1 MTQSAACSP
10 TCAAFPPVLEELL
23 RPLFVGGVVGGSS
36 WAPSVKQGA
45 LVAARGRGSAIM
57 EHLLLEVA
65 AAPLRLIAAKNE
77 KSRSE
82 LGRFLTKQVWT
93 PQDRQ
98 CILSTLAQ
106 LLLDKDCTVLVGRQ
120 LRPIL
125 LDLLE
130 RNAEAIKAGGQVN
143 HDLHERLCV
152 SMSKL
157 IGSHPDVLPF
167 ALRYFKDSSPVFQR
181 LFLESSDANP
191 VRYGHRR
198 MKLRDLME
206 AAYKFLQQEQSVF
219 RDLWDW
225 SVCVPLLRSHDTL
238 VRWYTANCLAL
249 VTCMNE
255 EHKLSFLKK
264 IFNSEELIHFRL
276 RLLEEAQLQDLEKA
290 LVLANPETSLWRKEK
305 ELQYL
310 QGHLVS
316 ADLSSRVTVVCGVV
330 LPRQPPAPGEQ
341 AGNRSSAREQ
351 ELAFRSY
358 VLVESVCR
366 NLQTLAMA
374 VASQNAV
381 LLEGP
386 IGCGKT
392 SLVEH
397 LAAMTGRRKP
407 PQLLKVQLGDQT
419 DSKMLLGMY
428 RCTDVP
434 GEFVWQP
441 GTLTQAAT
449 KGHWILLEDIDYAP
463 LDVVSVL
470 IPLLENGEL
479 LIPGQGD
486 CLKVAPGFQFF
497 ATRRLLS
504 CGGNWYRPLNS
515 HATLLDK
522 YWTKIHLDNMDKTE
536 LNEVLQSRYPSL
548 LAATDHLLDIYIQ
561 LTGDKHH
568 SQSDSSVECEQAP
581 QEVSEA
587 RRENKRLSLEGRELS
602 LRDLLNWC
610 NRIAHSFDSLSA
622 SASFSIFQEALDC
635 FSAMLSKQTS
645 KLKIAEVIGSRL
657 NISKKKAEFFCQLY
671 KPEIVI
677 NELDV
682 QVGRVRLLRKQSE
695 AVHIQR
701 EKLTFAATRP
711 SSVLIEQLAVCV
723 SKGEPVLLVGETG
736 TGKTSTVQYLAHIT
750 GHRLRVVNMNQQS
763 DTADLL
769 GGYKPV
775 DHKLIWLPLREAFEE
790 LFAQTFSKKQNFT
803 FLGHIQT
810 CYRQKRWHDLLRLMQ
825 HVHKSAVKKDG
836 KENETGLLLKE
847 KWEAFGLRLN
857 HAQQQMKMTENALLF
872 AFVEGTLAQ
881 AVTKGEWILLDEINL
896 AAPETLEC
904 LSGLLEG
911 SSGSLVLLDRGDS
924 EPLVRHPDFR
934 LFACMNPAT
943 DVGKR
948 NLPPGIRNRFT
959 ELYVE
964 ELESKEDLQILIV
977 DYLKGLSVNKS
988 TVQGIINFY
997 RDVRKMSGVTLV
1009 DGTGHRPHYSLRT
1022 LCRALRFAASNP
1034 CSNIQRSL
1042 YEGFCLGFL
1051 TQLDRASHPI
1061 VQKLIL
1067 KHIISGNI
1075 KSLLKQPIPEPKG
1088 GRLIQVEGYWIS
1100 MGDKEPTI
1108 DETYILT
1115 SSVKL
1120 NLRDIVRVVSAGTY
1134 PVLIQGETSVGKT
1147 SLIRWLAAASGNH
1160 CVRINNHEHTD
1171 IQEYIG
1177 CYTSDSSGKLVF
1189 KEGVLID
1196 AMRKGYWIIL
1206 DELNLAPTDVLEALN
1221 RLLDDNRELLI
1232 TETQEV
1238 VKAHPRFMLFAT
1250 QNPPGLYGGRKVL
1263 SRAFRNRFVELHF
1276 DELPSSELETILHK
1290 RCSLPPSYCS
1300 KLVKVM
1306 LDLQSYRRSSSVFA
1320 GKQGF
1325 ITLRDLFRW
1334 AERYRLAEQSQ
1345 KEYDWLQHLAND
1357 GYMLLAGRVRKQ
1369 EEVDVIQEVL
1379 EKHFKKKLCPQSL
1392 FSKENVLK
1400 LLSKLSTH
1408 ISTLESKFSHVVWTE
1423 SMRRL
1428 ALLVGRALEFGEPVL
1443 LVGDTGCGKT
1453 TVCQV
1458 FAALANQ
1465 KLYSVNCHLHME
1477 TSDFLGGLRPV
1488 RQKPKDKEEVDTS
1501 RLFEWHDGPLV
1512 LAMKEDGFFLL
1523 DEISLAD
1530 DSVLE
1535 RLNSVLE
1542 VEKSLLLAEK
1552 GSLEDKDNEVELLT
1566 AGKKFRILATM
1577 NPGGDFGKKELSPA
1591 LRNRFTE
1598 IWCPQSTSREDLK
1611 QIISSNLRP
1620 GLSLGRIDYK
1630 GADIAEVMLDFIDWL
1645 THQEFGR
1652 RCVVSI
1658 RDILSWVN
1666 FMNTMGKE
1674 AALKRPETISTVT
1687 SFVHAACLVYIDGIG
1702 SGVTSSGFG
1711 TALLAR
1717 KECLK
1722 FLIKRL
1728 SKIVRLT
1735 ECQKNEL
1742 KIYDRLKAKEF
1753 TGIDDLWGIHPFFI
1767 PRGPVLH
1774 RNNIADY
1781 ALSAGTTAMN
1791 AQRLLR
1797 ATKLNKPILLEG
1809 SPGVGKTSLVGA
1821 LAKASGNTL
1830 VRINLSEQTDITDLF
1845 GADLPVEGGK
1855 GGEFAWRDGPLLAA
1869 LKAGHWVVLDELNL
1883 ASQSVLEGL
1892 NACFDHRGE
1901 IYVPE
1906 LGMSF
1911 QVQHEKTKIFGCQN
1925 PFRQGGGRKGLPR
1938 SFLNRFTQV
1947 FVDPLTVIDMEFIAS
1962 TLFPAIDKNIL
1973 KKMVAFNNQMDHE
1986 VTVEKKW
1993 GQKGG
1998 PWEFNLRDLFRWC
2011 QLMLVDQ
2018 SPGCYDPG
2026 QHVFLV
2032 YGERMRTREDK
2043 EKVFAVFKDVFSSN
2057 SNPYTG
2063 TRLLHITPYDVQL
2076 GYSVL
2081 SRGNYVPA
2089 PSRRPLSLLHQS
2101 LQPLESVMKCVQ
2113 MSWMVI
2119 LVGPASVGKTS
2130 LVQLLAQLT
2139 GHTLKIM
2146 AMNSAMDTTELLGG
2160 FEQVDLMRPWRKLLE
2175 KVESTVQALLRDS
2188 LLISADDAAVV
2199 LRAWSH
2205 FLLTYTPKDLGEAG
2219 KGVTAE
2225 IVSKLEA
2232 VLLLLQRLNNKIN
2245 SYSKAEFAK
2254 LVEEFQSFGLK
2265 LMQSSSGRS
2274 HGTFEWVD
2282 SMLVQA
2288 LKSGDWLLMD
2298 NVNFCNP
2305 SVLDRLNAL
2314 LEPGGVLTVSE
2325 RGMIDGSTPTITP
2338 HPNFRLF
2345 LSMDPVHGEISRAM
2359 RNRGLEIYISGEG
2372 DRSIPDE
2379 LDLKVLLHSLGLVGD
2394 SVCDTLLALHR
2405 ETQSTVVGSPAS
2417 SVSTLIQTA
2426 SLIVQYLQRGLGLD
2440 RAFSEACC
2448 EAYVR
2453 SQHSPANQK
2462 LVQALLEKH
2471 ISSLR
2476 AHETWGNAIL
2486 AMGLWPDSLP
2496 SAVFATEDSH
2506 LSVVRSDG
2514 QILAYCLNRM
2524 SMKTSSWARIQ
2535 PLTLPD
2541 LEKIMQSS
2549 SPESLKFSSVE
2560 VDTFWIDEPDVLAMA
2575 VKLLIERAT
2584 NQDWMLRVKWL
2595 YHLAKNIPQGLESIQ
2610 IHLEASA
2617 ESLRKFY
2624 SNSLSAGVSNVIKIL
2639 QPNIT
2644 DEFVIPL
2651 DPRWNMQALDIIR
2664 NSMDFDP
2671 QTDQSE
2677 QLFSLL
2683 ESIANKTIIYLDR
2696 DKRFFTEEKMIFSV
2710 GGKKLR
2716 NSVLRMSFEFHKDPE
2731 SYHSLPHEIVVN
2743 LAAFFELCDALTLLW
2758 VQSSQEVVSDASVN
2772 EILDSLQWRDRFW
2785 TVADTVKLDAPGL
2798 ALLALH
2804 WHWVLK
2810 HLVRQIPRLLMN
2822 HEDKYYKEVQTVSE
2836 HVQNCLGSPTGG
2848 FTGIK
2853 KLQKFLGRPF
2863 PFKDK
2868 LVVECFSQLKILN
2881 KALAIREQ
2889 MPTLQESGWQEDI
2902 RRLQMVASEWT
2913 LKKSLL
2919 QAGGLV
2925 LRANI
2930 LEDVKTDELK
2940 NLVNAQ
2946 CLKLKAKGISL
2957 GFLEQKSNEASSLSQ
2972 PDFTSLIQLTRSV
2985 QLWPAMEY
2993 LAVLWQYKVTADFMT
3008 LACLR
3013 RSSKNWQLQID
3024 EEISHHITFCLK
3036 HTPVAPQEFQ
3046 GLWSLL
3052 HHQKV
3057 STEEMISL
3065 WADFL
3070 NSTFTSF
3077 WSSTVTTDPEY
3088 WLTWSP
3094 LPGAQQRERPKSLLD
3109 STLKGPGCLSR
3120 AMFSKCCFEVLT
3132 SSCKESPW
3140 DVSGLP
3146 ILSSSHVTLGEWVER
3161 AQQLQD
3167 IRSVLWTNMA
3177 VPSVAEFRRTDSQLQ
3192 GLVLCR
3198 HLAGLAELLPETRR
3212 REYIQNCEQLLCG
3225 DSQAFQHVGQTLGD
3239 MAGQVALPKELLCL
3253 LLTSLRHLFGEGE
3266 GKQDLPEPARRGSL
3280 WVSLGLLQIQTWLP
3294 QARFDPAV
3302 KREYKLKYAK
3312 EELHQLQCEWKT
3324 RNLLSQLQTG
3334 RDLEDEVII
3343 SYSHPHIRL
3352 LHQRIDHLEN
3362 LILSLSKKQAF
3373 RPQQPAYES
3382 LAQEIHH
3389 YVTSIAKAPA
3399 VQDLLARLL
3408 QALRADRPR
3417 SAQAAQNLLKEEA
3430 SWQQSHHQFRKRL
3443 AEEYTLY
3450 PDSVAPLQA
3459 SILQLQHGMRL
3470 VASEVHA
3477 SLHSSVVCADRLDA
3491 LATSLLAF
3499 PSVNPTF
3506 PTYYAHADALCSV
3519 KSEEV
3524 VRGLGKLILK
3534 RSGGKELEGK
3544 GVRPCPT
3551 REQLLVNALLYLRS
3565 HVLCKGELDQ
3575 RALQLFRHVC
3585 QEIINEWDEQ
3595 ERIAQEKAKQ
3605 ESSLY
3610 RYRSR
3615 NSKTALSEEEEE
3627 EREFRKQFPLHEKDF
3642 ADILVEPTLE
3652 EKKGASDGHEEAAPT
3667 DPALLSPSSMQA
3679 VMLVHQQLCLSF
3691 ARSLWYQQTLPPH
3704 EAKHY
3709 LSLFL
3714 SCYQT
3719 GASLVTH
3726 FYPLMGVELNDQLL
3740 GSQLLACTL
3749 SHNTLFGEATSDLI
3763 VKPDGPYDFY
3773 QHPNIPEARHCQPVL
3788 QGFSEAISQL
3798 LQDWPEHPALEQL
3811 LVVIGR
3817 IRSFPLSSP
3826 ISKFLNGL
3834 EILLAKAQDWEENAS
3849 RALSLRKH
3857 LDLVSQM
3864 IIRWRKLELNC
3875 WCMSLDNTMKRH
3887 TEKSTKHWFSIYQML
3902 EKHMQEQTEE
3912 QEDDKQMT
3920 LVLLVSTLQAFIEG
3934 SSLGEFHV
3942 RLQMLLVFHC
3952 HVLLMPQVEGKDSLC
3967 SVLWNL
3973 YHYYKQFFDRV
3984 QAKIVE
3990 LRSPLEKELKEFV
4003 KISKWND
4010 VSFWSIKQ
4018 SVEKTHRT
4026 LFKFM
4031 KKFEA
4036 VLSEPCLSSLV
4047 ESDEE
4052 QPDFLLQPTE
4062 AATSEVSPIQSLN
4075 RALRETLLA
4084 RPAAAEATIPE
4095 QCHSAPFPSEGELLY
4110 RLPKLMKRMRR
4121 VCLALM
4127 KESRLPH
4134 LVEGLDQFTG
4144 EVISSVSELQ
4154 SLKVEPSA
4162 EKEKQQSEAK
4172 HILMRKQRALADLFK
4187 YLAKTG
4193 LSYRKG
4199 LAWARSKNHQ
4209 EMLHLRPLDLR
4220 SALSIVSS
4228 TQEADSRLLT
4238 EISTSW
4244 DGCQKYFYRCVARH
4258 ARLTAALAAPAKE
4271 MGVGNIERC
4280 KGFSAHL
4287 MKMLIRQRRS
4297 LTTLTEQ
4304 WILLRNLLSCV
4315 QEIHGRLLE
4324 PLLYPVAFPP
4334 QEGVQQWTE
4343 RLQHLAMQSQIL
4355 LEQLSWFLQCC
4366 PSAGT
4371 APGHSD
4377 AQVQGQ
4383 PSVPY
4388 PKGPELSNGQLSG
4401 AVPDLIPSNL
4411 SYPSPVPGSQLPSGC
4426 RMRKQDP
4433 LWQQSTSR
4441 LTEMLKTI
4449 RTVKADVDRIRQQSC
4464 ETLFHSWKDFEVCSS
4479 GLSCLSQLSAHLQGL
4494 ESLFILPG
4502 MEVEQTD
4509 QQMALVESLEYV
4521 RGEINKATDDFATW
4535 KTHLLTS
4542 GSQRGNQ
4549 MLDEGFV
4556 EDFAEQMETAIRAV
4570 LFAIQNLAERNSKK
4584 TEENADQTRP
4594 QEDDEAAAGFERLQ
4608 SGHLTKLLE
4617 EDFWADV
4624 STLHVQK
4631 IISAVS
4637 ELLERLKSY
4646 GEDSTAAKHMFFSQS
4661 CCLLVRLVPMLSRY
4675 SDLVLF
4681 FLTMSLATH
4690 RSSAKLL
4697 SVLTQLFTELAQ
4709 KGFCLP
4715 KEFMEDSA
4723 GEGATEFHDYEGG
4736 GIGEGEGVKDVS
4748 DQIENE
4754 EQAEDTFQKGQEKDT
4769 EDPDSKPDIKGE
4781 ENAIEMSE
4789 DFDGKMHDGELEEQE
4804 EDDEKSD
4811 SESADLDKQMGDL
4824 NGEEADKLDERLWGD
4839 DEEEDEEEEDSAT
4852 EETGPGM
4859 DEEDCGLVAK
4869 EDNLDSG
4876 KSNKDKNQQDKK
4888 EEKEEAEANDDGQG
4902 QDKINEQID
4911 EREYDENEVDPYHGN
4926 QEMLPE
4932 PEALDLPDDLNLDSE
4947 DKNGDEDTD
4956 HEEGEEENPLDIKEK
4971 PLDTEEADHEAEDI
4985 SEETESDQNES
4996 QGQHEPEEGANE
5008 ADKEEGEEE
5017 MDTGAGDQNE
5027 ETGEHPEDS
5036 SEDEEQPSLEDKDR
5050 DAEASDESADSGVS
5064 VDQGLQPQKEEKEEE
5079 EGENSDT
5086 EEQVPEAT
5094 ERKEH
5099 DSCGQTGLENVQSS
5113 QAVELAG
5120 AAPEKEQGKEEHGS
5134 GAADANQAEGHESNF
5149 IARLAS
5155 QKQTRKNTQSFKRK
5169 PGQADNERSMG
5180 DHNERVHKR
5189 LRTVDTDSPAEQGP
5203 PQPQAQLEDADAF
5216 EHIKQGSEPYDAQ
5229 TYDVASM
5236 EQQQSAKDSS
5246 KEQEQEE
5253 MEDAFMDMEEQ
5264 EELKAVDTEQL
5275 KPEEVKSR
5283 ATASSGF
5290 DEMEIQTVKTEEDQ
5304 DLRRDKSHKETENE
5318 KPERSRDSTIHTA
5331 HQFLVDTIFQPFLKD
5346 VCELRQE
5353 LERQLETWQPHE
5365 SGSPEE
5371 EKAAAEMW
5379 QSYLVLTAPLSQQLC
5394 EQLRLILEPT
5404 QAAKLKG
5411 DYRTGKRLNMRKV
5424 IPYIASQF
5432 RKDKIWL
5439 RRTKP
5444 SKRQYQICLA
5454 IDDSSS
5460 MVDNHT
5466 KQLAYESLAV
5476 IGNAL
5481 TLLEV
5486 GQIAVCS
5493 FGESV
5498 KLLHP
5503 FHEQFSDYS
5512 GSQILRLCKFQQK
5525 KTRIA
5530 QFLES
5535 VANMFAA
5542 AQQFSQH
5549 VSPDTA
5555 QLLLVVSDGRGLF
5568 LEGKDRVLAAVQAAQ
5583 NANIFVIFVV
5593 LDNPSSRD
5601 SILDIKVPIFKGP
5614 GEMPEIR
5621 SYMEEFPFPFYI
5633 ILRDMNALPETL
5645 SDALRQ
5651 WFELVTASDHL

>member
-1 MTQSAACSP
+1 
-10 TCAAFPPVLEELL
+10 
-23 RPLFVGGVVGGSS
+23 
-36 WAPSVKQGA
+36 
-45 LVAARGRGSAIM
+45 M
-57 EHLLLEVA
+57 EHFLMEVA
-65 AAPLRLIAAKNE
+65 AEPLRLIAAKNE
-77 KSRSE
+77 KSRNE
-82 LGRFLTKQVWT
+82 LGRFLAKQVWT
-93 PQDRQ
+93 PQDRR
-98 CILSTLAQ
+98 CVLSTLAQ
-106 LLLDKDCTVLVGRQ
+106 LLLDRDCTVLVGRQ
-120 LRPIL
+120 LRPLL

-157 IGSHPDVLPF
+157 IGNHPDVLPF
-167 ALRYFKDSSPVFQR
+167 ALRYFKDTFPVFQR

-191 VRYGHRR
+191 VRYGRRR

-206 AAYKFLQQEQSVF
+206 AAYRFLQQEQSVF
-219 RDLWDW
+219 RELWDW

-249 VTCMNE
+249 VTCMSE

-264 IFNSEELIHFRL
+264 IFNSDELIHFRL

-290 LVLANPETSLWRKEK
+290 LVLANPEASLWHKEK

-316 ADLSSRVTVVCGVV
+316 SDLSPRVTAVCGVV
-330 LPRQPPAPGEQ
+330 LPGQPPASGEPV
-341 AGNRSSAREQ
+341 GNRSSSREQ
-351 ELAFRSY
+351 ELALRSY
-358 VLVESVCR
+358 VLVESVCK

-392 SLVEH
+392 SLVEY

-441 GTLTQAAT
+441 GTLTQAAVM
-449 KGHWILLEDIDYAP
+449 GHWILLEDIDYAP

-479 LIPGQGD
+479 LIPGRGD
-486 CLKVAPGFQFF
+486 YLKVAPGFQFF

-504 CGGNWYRPLNS
+504 CGGNWYQPLNS

-522 YWTKIHLDNMDKTE
+522 YWTKIHLNNLDKRE

-548 LAATDHLLDIYIQ
+548 LAVADHLLDIYIQ
-561 LTGDKHH
+561 LTGEKHH
-568 SQSDSSVECEQAP
+568 SWSDSSVGCEQAP
-581 QEVSEA
+581 EEVSEA
-587 RRENKRLSLEGRELS
+587 SRKNKRPILEGRELS

-610 NRIAHSFDSLSA
+610 NRIAHSFDSSSSSA
-622 SASFSIFQEALDC
+622 SLNIFQE
-635 FSAMLSKQTS
+635 
-645 KLKIAEVIGSRL
+645 
-657 NISKKKAEFFCQLY
+657 AEFFCQLY

-677 NELDV
+677 NELDL

-701 EKLTFAATRP
+701 EKFTFAATRP

-825 HVHKSAVKKDG
+825 HVYKSAVNKDG
-836 KENETGLLLKE
+836 KESETGLLIKE
-847 KWEAFGLRLN
+847 KWEAFGLRLS
-857 HAQQQMKMTENALLF
+857 HAQQQMKMTENTLLF
-872 AFVEGTLAQ
+872 AFVEGTLVQ
-881 AVTKGEWILLDEINL
+881 AVKKGEWILLDEINL
-896 AAPETLEC
+896 AAPEILEC

-911 SSGSLVLLDRGDS
+911 SSGSLVLLDRGDT
-924 EPLVRHPDFR
+924 EPLVRHPDFH

-964 ELESKEDLQILIV
+964 ELESKEDLQVLIV
-977 DYLKGLSVNKS
+977 DYLKGLSVNKN

-997 RDVRKMSGVTLV
+997 AALRKESGTKLL

-1034 CSNIQRSL
+1034 CGSIQRSL

-1051 TQLDRASHPI
+1051 TQLDRASYPI
-1061 VQKLIL
+1061 VQKLICQ
-1067 KHIISGNI
+1067 HIVSGNA

-1100 MGDKEPTI
+1100 VGDKEPTI

-1115 SSVKL
+1115 PSVKL
-1120 NLRDIVRVVSAGTY
+1120 NLRDVVRVVSAGTY

-1147 SLIRWLAAASGNH
+1147 SLIQWLAAATGNH

-1221 RLLDDNRELLI
+1221 RLLDDNRELLV

-1300 KLVKVM
+1300 KLVKVL

-1334 AERYRLAEQSQ
+1334 AERYRLAEQTE
-1345 KEYDWLQHLAND
+1345 KEYDWLQYLAND

-1400 LLSKLSTH
+1400 LLGTLSTQL
-1408 ISTLESKFSHVVWTE
+1408 STLESNFGHIVWTE
-1423 SMRRL
+1423 GMRRL
-1428 ALLVGRALEFGEPVL
+1428 AMLVGRALEFGEPVL

-1453 TVCQV
+1453 TICQV
-1458 FAALANQ
+1458 FAALTNQ
-1465 KLYSVNCHLHME
+1465 KLYSVSCHLHME

-1488 RQKPKDKEEVDTS
+1488 RQKPDEKEEIDTS
-1501 RLFEWHDGPLV
+1501 RLFEWYDGPLV
-1512 LAMKEDGFFLL
+1512 QAMKEDGFFLL

-1542 VEKSLLLAEK
+1542 VEKSLVLAEK
-1552 GSLEDKDNEVELLT
+1552 GCPEDKDNEVELLT

-1598 IWCPQSTSREDLK
+1598 IWCPQSTSREDLI
-1611 QIISSNLRP
+1611 QIINHNLRP
-1620 GLSLGRIDYK
+1620 GLCLGRTDPK
-1630 GADIAEVMLDFIDWL
+1630 GSDIAEVMLDFIDWL

-1652 RCVVSI
+1652 KCVVSI

-1666 FMNTMGKE
+1666 FMNKMGEE
-1674 AALKRPETISTVT
+1674 AALKRPESISTVT

-1728 SKIVRLT
+1728 AKVVRLT
-1735 ECQKNEL
+1735 EYQKNEL
-1742 KIYDRLKAKEF
+1742 KIYDRMKAKEF
-1753 TGIDDLWGIHPFFI
+1753 TGIDNLWGIHPFFI

-1797 ATKLNKPILLEG
+1797 ATKLKKPILLEG

-1925 PFRQGGGRKGLPR
+1925 PFRQGGGRKGLPK

-1962 TLFPAIDKNIL
+1962 TLFPAIEKNIV
-1973 KKMVAFNNQMDHE
+1973 KKMVAFNNQIDHE

-2032 YGERMRTREDK
+2032 YGERMRTEGDK
-2043 EKVFAVFKDVFSSN
+2043 KKVIAVFKDVFGSN
-2057 SNPYTG
+2057 SNPYMG
-2063 TRLLHITPYDVQL
+2063 TRLFRITPYDVQL

-2081 SRGNYVPA
+2081 SRGSCVPH
-2089 PSRRPLSLLHQS
+2089 PSRHPLLLLHQS
-2101 LQPLESVMKCVQ
+2101 FQSMESVMKCVQ

-2130 LVQLLAQLT
+2130 LVQLLAHLT

-2146 AMNSAMDTTELLGG
+2146 AMNSTMDTTELLGG
-2160 FEQVDLMRPWRKLLE
+2160 FEQVDLIRPWRQLLE
-2175 KVESTVQALLRDS
+2175 KVEGAVRALLRDS
-2188 LLISADDAAVV
+2188 LLISADDAEVV

-2205 FLLTYTPKDLGEAG
+2205 FLLTYKPKCLGEGG
-2219 KGVTAE
+2219 KTITME
-2225 IVSKLEA
+2225 IVNKLEA
-2232 VLLLLQRLNNKIN
+2232 VLLLMQRLNNKIN
-2245 SYSKAEFAK
+2245 SYSKAEFGK
-2254 LVEEFQSFGLK
+2254 LVEEFRSFGVK
-2265 LMQSSSGRS
+2265 LTQSASGRS

-2314 LEPGGVLTVSE
+2314 LEPGGVLTISE

-2338 HPNFRLF
+2338 NPNFRLF
-2345 LSMDPVHGEISRAM
+2345 LSMDPVHGDISRAM

-2372 DRSIPDE
+2372 DASTPDN
-2379 LDLKVLLHSLGLVGD
+2379 LDLKVLLHSLGLVGN
-2394 SVCDTLLALHR
+2394 SVCDILLALHT
-2405 ETQSTVVGSPAS
+2405 ETWSTVIGSPTS

-2426 SLIVQYLQRGLGLD
+2426 ILIVQYLQRGLSLD
-2440 RAFSEACC
+2440 RAFSEACW
-2448 EAYVR
+2448 EVYVC
-2453 SQHSPANQK
+2453 SQHSPANRK
-2462 LVQALLEKH
+2462 LVQGLLEKH
-2471 ISSLR
+2471 VSSLR
-2476 AHETWGNAIL
+2476 ARETWGDSIL
-2486 AMGLWPDSLP
+2486 GMGLWPDSMP
-2496 SAVFATEDSH
+2496 SALFATEDSH
-2506 LSVVRSDG
+2506 LSIVRSDG

-2524 SMKTSSWARIQ
+2524 SMKTSSWARSQ
-2535 PLTLPD
+2535 PLTLQD

-2549 SPESLKFSSVE
+2549 NPENLKFNAVE
-2560 VDTFWIDEPDVLAMA
+2560 VDTYWIDEPDVLAMS

-2617 ESLRKFY
+2617 ASLRNFY
-2624 SNSLSAGVSNVIKIL
+2624 SHSLSAAVSNVFKIL
-2639 QPNIT
+2639 QPNSS

-2651 DPRWNMQALDIIR
+2651 DPRWNMQALDMIR

-2671 QTDQSE
+2671 KIDQPD
-2677 QLFSLL
+2677 QLFALL
-2683 ESIANKTIIYLDR
+2683 ESAANKTIIYLDR
-2696 DKRFFTEEKMIFSV
+2696 EKRVFTEAKLVSV
-2710 GGKKLR
+2710 GSKKLR
-2716 NSVLRMSFEFHKDPE
+2716 DSVLRMSFEFHQDPE
-2731 SYHSLPHEIVVN
+2731 SCHTLPHEIVVN
-2743 LAAFFELCDALTLLW
+2743 LAAFFELCDALILLW
-2758 VQSSQEVVSDASVN
+2758 VQSSQGMVSDASVS
-2772 EILDSLQWRDRFW
+2772 EILGSLQWRDRFW
-2785 TVADTVKLDAPGL
+2785 TVADTVKVDAAGL

-2810 HLVRQIPRLLMN
+2810 HLVHQIPQLLMN

-2836 HVQNCLGSPTGG
+2836 HIQKCLGSQTGG
-2848 FTGIK
+2848 FAGVK

-2868 LVVECFSQLKILN
+2868 LVVECFSQLKVLN
-2881 KALAIREQ
+2881 KVLAIREQ
-2889 MPTLQESGWQEDI
+2889 MPALGESGWQEDI
-2902 RRLQMVASEWT
+2902 NRLQVIASEWT

-2919 QAGGLV
+2919 QAWGLI

-2930 LEDVKTDELK
+2930 LEDVNLDELR
-2940 NLVNAQ
+2940 NFLHAQ
-2946 CLKLKAKGISL
+2946 CLELKAKGLSL
-2957 GFLEQKSNEASSLSQ
+2957 GFLEKKHGEASPLFR
-2972 PDFTSLIQLTRSV
+2972 PDFTSLIRLTRSV

-2993 LAVLWQYKVTADFMT
+2993 LAMLWQYKVTADFMAQ
-3008 LACLR
+3008 ACLR
-3013 RSSKNWQLQID
+3013 RCSKSQQPQIN
-3024 EEISHHITFCLK
+3024 EEIGHLISFCLY
-3036 HTPVAPQEFQ
+3036 HTPVAPQELRD
-3046 GLWSLL
+3046 LWSLL

-3057 STEEMISL
+3057 SPEEIPSL
-3065 WADFL
+3065 WSELFHSMFMA
-3070 NSTFTSF
+3070 F
-3077 WSSTVTTDPEY
+3077 WSSTVTTHPEY
-3088 WLTWSP
+3088 WLMWNP
-3094 LPGAQQRERPKSLLD
+3094 LPPRQEREVPKSLLG
-3109 STLKGPGCLSR
+3109 STLKGPGNLNR
-3120 AMFSKCCFEVLT
+3120 PIFSKCCFEVLT
-3132 SSCKESPW
+3132 SSYRASPW
-3140 DVSGLP
+3140 DVSGLS
-3146 ILSSSHVTLGEWVER
+3146 ILSSSHVTLGEWLER
-3161 AQQLQD
+3161 TQQLQD
-3167 IRSVLWTNMA
+3167 LSSMLWTNMA
-3177 VPSVAEFRRTDSQLQ
+3177 ISSVAEFRRTDSQLQ
-3192 GLVLCR
+3192 GLVLFR
-3198 HLAGLAELLPETRR
+3198 HLAGLAELLPEPRR
-3212 REYIQNCEQLLCG
+3212 QEYMQNCEQLLLG
-3225 DSQAFQHVGQTLGD
+3225 SSQAFQHVGQTLGD
-3239 MAGQVALPKELLCL
+3239 MAGQEVLPKELLCQ
-3253 LLTSLRHLFGEGE
+3253 LLTSLHHFFAEGE
-3266 GKQDLPEPARRGSL
+3266 SKKSLPEPAQRGSL

-3302 KREYKLKYAK
+3302 KREYKLNYAK

-3324 RNLLSQLQTG
+3324 RNLSSQLQTG
-3334 RDLEDEVII
+3334 RDLEDEAIV
-3343 SYSHPHIRL
+3343 SYSHPHVRML
-3352 LHQRIDHLEN
+3352 RQRMDRLEN
-3362 LILSLSKKQAF
+3362 LTCRLLKKQAF
-3373 RPQQPAYES
+3373 RPQVPGYES
-3382 LAQEIHH
+3382 LVQEIHH

-3399 VQDLLARLL
+3399 IQDLLTRLL
-3408 QALRADRPR
+3408 QALHMDGPR
-3417 SAQAAQNLLKEEA
+3417 SAQVAQSLLKEEA

-3443 AEEYTLY
+3443 AEEYALY
-3450 PDSVAPLQA
+3450 PDAVTPLQA

-3470 VASEVHA
+3470 VASELHA
-3477 SLHSSVVCADRLDA
+3477 SLHSSMVGADRLGA
-3491 LATSLLAF
+3491 LATALLAF
-3499 PSVNPTF
+3499 PSVGPTF
-3506 PTYYAHADALCSV
+3506 PTYYAHADTLCSV

-3524 VRGLGKLILK
+3524 LRGLRKLILK
-3534 RSGGKELEGK
+3534 HSGGKELEGR
-3544 GVRPCPT
+3544 GQRACPT
-3551 REQLLVNALLYLRS
+3551 REQLLMNALLYLRS

-3595 ERIAQEKAKQ
+3595 ERIAQEKAEQ

-3627 EREFRKQFPLHEKDF
+3627 EQEFRKQFPLHEQDF
-3642 ADILVEPTLE
+3642 ADILVQPTLE
-3652 EKKGASDGHEEAAPT
+3652 ENKGTSDGQEEEAAT
-3667 DPALLSPSSMQA
+3667 NPALLSQNSMQA
-3679 VMLVHQQLCLSF
+3679 VMTIHQQLCLNF

-3726 FYPLMGVELNDQLL
+3726 FYPLMGVELNDRLL
-3740 GSQLLACTL
+3740 GSQLLASTL
-3749 SHNTLFGEATSDLI
+3749 SHNTLFGEAASDLM

-3773 QHPNIPEARHCQPVL
+3773 QHPNVPEARQCQPVL
-3788 QGFSEAISQL
+3788 QGFSEAVTHL

-3811 LVVIGR
+3811 LVVMDR

-3834 EILLAKAQDWEENAS
+3834 EILLTKAQDWEENAS

-3875 WCMSLDNTMKRH
+3875 WSMSLDNTMKRH

-3920 LVLLVSTLQAFIEG
+3920 LMLLVSTLQAFIEG

-4018 SVEKTHRT
+4018 SIEKTHRT

-4036 VLSEPCLSSLV
+4036 VLSEPCRSSLV
-4047 ESDEE
+4047 ESDKEE
-4052 QPDFLLQPTE
+4052 QPDFLPNPTDI
-4062 AATSEVSPIQSLN
+4062 AASEPSSIQSLN

-4084 RPAAAEATIPE
+4084 RPAAGQATIPE
-4095 QCHSAPFPSEGELLY
+4095 WYQGTAPSPLEGELLR
-4110 RLPKLMKRMRR
+4110 RLPKLRKRMMKM
-4121 VCLALM
+4121 CLTFM
-4127 KESRLPH
+4127 KESPLPH
-4134 LVEGLDQFTG
+4134 LVEGLDQFIG

-4154 SLKVEPSA
+4154 SLKVEPYA
-4162 EKEKQQSEAK
+4162 EKEKQRSEAK
-4172 HILMRKQRALADLFK
+4172 HILMQKQRALSDLFK
-4187 YLAKTG
+4187 HLAKIG

-4199 LAWARSKNHQ
+4199 LAWARSKNPQ
-4209 EMLHLRPLDLR
+4209 ELLHLHPLDLR

-4228 TQEADSRLLT
+4228 TREADSRLLT
-4238 EISTSW
+4238 EISSSW
-4244 DGCQKYFYRCVARH
+4244 DGCQKYFYRSLARH
-4258 ARLTAALAAPAKE
+4258 ARLNTALATPAKE
-4271 MGVGNIERC
+4271 MGMANAERC
-4280 KGFSAHL
+4280 RGFSAHL
-4287 MKMLIRQRRS
+4287 MKMLVRQRQS
-4297 LTTLTEQ
+4297 LTTLSEQ
-4304 WILLRNLLSCV
+4304 WIILRNLLSCV
-4315 QEIHGRLLE
+4315 QEINSRLTG
-4324 PLLYPVAFPP
+4324 PLAYPVAFPP
-4334 QEGVQQWTE
+4334 QDGVQQWTE
-4343 RLQHLAMQSQIL
+4343 RLQHLAMQCQIL
-4355 LEQLSWFLQCC
+4355 LEQLSWLLQCC
-4366 PSAGT
+4366 PSVGP
-4371 APGHSD
+4371 APGHGD
-4377 AQVQGQ
+4377 AQALGQ
-4383 PSVPY
+4383 PPA
-4388 PKGPELSNGQLSG
+4388 PCPEGPELSSGQLCG
-4401 AVPDLIPSNL
+4401 VVQDLIPSNL
-4411 SYPSPVPGSQLPSGC
+4411 SYPSPVPGIQLPFGC
-4426 RMRKQDP
+4426 RMRKQDQ
-4433 LWQQSTSR
+4433 LWQQSTMR
-4441 LTEMLKTI
+4441 LTEMIKTI
-4449 RTVKADVDRIRQQSC
+4449 TTVKADIDKIRQQSC

-4479 GLSCLSQLSAHLQGL
+4479 ALNCLSQMSAHLQGL

-4502 MEVEQTD
+4502 MEVEQRD
-4509 QQMALVESLEYV
+4509 SQMALVESLEYI
-4521 RGEINKATDDFATW
+4521 RGEVSKAVADFTTW

-4542 GSQRGNQ
+4542 GSQGGNQ

-4556 EDFAEQMETAIRAV
+4556 EDFFEQMETAIRAI
-4570 LFAIQNLAERNSKK
+4570 LCAIQNLVERKNEKAEEDTDQANLQ
-4584 TEENADQTRP
+4584 EEC
-4594 QEDDEAAAGFERLQ
+4594 AGFERLQ

-4617 EDFWADV
+4617 DDFWADV

-4631 IISAVS
+4631 IISAIS

-4646 GEDSTAAKHMFFSQS
+4646 GEDGTAAKHLFFSQS
-4661 CCLLVRLVPMLSRY
+4661 CSLLARLMPILSSY

-4690 RSSAKLL
+4690 RGTAKLL
-4697 SVLTQLFTELAQ
+4697 SVLAQVFTELAQ

-4723 GEGATEFHDYEGG
+4723 REGATEFHDYEGG
-4736 GIGEGEGVKDVS
+4736 GIGEGEGMKDVS

-4754 EQAEDTFQKGQEKDT
+4754 EQVEDTFQKGQEKDK
-4769 EDPDSKPDIKGE
+4769 EDPDSQSDIKGE
-4781 ENAIEMSE
+4781 DNAIEMSE
-4789 DFDGKMHDGELEEQE
+4789 DFEGKMHDGELEEQE

-4811 SESADLDKQMGDL
+4811 SEGGDLDKQMGDL
-4824 NGEEADKLDERLWGD
+4824 QGEEADKLDERLWGD
-4839 DEEEDEEEEDSAT
+4839 DDEEEDEEEEDSKT

-4859 DEEDCGLVAK
+4859 DEEDSELVAK
-4869 EDNLDSG
+4869 DDNLDSG
-4876 KSNKDKNQQDKK
+4876 KSNKDKSQQNKK
-4888 EEKEEAEANDDGQG
+4888 EKKEEAETDDGGQG
-4902 QDKINEQID
+4902 EDKINEQID

-4926 QEMLPE
+4926 QEKLPE
-4932 PEALDLPDDLNLDSE
+4932 PESLDLPDDLNLDSE
-4947 DKNGDEDTD
+4947 DKNVGEDTD
-4956 HEEGEEENPLDIKEK
+4956 NEEGEEENPLEIKEN
-4971 PLDTEEADHEAEDI
+4971 PEEAGHEAEE
-4985 SEETESDQNES
+4985 SRETKTDQNES
-4996 QGQHEPEEGANE
+4996 QSPHEPEEGPSE
-5008 ADKEEGEEE
+5008 DDKAEEEE
-5017 MDTGAGDQNE
+5017 MDTGADDQDGDAAQHTEEHSEEQQRSLEEKDKEANE
-5027 ETGEHPEDS
+5027 EGGENGP
-5036 SEDEEQPSLEDKDR
+5036 
-5050 DAEASDESADSGVS
+5050 A
-5064 VDQGLQPQKEEKEEE
+5064 DQGFQPQKQEEE
-5079 EGENSDT
+5079 QEDSDI
-5086 EEQVPEAT
+5086 EEQVPEAL

-5099 DSCGQTGLENVQSS
+5099 ASCGQTGVENMQSTE
-5113 QAVELAG
+5113 AMEAAG

-5134 GAADANQAEGHESNF
+5134 GSADANQAEGRESNF

-5155 QKQTRKNTQSFKRK
+5155 QKHTRKNTQSFKRK

-5189 LRTVDTDSPAEQGP
+5189 LRTVDTDSHAEQGP
-5203 PQPQAQLEDADAF
+5203 AQEAQAQVEDADAF
-5216 EHIKQGSEPYDAQ
+5216 EHIKQGSDAYDTQ
-5229 TYDVASM
+5229 TYDVASK
-5236 EQQQSAKDSS
+5236 EQQQSAKDSG
-5246 KEQEQEE
+5246 KDQEE
-5253 MEDAFMDMEEQ
+5253 EEIEDTLMDTEEQ
-5264 EELKAVDTEQL
+5264 EELRAADVKQL
-5275 KPEEVKSR
+5275 KPEEVKSGT
-5283 ATASSGF
+5283 TAPFSF
-5290 DEMEIQTVKTEEDQ
+5290 DEKEVEIQTVKTEENQ
-5304 DLRRDKSHKETENE
+5304 DLRTDKSPKGTENE
-5318 KPERSRDSTIHTA
+5318 KPERSQESTIHTA
-5331 HQFLVDTIFQPFLKD
+5331 HQFLMDTIFQPFLKD
-5346 VCELRQE
+5346 VSELRQE
-5353 LERQLETWQPHE
+5353 LERQLEMWQPHE
-5365 SGSPEE
+5365 SGNPEE
-5371 EKAAAEMW
+5371 EKVAAEMW
-5379 QSYLVLTAPLSQQLC
+5379 QSYLILTAPLSQRLC
-5394 EQLRLILEPT
+5394 EELRLILEPT

-5466 KQLAYESLAV
+5466 KQLAFESLAV

-5525 KTRIA
+5525 KTKIA

-5535 VANMFAA
+5535 VATMFAA
-5542 AQQFSQH
+5542 AQQLSQNI
-5549 VSPDTA
+5549 SPETA

-5568 LEGKDRVLAAVQAAQ
+5568 LEGKERVLAAVQAAR
-5583 NANIFVIFVV
+5583 NVNIFVIFVV

-5621 SYMEEFPFPFYI
+5621 SYMEEFPFPYYI
-5633 ILRDMNALPETL
+5633 ILRDVNALPETL

-5651 WFELVTASDHL
+5651 WFELVTASDHP

>member
-1 MTQSAACSP
+1 
-10 TCAAFPPVLEELL
+10 
-23 RPLFVGGVVGGSS
+23 
-36 WAPSVKQGA
+36 
-45 LVAARGRGSAIM
+45 M
-57 EHLLLEVA
+57 EHLSLEVTVA
-65 AAPLRLIAAKNE
+65 LRLIAAKNE
-77 KSRSE
+77 KSRGE
-82 LGRFLTKQVWT
+82 LSRFLTKQLWT

-106 LLLDKDCTVLVGRQ
+106 LLLDKDCTLLIGRQ
-120 LRPIL
+120 LRPLL

-143 HDLHERLCV
+143 HDLHERFCV
-152 SMSKL
+152 SMSRL
-157 IGSHPDVLPF
+157 IGNHPDVLPF
-167 ALRYFKDSSPVFQR
+167 ALKYFKDTAPVFQR
-181 LFLESSDANP
+181 LFLQSSDANS
-191 VRYGHRR
+191 VRYGRRR

-219 RDLWDW
+219 RELWDW

-264 IFNSEELIHFRL
+264 IFSSEELIHFRL

-290 LVLANPETSLWRKEK
+290 LVLANPKASLWRKEK

-310 QGHLVS
+310 PGHLVS
-316 ADLSSRVTVVCGVV
+316 ADLSSRVTTVCGIV
-330 LPRQPPAPGEQ
+330 LPDQLQ
-341 AGNRSSAREQ
+341 ALGKQASNRSSSH
-351 ELAFRSY
+351 ELALKSY
-358 VLVESVCR
+358 VLVESVCK
-366 NLQTLAMA
+366 NLQTLAIA
-374 VASQNAV
+374 VASQNPV

-397 LAAMTGRRKP
+397 LAAMTGRWKP
-407 PQLLKVQLGDQT
+407 PHLLKVQLGDQT

-470 IPLLENGEL
+470 VPLLENGEL

-522 YWTKIHLDNMDKTE
+522 YWTKIHLNNMHKTE

-548 LAATDHLLDIYIQ
+548 LTATDHLLDIYIQ
-561 LTGDKHH
+561 LTGEKH
-568 SQSDSSVECEQAP
+568 SSRSDNAECEQTP
-581 QEVSEA
+581 EEVSEA
-587 RRENKRLSLEGRELS
+587 RRENRPSLEGRELS

-610 NRIAHSFDSLSA
+610 NRIDHSFDTSSA
-622 SASFSIFQEALDC
+622 STSLNIFQEALDC
-635 FSAMLSKQTS
+635 FTAMLSKPIS
-645 KLKIAEVIGSRL
+645 KLKMAEVIGSKL
-657 NISKKKAEFFCQLY
+657 NISRKRTEYYCQLY

-701 EKLTFAATRP
+701 EKFTFAATRP
-711 SSVLIEQLAVCV
+711 SSVLMEQLAVCV

-769 GGYKPV
+769 GGFKPV
-775 DHKLIWLPLREAFEE
+775 DHKLIWLPLREGFED

-825 HVHKSAVKKDG
+825 HVHKSAVNKDG
-836 KENETGLLLKE
+836 KESETGILLKE

-881 AVTKGEWILLDEINL
+881 AVKKGEWILLDEINL

-911 SSGSLVLLDRGDS
+911 SSGSLVLLDRGDT

-964 ELESKEDLQILIV
+964 ELESKEDLQILIA
-977 DYLKGLSVNKS
+977 DYLKGLSVSKS

-997 RDVRKMSGVTLV
+997 TVVRKESGTKLV

-1034 CSNIQRSL
+1034 CSSIQRSL

-1061 VQKLIL
+1061 VQKLICQ
-1067 KHIISGNI
+1067 HIVSGSF

-1088 GRLIQVEGYWIS
+1088 GRLIKVEGYWIS
-1100 MGDKEPTI
+1100 VGDKEPTI

-1120 NLRDIVRVVSAGTY
+1120 NLKDIVRVVSAGTY

-1147 SLIRWLAAASGNH
+1147 SLIRWLAAATGNH

-1177 CYTSDSSGKLVF
+1177 CYTSDASGKLVF

-1306 LDLQSYRRSSSVFA
+1306 LDLQSYRRGSSVFA

-1334 AERYRLAEQSQ
+1334 AERYRLAEQTE

-1357 GYMLLAGRVRKQ
+1357 GFMLLAGRVRKQ
-1369 EEVDVIQEVL
+1369 EEVDVIKEVL
-1379 EKHFKKKLCPQSL
+1379 EKHFKKKLCPQTL

-1400 LLSKLSTH
+1400 LLGKLSTH
-1408 ISTLESKFSHVVWTE
+1408 ISTLESKFSHLVWTE
-1423 SMRRL
+1423 GMRRM
-1428 ALLVGRALEFGEPVL
+1428 AMLVGRALEFGEPVL

-1453 TVCQV
+1453 TICQV
-1458 FAALANQ
+1458 FAALTNQ

-1488 RQKPKDKEEVDTS
+1488 RQKSKEKEENDT

-1542 VEKSLLLAEK
+1542 IEKSLVLAEK
-1552 GSLEDKDNEVELLT
+1552 GSLEDADNEVELLT
-1566 AGKKFRILATM
+1566 AGKKFRVFATM

-1598 IWCPQSTSREDLK
+1598 IWCPQSTSREDLI
-1611 QIISSNLRP
+1611 QIINQNLHP
-1620 GLSLGRIDYK
+1620 GLSLGGIDDK
-1630 GADIAEVMLDFIDWL
+1630 GTDIAEVMLDFIDWL

-1658 RDILSWVN
+1658 RDILSWVH
-1666 FMNTMGKE
+1666 FMNIMGEE
-1674 AALKRPETISTVT
+1674 AASKRPEAVSTVT

-1702 SGVTSSGFG
+1702 SGITSSGFG

-1722 FLIKRL
+1722 FLIKKL
-1728 SKIVRLT
+1728 SKIVHLT
-1735 ECQKNEL
+1735 DCQKNEL
-1742 KIYDRLKAKEF
+1742 KIYDGLKANEF
-1753 TGIDDLWGIHPFFI
+1753 TGIDNLWGIHPFFI

-1781 ALSAGTTAMN
+1781 ALNAGTTAMN

-1869 LKAGHWVVLDELNL
+1869 LKAGHWIVLDELNL

-1901 IYVPE
+1901 IFVPE
-1906 LGMSF
+1906 LGISF

-1962 TLFPAIDKNIL
+1962 TLFPAIDKNIV
-1973 KKMVAFNNQMDHE
+1973 KKMVAFNNQIDHE
-1986 VTVEKKW
+1986 VSVEKKW

-2018 SPGCYDPG
+2018 SPGCYNPA

-2043 EKVFAVFKDVFSSN
+2043 EKIIAVFKDVFGPN
-2057 SNPYTG
+2057 SNPYMG
-2063 TRLLHITPYDVQL
+2063 TRLFRITPYDVQL

-2081 SRGNYVPA
+2081 TRGSYAPH

-2101 LQPLESVMKCVQ
+2101 LQSLESIMKCVQ

-2130 LVQLLAQLT
+2130 LVQLLAHLT

-2146 AMNSAMDTTELLGG
+2146 PMNSAVDTTELLGG
-2160 FEQVDLMRPWRKLLE
+2160 FEQVDLVRPWRQLLD
-2175 KVESTVQALLRDS
+2175 KVEGTIRTLLRDS
-2188 LLISADDAAVV
+2188 LLISAEDTEVV

-2205 FLLTYTPKDLGEAG
+2205 FLLTYKPKCLGEG
-2219 KGVTAE
+2219 GGGITMEMVN
-2225 IVSKLEA
+2225 KLEA
-2232 VLLLLQRLNNKIN
+2232 VLLLMQRLNNKIN
-2245 SYSKAEFAK
+2245 SYSKAEFAR
-2254 LVEEFQSFGLK
+2254 LVEEFRSFGVKLK
-2265 LMQSSSGRS
+2265 QSVSGLS
-2274 HGTFEWVD
+2274 HGTFEWID

-2288 LKSGDWLLMD
+2288 LQSGDWLLMD

-2325 RGMIDGSTPTITP
+2325 RGIIDGAVPTITP
-2338 HPNFRLF
+2338 NPNFRLF

-2372 DRSIPDE
+2372 DGNILDD

-2394 SVCDTLLALHR
+2394 SVCDILLALHR
-2405 ETQSTVVGSPAS
+2405 ETQKAVVGPSPS
-2417 SVSTLIQTA
+2417 SLSTLIQTA
-2426 SLIVQYLQRGLGLD
+2426 IAIVQYLQRGLNLD
-2440 RAFSEACC
+2440 RAFSEACW
-2448 EAYVR
+2448 EVYVC
-2453 SQHSPANQK
+2453 SQHSPGNRK
-2462 LVQALLEKH
+2462 IVQELLEKH
-2471 ISSLR
+2471 VSFLQ
-2476 AHETWGNAIL
+2476 AHETWGNSIL

-2496 SAVFATEDSH
+2496 SALFATEDSH

-2524 SMKTSSWARIQ
+2524 SMKTSSWPRTQ
-2535 PLTLPD
+2535 PLTLQD
-2541 LEKIMQSS
+2541 LNKIMQSS
-2549 SPESLKFSSVE
+2549 NPENLKFNAVE
-2560 VDTFWIDEPDVLAMA
+2560 MDTHWIDEPDVLAMA
-2575 VKLLIERAT
+2575 VKLLIDRAT
-2584 NQDWMLRVKWL
+2584 NQDWMIRVKWL

-2617 ESLRKFY
+2617 ASLKNFY

-2639 QPNIT
+2639 QPNLT
-2644 DEFVIPL
+2644 DEFVVPL
-2651 DPRWNMQALDIIR
+2651 DPRWNMQVLEILR

-2671 QTDQSE
+2671 QTDQPE
-2677 QLFSLL
+2677 QLFALL
-2683 ESIANKTIIYLDR
+2683 ESVVNKTVIYLDR
-2696 DKRFFTEEKMIFSV
+2696 EKRIFTEANMVSI
-2710 GGKKLR
+2710 GGKKL
-2716 NSVLRMSFEFHKDPE
+2716 NSVLRMSFEFHKGPE

-2743 LAAFFELCDALTLLW
+2743 LATFFELCDALILLW
-2758 VQSSQEVVSDASVN
+2758 VQSSQGTVSDDIVF
-2772 EILDSLQWRDRFW
+2772 EILGSVRWRDRFW
-2785 TVADTVKLDAPGL
+2785 MVADKVKVDAPGL

-2810 HLVRQIPRLLMN
+2810 HLVHQIPRLLMN

-2836 HVQNCLGSPTGG
+2836 HIQNCLGSPTGG
-2848 FTGIK
+2848 FVGIK

-2863 PFKDK
+2863 PFKNK
-2868 LVVECFSQLKILN
+2868 LVVDCFSQLKVLS
-2881 KALAIREQ
+2881 KALAIRERI
-2889 MPTLQESGWQEDI
+2889 PAFGDSGWLEDI
-2902 RRLQMVASEWT
+2902 SRLQVFVSDWT

-2919 QAGGLV
+2919 QAWGLV
-2925 LRANI
+2925 VRANI
-2930 LEDVKTDELK
+2930 LEDVNPDELK

-2946 CLKLKAKGISL
+2946 CLELKAKGVSL
-2957 GFLEQKSNEASSLSQ
+2957 GFLEKKHSEVASLSQ
-2972 PDFTSLIQLTRSV
+2972 PVFTSVIQLIRSV
-2985 QLWPAMEY
+2985 QLWPAVEY
-2993 LAVLWQYKVTADFMT
+2993 LAMLWQYKVTADFMMQ
-3008 LACLR
+3008 ACLR
-3013 RSSKNWQLQID
+3013 RPSKTQQPHIH
-3024 EEISHHITFCLK
+3024 EEIQHHITFCLK
-3036 HTPVAPQEFQ
+3036 HTPMAPQELRD
-3046 GLWSLL
+3046 LWCIL
-3052 HHQKV
+3052 HHQQV
-3057 STEEMISL
+3057 SAEEMICL
-3065 WADFL
+3065 WPELF
-3070 NSTFTSF
+3070 NSIFVSF

-3094 LPGAQQRERPKSLLD
+3094 LPYAQQREMPTPLLD
-3109 STLKGPGCLSR
+3109 STLKGPGSLSR
-3120 AMFSKCCFEVLT
+3120 AVFSKCCFEVLT
-3132 SSCKESPW
+3132 SSCRASPW
-3140 DVSGLP
+3140 DVNGLP

-3167 IRSVLWTNMA
+3167 VNLLLWTNMA
-3177 VPSVAEFRRTDSQLQ
+3177 VPSAAEFRHMDSQLQ
-3192 GLVLCR
+3192 GVVLCR
-3198 HLAGLAELLPETRR
+3198 HLAGLVALLPEAQQQ
-3212 REYIQNCEQLLCG
+3212 EYMENCGQLLLQE
-3225 DSQAFQHVGQTLGD
+3225 SQAFQHIGQTLAD
-3239 MAGQVALPKELLCL
+3239 MASEETLPNDLLCL
-3253 LLTSLRHLFGEGE
+3253 LLTCLRHFFEEGE
-3266 GKQDLPEPARRGSL
+3266 SKRNLPEPAHRGSL
-3280 WVSLGLLQIQTWLP
+3280 WVGLGLLQIQTWLP

-3324 RNLLSQLQTG
+3324 LKLSSQLQTG
-3334 RDLEDEVII
+3334 QDLEDEAII
-3343 SYSHPHIRL
+3343 SYCHPHVRL
-3352 LHQRIDHLEN
+3352 LRQRIDHLEK
-3362 LILSLSKKQAF
+3362 LICRLSKKQAF
-3373 RPQQPAYES
+3373 RPQIPTYES
-3382 LAQEIHH
+3382 LLQEIHH
-3389 YVTSIAKAPA
+3389 YVTSIAKTST
-3399 VQDLLARLL
+3399 VQDLLSRLL
-3408 QALRADRPR
+3408 QAIYMDGPR
-3417 SAQAAQNLLKEEA
+3417 SAQVAQNLLKEEA

-3443 AEEYTLY
+3443 VEEYALF
-3450 PDSVAPLQA
+3450 PDTVAPLQA
-3459 SILQLQHGMRL
+3459 SILQMQHGMRL
-3470 VASEVHA
+3470 VAAELHT
-3477 SLHSSVVCADRLDA
+3477 SLHSSVVCADQLGV

-3499 PSVNPTF
+3499 PSVGPTF
-3506 PTYYAHADALCSV
+3506 PTYYAHADSLCSM
-3519 KSEEV
+3519 KSERLL
-3524 VRGLGKLILK
+3524 RGLGKLTLK
-3534 RSGGKELEGK
+3534 WSSGKDPESK
-3544 GVRPCPT
+3544 SQKPCPS
-3551 REQLLVNALLYLRS
+3551 REQLMMNALLYLRS

-3595 ERIAQEKAKQ
+3595 ERIAQEKAEQ
-3605 ESSLY
+3605 ENSLY

-3615 NSKTALSEEEEE
+3615 NLRTALSEEEEE
-3627 EREFRKQFPLHEKDF
+3627 EQEFRRHFPLHEEDF
-3642 ADILVEPTLE
+3642 ADILAVPTLE
-3652 EKKGASDGHEEAAPT
+3652 EKGTSDGQEEESAIDT
-3667 DPALLSPSSMQA
+3667 SLLSQNSMQA
-3679 VMLVHQQLCLSF
+3679 MILIHQQLCLNF
-3691 ARSLWYQQTLPPH
+3691 ARALWYQKAVPPR
-3704 EAKHY
+3704 EARHY

-3714 SCYQT
+3714 ACYQT

-3726 FYPLMGVELNDQLL
+3726 FYPLLGVEMNDQLL

-3749 SHNTLFGEATSDLI
+3749 FHNTLFEEAFSDLV
-3763 VKPDGPYDFY
+3763 VKPEGPYDFY
-3773 QHPNIPEARHCQPVL
+3773 QHPNIPEARQCQPVL
-3788 QGFSEAISQL
+3788 QGFSEAVSQL

-3811 LVVIGR
+3811 LVVMDR

-3834 EILLAKAQDWEENAS
+3834 EILLAKAQDWEQNAS
-3849 RALSLRKH
+3849 RTLSLRKH
-3857 LDLVSQM
+3857 LDLVTQM

-3875 WCMSLDNTMKRH
+3875 WSMSLDNTMKRH
-3887 TEKSTKHWFSIYQML
+3887 TEKSNKHWFSIYQML

-3920 LVLLVSTLQAFIEG
+3920 LMLLVSTLQAFIEG
-3934 SSLGEFHV
+3934 SSLGEFNV

-3984 QAKIVE
+3984 QTRILE

-4026 LFKFM
+4026 LFKYM

-4036 VLSEPCLSSLV
+4036 VLSEPCRSSLM
-4047 ESDEE
+4047 ESDKEE
-4052 QPDFLLQPTE
+4052 QSDFLPGPTD
-4062 AATSEVSPIQSLN
+4062 AASSDPSPIQSLN

-4084 RPAAAEATIPE
+4084 QPADGQTMIPE
-4095 QCHSAPFPSEGELLY
+4095 QYQGVAPFPVERGLLSHF
-4110 RLPKLMKRMRR
+4110 PKLLKRMRKIS
-4121 VCLALM
+4121 LTFM
-4127 KESRLPH
+4127 KDSPLPH

-4144 EVISSVSELQ
+4144 ELISSVRELQ
-4154 SLKVEPSA
+4154 SLKVDPSA
-4162 EKEKQQSEAK
+4162 EKEKQHSEAK
-4172 HILMRKQRALADLFK
+4172 HILMQKQRALADLFK
-4187 YLAKTG
+4187 HLTNTG

-4199 LAWARSKNHQ
+4199 LTWARSKNPQ
-4209 EMLHLRPLDLR
+4209 EVLHLHPLDLH
-4220 SALSIVSS
+4220 SALSIVSN
-4228 TQEADSRLLT
+4228 TQEADSRLLK
-4238 EISTSW
+4238 EISSSW
-4244 DGCQKYFYRCVARH
+4244 DGCQKYFYRALARH
-4258 ARLTAALAAPAKE
+4258 TRLTAALANPVKE
-4271 MGVGNIERC
+4271 LGLGNVERC

-4304 WILLRNLLSCV
+4304 WIILRNLLSCV
-4315 QEIHGRLLE
+4315 QEIHDRLTG
-4324 PLLYPVAFPP
+4324 PLAYPVAFPP
-4334 QEGVQQWTE
+4334 QDSVQQWTE
-4343 RLQHLAMQSQIL
+4343 RLQHLAMQSHIL
-4355 LEQLSWFLQCC
+4355 LEQLSWLLQCC
-4366 PSAGT
+4366 PSVTSLPDHDT
-4371 APGHSD
+4371 AQ
-4377 AQVQGQ
+4377 AQGQ
-4383 PSVPY
+4383 HSASQL
-4388 PKGPELSNGQLSG
+4388 GGQELIKGQLSG
-4401 AVPDLIPSNL
+4401 AALDFIPSPL
-4411 SYPSPVPGSQLPSGC
+4411 TYPSPMPGNQLPSGC
-4426 RMRKQDP
+4426 RMRKKDQ
-4433 LWQQSTSR
+4433 LWQQSTAR
-4441 LTEMLKTI
+4441 LTEMLKTVE
-4449 RTVKADVDRIRQQSC
+4449 TVKADIDKIRQQSC

-4479 GLSCLSQLSAHLQGL
+4479 GLSCLSQVSAHLQDL
-4494 ESLFILPG
+4494 ESLFVLPG
-4502 MEVEQTD
+4502 REVEQKD
-4509 QQMALVESLEYV
+4509 PQMALVESLKYI
-4521 RGEINKATDDFATW
+4521 RGEINKATAEFATW
-4535 KTHLLTS
+4535 KTHLLTPS
-4542 GSQRGNQ
+4542 DHRGNQ
-4549 MLDEGFV
+4549 VLDEGFV
-4556 EDFAEQMETAIRAV
+4556 EDFSEQIETAIRAI
-4570 LFAIQNLAERNSKK
+4570 LCAIQNLAERNSKK
-4584 TEENADQTRP
+4584 AAENPEQTRS
-4594 QEDDEAAAGFERLQ
+4594 QDDDAFKRLH
-4608 SGHLTKLLE
+4608 SGHLSKLLE
-4617 EDFWADV
+4617 DDLWATV
-4624 STLHVQK
+4624 GTLHVQK
-4631 IISAVS
+4631 IISTVS

-4646 GEDSTAAKHMFFSQS
+4646 GEDGATAKHMVFSQS

-4675 SDLVLF
+4675 SDLILF
-4681 FLTMSLATH
+4681 FLAVSLATH
-4690 RSSAKLL
+4690 RSTAKLL
-4697 SVLTQLFTELAQ
+4697 SVLAQVFTELAQ

-4736 GIGEGEGVKDVS
+4736 GIGEGDGMKDVS

-4754 EQAEDTFQKGQEKDT
+4754 EQAEETFQKDQEKDKG
-4769 EDPDSKPDIKGE
+4769 DPDSKSDIKGE
-4781 ENAIEMSE
+4781 DNAIEMSE
-4789 DFDGKMHDGELEEQE
+4789 DFDGKMHDGELEEQVPSFSL

-4811 SESADLDKQMGDL
+4811 NESRDLDKQMGNL

-4839 DEEEDEEEEDSAT
+4839 EEEEDEEEEEDSKM
-4852 EETGPGM
+4852 EETGPGV
-4859 DEEDCGLVAK
+4859 DEEDPELVAK
-4869 EDNLDSG
+4869 DDNLDAGS
-4876 KSNKDKNQQDKK
+4876 SNKEKNHKDK
-4888 EEKEEAEANDDGQG
+4888 EEKEEAEADDGGQG
-4902 QDKINEQID
+4902 QDKIHEQTD
-4911 EREYDENEVDPYHGN
+4911 EREYDENEVDHYHGS
-4926 QEMLPE
+4926 QENLPE
-4932 PEALDLPDDLNLDSE
+4932 PEALDLPDDLNLDSK

-4956 HEEGEEENPLDIKEK
+4956 SEDAEEENPLEIKDK
-4971 PLDTEEADHEAEDI
+4971 PVDTEGAGNETEDTEENPE
-4985 SEETESDQNES
+4985 SEQNES
-4996 QGQHEPEEGANE
+4996 QGQDEAEEGPCE
-5008 ADKEEGEEE
+5008 DDKVEGEET
-5017 MDTGAGDQNE
+5017 MDTGADDQDKDAAEHPDDTSEEEPQSTEEKDREANE
-5027 ETGEHPEDS
+5027 EG
-5036 SEDEEQPSLEDKDR
+5036 LEN
-5050 DAEASDESADSGVS
+5050 GVTA
-5064 VDQGLQPQKEEKEEE
+5064 DQGRQPQEKEEDRPE
-5079 EGENSDT
+5079 A

-5099 DSCGQTGLENVQSS
+5099 ESCGQTGEENMQNE

-5134 GAADANQAEGHESNF
+5134 GAADANQAEGHESSF
-5149 IARLAS
+5149 VARLAS
-5155 QKQTRKNTQSFKRK
+5155 QKHTRKNTQSFKRK

-5180 DHNERVHKR
+5180 DHNEHVQKR
-5189 LRTVDTDSPAEQGP
+5189 LKTVDSDSHAEQEP
-5203 PQPQAQLEDADAF
+5203 AQPQAQVEEADAF
-5216 EHIKQGSEPYDAQ
+5216 EHIQQGHDSYDTQ
-5229 TYDVASM
+5229 TYDVASL
-5236 EQQQSAKDSS
+5236 EQQQSAKAPS
-5246 KEQEQEE
+5246 KDQED
-5253 MEDAFMDMEEQ
+5253 EDIEDTLMDTEEQ
-5264 EELKAVDTEQL
+5264 EDLKAVDIEQL
-5275 KPEEVKSR
+5275 KPEEVKSGT
-5283 ATASSGF
+5283 TAGHGF
-5290 DEMEIQTVKTEEDQ
+5290 DEMEVETQTVKTEENQ
-5304 DLRRDKSHKETENE
+5304 DPRTDRSLTETEKD
-5318 KPERSRDSTIHTA
+5318 KPERNRDSTIHTA
-5331 HQFLVDTIFQPFLKD
+5331 HQFLMDTVLQPIVKD
-5346 VCELRQE
+5346 ASELRRE

-5365 SGSPEE
+5365 SGNAEE

-5379 QSYLVLTAPLSQQLC
+5379 QSYLALTTPLSQQLC

-5454 IDDSSS
+5454 IDDSAS

-5466 KQLAYESLAV
+5466 KQLAFESLAV

-5503 FHEQFSDYS
+5503 FHEQFSDHS

-5525 KTRIA
+5525 KTKIA

-5535 VANMFAA
+5535 SASMFAA
-5542 AQQFSQH
+5542 AQQLSQT
-5549 VSPDTA
+5549 SSLETS

-5568 LEGKDRVLAAVQAAQ
+5568 LEGKERVLAAVQAAQ

-5633 ILRDMNALPETL
+5633 ILRDVNALPETL

-5651 WFELVTASDHL
+5651 WFELVTASDYL

>member
-1 MTQSAACSP
+1 
-10 TCAAFPPVLEELL
+10 
-23 RPLFVGGVVGGSS
+23 
-36 WAPSVKQGA
+36 
-45 LVAARGRGSAIM
+45 M

-82 LGRFLTKQVWT
+82 LGRFLVKQVWT

-120 LRPIL
+120 LRPLL

-152 SMSKL
+152 SMSRL
-157 IGSHPDVLPF
+157 IGNHPDVLPF
-167 ALRYFKDSSPVFQR
+167 ALKYFKDTSPVFQR

-191 VRYGHRR
+191 VRYGRRR

-219 RDLWDW
+219 RELWDW
-225 SVCVPLLRSHDTL
+225 SVCIPLLRSHDTL
-238 VRWYTANCLAL
+238 VRWYTANCLSL

-290 LVLANPETSLWRKEK
+290 LVLANPEASLWRKEK

-316 ADLSSRVTVVCGVV
+316 ADLSSRVTAVCGVL
-330 LPRQPPAPGEQ
+330 LPGQPPAPGEQ
-341 AGNRSSAREQ
+341 ASGRSSSREQ

-449 KGHWILLEDIDYAP
+449 NGHWILLEDIDYAP

-522 YWTKIHLDNMDKTE
+522 YWTKIYLDNMDKAE
-536 LNEVLQSRYPSL
+536 LNEVLQNRYPSL
-548 LAATDHLLDIYIQ
+548 SVAIDHLLDIYIQ
-561 LTGDKHH
+561 LTEEKHH
-568 SQSDSSVECEQAP
+568 PLSDSSVGGEQAP
-581 QEVSEA
+581 EEVSET
-587 RRENKRLSLEGRELS
+587 RWEHRRLSLEGRELS

-610 NRIAHSFDSLSA
+610 NRIAHSFDSLSS
-622 SASFSIFQEALDC
+622 SASLNIFQEALDC
-635 FSAMLSKQTS
+635 FTAMLSKQTS
-645 KLKIAEVIGSRL
+645 KLKMAEVIGSKL

-775 DHKLIWLPLREAFEE
+775 DHKLIWLPLREGFEE
-790 LFAQTFSKKQNFT
+790 LFTQTFSKKQNFT

-810 CYRQKRWHDLLRLMQ
+810 CYRQKRWHNLLKLMQ
-825 HVHKSAVKKDG
+825 HVHKSAVNKDG
-836 KENETGLLLKE
+836 KESETGSLLKE

-857 HAQQQMKMTENALLF
+857 HAQRQMKMTENALLF

-881 AVTKGEWILLDEINL
+881 AVKKGEWILLDEINL

-911 SSGSLVLLDRGDS
+911 SSGSLVLLDRGDT

-977 DYLKGLSVNKS
+977 DYLKGLSVNRS
-988 TVQGIINFY
+988 TVQGIITFY
-997 RDVRKMSGVTLV
+997 TAVRKESGTKLV

-1034 CSNIQRSL
+1034 CGSIQRSL

-1061 VQKLIL
+1061 VQKLICQ
-1067 KHIISGNI
+1067 HIVSGNV

-1100 MGDKEPTI
+1100 VGDKEPTI

-1147 SLIRWLAAASGNH
+1147 SLIRWLAAATGNH

-1177 CYTSDSSGKLVF
+1177 CYTSGSSGKLMF

-1250 QNPPGLYGGRKVL
+1250 QNPPGLYGGRKML

-1306 LDLQSYRRSSSVFA
+1306 LDLQSYRRGSSVFA
-1320 GKQGF
+1320 GKQGY

-1334 AERYRLAEQSQ
+1334 AERYRLAEQTE

-1357 GYMLLAGRVRKQ
+1357 GFMLLAGRVRKQ

-1400 LLSKLSTH
+1400 LLSKLSTQ
-1408 ISTLESKFSHVVWTE
+1408 ISALESKFSHVVWTKG
-1423 SMRRL
+1423 MRRL
-1428 ALLVGRALEFGEPVL
+1428 AMLVGRALEFGEPVL

-1453 TVCQV
+1453 TICQV
-1458 FAALANQ
+1458 FAALAKQ

-1488 RQKPKDKEEVDTS
+1488 RQKPNDKEEIDTS

-1552 GSLEDKDNEVELLT
+1552 GNLEDKDNGVELLT

-1598 IWCPQSTSREDLK
+1598 IWCPQSTSREDLT
-1611 QIISSNLRP
+1611 QIISHNLRP
-1620 GLSLGRIDYK
+1620 GLSLGRTDHK

-1666 FMNTMGKE
+1666 FMNTMGEE

-1722 FLIKRL
+1722 FLIKKL
-1728 SKIVRLT
+1728 SKVVRLT
-1735 ECQKNEL
+1735 ESQKNEL

-1753 TGIDDLWGIHPFFI
+1753 TGIDNLWGIHPFFI

-1901 IYVPE
+1901 IYIPE

-1911 QVQHEKTKIFGCQN
+1911 QVLHEKTKIFGCQN

-1962 TLFPAIDKNIL
+1962 TLFPAIDKSIV
-1973 KKMVAFNNQMDHE
+1973 KKMVAFNNQIDHE

-1993 GQKGG
+1993 GQIGG

-2032 YGERMRTREDK
+2032 YGERMRTKEDK
-2043 EKVFAVFKDVFSSN
+2043 EKVIAVFKDVFNSN
-2057 SNPYTG
+2057 SNPYLG
-2063 TRLLHITPYDVQL
+2063 TRLFHITPCDVQL

-2081 SRGNYVPA
+2081 SRGSYVP
-2089 PSRRPLSLLHQS
+2089 PPTCRPLLLLHQS
-2101 LQPLESVMKCVQ
+2101 LQSLESVMKCVQ

-2130 LVQLLAQLT
+2130 LVQLLAHLT

-2146 AMNSAMDTTELLGG
+2146 AMNSAMDTSELLGG
-2160 FEQVDLMRPWRKLLE
+2160 FEQVDLIRPWRQLLE
-2175 KVESTVQALLRDS
+2175 KVEGTVRTLVRDS
-2188 LLISADDAAVV
+2188 LLVSADDAEVV

-2205 FLLTYTPKDLGEAG
+2205 FLLTYKPKRLGEGG
-2219 KGVTAE
+2219 KGVTME

-2232 VLLLLQRLNNKIN
+2232 VLLLMQRLNNKIN

-2254 LVEEFQSFGLK
+2254 LVEEFRSFGVK
-2265 LMQSSSGRS
+2265 LMQSASGRS
-2274 HGTFEWVD
+2274 CGTFEWVD
-2282 SMLVQA
+2282 SMLVRA
-2288 LKSGDWLLMD
+2288 LKTGDWLLMD

-2325 RGMIDGSTPTITP
+2325 RGIIDGSTPTITP
-2338 HPNFRLF
+2338 NPNFRLF

-2372 DRSIPDE
+2372 DGSIPDD
-2379 LDLKVLLHSLGLVGD
+2379 LDLKVLLHSLGLVGG
-2394 SVCDTLLALHR
+2394 SVCDILLALHS
-2405 ETQSTVVGSPAS
+2405 ETRSAVVGSPAS
-2417 SVSTLIQTA
+2417 SLSTLIQTA
-2426 SLIVQYLQRGLGLD
+2426 LLIVQYLRRGLSLA
-2440 RAFSEACC
+2440 RAFSEACWDT
-2448 EAYVR
+2448 YVR
-2453 SQHSPANQK
+2453 SQASPANQK

-2471 ISSLR
+2471 VCSLQ
-2476 AHETWGNAIL
+2476 AHETWGNSIL

-2496 SAVFATEDSH
+2496 SALSATEDSH
-2506 LSVVRSDG
+2506 LSKVRGDG
-2514 QILAYCLNRM
+2514 QILAYCLNRL
-2524 SMKTSSWARIQ
+2524 SMKTSNWARIQ
-2535 PLTLPD
+2535 PLSLPD
-2541 LEKIMQSS
+2541 LEKIMQSPH
-2549 SPESLKFSSVE
+2549 PESLKFNSVE
-2560 VDTFWIDEPDVLAMA
+2560 MDTYWIDEPDALAVA

-2584 NQDWMLRVKWL
+2584 NQDWMLRAKWL
-2595 YHLAKNIPQGLESIQ
+2595 YHLAKNVPQGLESVQ

-2617 ESLRKFY
+2617 ASLRKFY
-2624 SNSLSAGVSNVIKIL
+2624 SNSLSSGVSNVIKIL
-2639 QPNIT
+2639 QPNVT
-2644 DEFVIPL
+2644 DEYVIPL

-2671 QTDQSE
+2671 QLDQPE
-2677 QLFSLL
+2677 QLFALL

-2696 DKRFFTEEKMIFSV
+2696 EKRIFTEANLVSV

-2743 LAAFFELCDALTLLW
+2743 LAAFFELCDALILLW
-2758 VQSSQEVVSDASVN
+2758 VQSSQGLVSDASVN
-2772 EILDSLQWRDRFW
+2772 EVLGSVRWRDRFW
-2785 TVADTVKLDAPGL
+2785 TVADTVKVDAPGL

-2810 HLVRQIPRLLMN
+2810 HLVRQIPQLLMN

-2836 HVQNCLGSPTGG
+2836 HIQSCLESPTGG

-2868 LVVECFSQLKILN
+2868 LVVECFSQLKVFN
-2881 KALAIREQ
+2881 KALAIRER
-2889 MPTLQESGWQEDI
+2889 MPALGESGWWEDI
-2902 RRLQMVASEWT
+2902 SRLQLAASEWT

-2919 QAGGLV
+2919 RAWGLV
-2925 LRANI
+2925 LRANT
-2930 LEDVKTDELK
+2930 LEDVNPDELK
-2940 NLVNAQ
+2940 SLVNAQ
-2946 CLKLKAKGISL
+2946 CSELKAKGISL
-2957 GFLEQKSNEASSLSQ
+2957 GFLEKKHSEASSLSQ
-2972 PDFTSLIQLTRSV
+2972 PGFTSLIQLTRSV

-2993 LAVLWQYKVTADFMT
+2993 LAMLWQYRVTADFMT
-3008 LACLR
+3008 QACLR
-3013 RSSKNWQLQID
+3013 RSSKNQQPHIE

-3036 HTPVAPQEFQ
+3036 HTPVAPQELRD
-3046 GLWSLL
+3046 LWSLVY
-3052 HHQKV
+3052 HQKM
-3057 STEEMISL
+3057 STEERISL
-3065 WADFL
+3065 WSELF

-3077 WSSTVTTDPEY
+3077 WNSTVTTNPEY

-3094 LPGAQQRERPKSLLD
+3094 LPGVQQRETPKSLLD
-3109 STLKGPGCLSR
+3109 PTLKGPGSLSR
-3120 AMFSKCCFEVLT
+3120 AVFSKCCFEVLT
-3132 SSCKESPW
+3132 SSYRASPW

-3161 AQQLQD
+3161 SQQLQD
-3167 IRSVLWTNMA
+3167 MSSVLWTNMA

-3192 GLVLCR
+3192 RLVLCR
-3198 HLAGLAELLPETRR
+3198 HLAGLAELLPEPRR
-3212 REYIQNCEQLLCG
+3212 QEYVQNCEQLLPG
-3225 DSQAFQHVGQTLGD
+3225 DSQACQRVGQTLGD
-3239 MAGQVALPKELLCL
+3239 MAGHEMLPKELLCL

-3266 GKQDLPEPARRGSL
+3266 GKQDLPEPALRGSL

-3312 EELHQLQCEWKT
+3312 EELQQLQCEWKT
-3324 RNLLSQLQTG
+3324 RSLSSQLQTG
-3334 RDLEDEVII
+3334 RGLEDEVVLGH
-3343 SYSHPHIRL
+3343 SHPHVRL
-3352 LHQRIDHLEN
+3352 LRQRIDQLEN
-3362 LILSLSKKQAF
+3362 LICSLSKKQAF
-3373 RPQQPAYES
+3373 RPPLPAYES
-3382 LAQEIHH
+3382 LVQEVHH
-3389 YVTSIAKAPA
+3389 YVTSTAKTSA
-3399 VQDLLARLL
+3399 VQDLLTRLL
-3408 QALRADRPR
+3408 QALHTDGPRA
-3417 SAQAAQNLLKEEA
+3417 AQMAQNLLKEEA
-3430 SWQQSHHQFRKRL
+3430 SWQQSHHQFRRRL
-3443 AEEYTLY
+3443 AEEFALY
-3450 PDSVAPLQA
+3450 PDAAAPLQA
-3459 SILQLQHGMRL
+3459 SVLQLQHGMRL
-3470 VASEVHA
+3470 VACEVHA
-3477 SLHSSVVCADRLDA
+3477 SLHGGVLCAHRLGA

-3499 PSVNPTF
+3499 PSVGPTF

-3524 VRGLGKLILK
+3524 LRGLGKLLLK
-3534 RSGGKELEGK
+3534 RLGGKELEGK
-3544 GVRPCPT
+3544 SQRPCPT
-3551 REQLLVNALLYLRS
+3551 QEQLLLNALLYLRS

-3575 RALQLFRHVC
+3575 QALQLFRHVC

-3595 ERIAQEKAKQ
+3595 ERRAQEKAEQ

-3615 NSKTALSEEEEE
+3615 NSRTALSEEEEE
-3627 EREFRKQFPLHEKDF
+3627 EWEFRKHFPLHGEDF

-3652 EKKGASDGHEEAAPT
+3652 AKKGPSDGQEEEAAPE
-3667 DPALLSPSSMQA
+3667 PALLSQSSMQA
-3679 VMLVHQQLCLSF
+3679 VMLIHQQLCLGF
-3691 ARSLWYQQTLPPH
+3691 ARSLWYQQTPPPH
-3704 EAKHY
+3704 GADHY

-3719 GASLVTH
+3719 GASLVTN

-3740 GSQLLACTL
+3740 GSQLLAYTL
-3749 SHNTLFGEATSDLI
+3749 SRNALFGDGTLDLM

-3773 QHPNIPEARHCQPVL
+3773 HHPNVPEARHCQPVL
-3788 QGFSEAISQL
+3788 QGFSEAVHQL

-3811 LVVIGR
+3811 LVVMDR

-3857 LDLVSQM
+3857 LDVVTQM
-3864 IIRWRKLELNC
+3864 VIRWRKLELNC
-3875 WCMSLDNTMKRH
+3875 WSMSLDNTMKRH

-3912 QEDDKQMT
+3912 QEDDRQMT
-3920 LVLLVSTLQAFIEG
+3920 LMLLVSTLQAFIEG

-4036 VLSEPCLSSLV
+4036 VLSEPCRSSLV
-4047 ESDEE
+4047 ESDKED
-4052 QPDFLLQPTE
+4052 QPDFLPRPTD
-4062 AATSEVSPIQSLN
+4062 AAASEESPIQSLN

-4084 RPAAAEATIPE
+4084 RPAAVQAVVPE
-4095 QCHSAPFPSEGELLY
+4095 QRHGAPPASEGALLR
-4110 RLPKLMKRMRR
+4110 RLPKLVKRMRKM
-4121 VCLALM
+4121 CLVLM
-4127 KESRLPH
+4127 KGSPLPS

-4144 EVISSVSELQ
+4144 EVISSVNELQ
-4154 SLKVEPSA
+4154 RLKVDPSA
-4162 EKEKQQSEAK
+4162 EKEKQRSEAK
-4172 HILMRKQRALADLFK
+4172 HILMQKQRALADLFK
-4187 YLAKTG
+4187 HLAKTG

-4199 LAWARSKNHQ
+4199 LSWARSKSLQ
-4209 EMLHLRPLDLR
+4209 EMLHLHPLDLQ

-4238 EISTSW
+4238 EISSSW
-4244 DGCQKYFYRCVARH
+4244 EGCQKYFYRCLARH
-4258 ARLTAALAAPAKE
+4258 ARLSAVLAAPVKE
-4271 MGVGNIERC
+4271 MGVGHIERC

-4287 MKMLIRQRRS
+4287 MKVLIRQRRS

-4315 QEIHGRLLE
+4315 QEIDSRLTG
-4324 PLLYPVAFPP
+4324 PPVYPVAFPP
-4334 QEGVQQWTE
+4334 QDGVQQWTE

-4355 LEQLSWFLQCC
+4355 LEQLSWLLQCC
-4366 PSAGT
+4366 PSAGP
-4371 APGHSD
+4371 AAGQRD
-4377 AQVQGQ
+4377 AQAQGQ
-4383 PSVPY
+4383 PSAASLE
-4388 PKGPELSNGQLSG
+4388 GPELTKGQLSG
-4401 AVPDLIPSNL
+4401 AVLGLMPSDR
-4411 SYPSPVPGSQLPSGC
+4411 SYPSPVPGRQLPSGC
-4426 RMRKQDP
+4426 RMRKQDQ
-4433 LWQQSTSR
+4433 LWQQSTVR
-4441 LTEMLKTI
+4441 LTEMLNAIK
-4449 RTVKADVDRIRQQSC
+4449 TVKADVDKIRQQSC

-4479 GLSCLSQLSAHLQGL
+4479 GLSCLSQVSAHLQGL
-4494 ESLFILPG
+4494 ESWFILPG
-4502 MEVEQTD
+4502 VEGEHID
-4509 QQMALVESLEYV
+4509 PQMALVKSLEYV
-4521 RGEINKATDDFATW
+4521 RREINKATDDFATW
-4535 KTHLLTS
+4535 KTPLLTP
-4542 GSQRGNQ
+4542 GSRGGNQ

-4556 EDFAEQMETAIRAV
+4556 EDFSEQMETAIRA
-4570 LFAIQNLAERNSKK
+4570 LLCAIQNLAERNSKK
-4584 TEENADQTRP
+4584 TEENTHQTGP
-4594 QEDDEAAAGFERLQ
+4594 QEDAGCERLQ
-4608 SGHLTKLLE
+4608 SGHLTQLLE
-4617 EDFWADV
+4617 DDFWADV

-4637 ELLERLKSY
+4637 ELLERLKSS
-4646 GEDSTAAKHMFFSQS
+4646 GEDGTAAKHTFFTQS
-4661 CCLLVRLVPMLSRY
+4661 CRLLVRLVPMLSRY
-4675 SDLVLF
+4675 SDLILF

-4690 RSSAKLL
+4690 RSTAKLL
-4697 SVLTQLFTELAQ
+4697 SVLAQIFTELAQ

-4754 EQAEDTFQKGQEKDT
+4754 EQAEDTFQKGQEKDK
-4769 EDPDSKPDIKGE
+4769 EDPDSKSDIKGE
-4781 ENAIEMSE
+4781 DNAIEMSE

-4811 SESADLDKQMGDL
+4811 SEGGDLDKQMGDL

-4839 DEEEDEEEEDSAT
+4839 DDGEEDEEEEDSKT

-4859 DEEDCGLVAK
+4859 DEEDPELVAK
-4869 EDNLDSG
+4869 DDNLDAG
-4876 KSNKDKNQQDKK
+4876 KSSRDKTQQDKK
-4888 EEKEEAEANDDGQG
+4888 EEKEEAEADDGQG

-4911 EREYDENEVDPYHGN
+4911 EREYDENEVDPYHGH
-4926 QEMLPE
+4926 QEKLPE
-4932 PEALDLPDDLNLDSE
+4932 PEALDLPDDLDLDSE
-4947 DKNGDEDTD
+4947 DKDGDGDTD
-4956 HEEGEEENPLDIKEK
+4956 SEDGEEENPLEIKEK
-4971 PLDTEEADHEAEDI
+4971 PMDTVEAGHEAEDI
-4985 SEETESDQNES
+4985 NEETEADQNEG
-4996 QGQHEPEEGANE
+4996 QGQHEPEGGSSE
-5008 ADKEEGEEE
+5008 DDQEEGEEE
-5017 MDTGAGDQNE
+5017 MDTGAANQDNDVAQ
-5027 ETGEHPEDS
+5027 HPE
-5036 SEDEEQPSLEDKDR
+5036 ENAEEEQQSLEDKD
-5050 DAEASDESADSGVS
+5050 ASEESAEKDVP
-5064 VDQGLQPQKEEKEEE
+5064 VDQGLQPQMQEKEE

-5086 EEQVPEAT
+5086 EQQVPEAT

-5099 DSCGQTGLENVQSS
+5099 DSCGQTGLESEQSEH
-5113 QAVELAG
+5113 AVELAG

-5155 QKQTRKNTQSFKRK
+5155 QENTRKNTQSFKRK

-5189 LRTVDTDSPAEQGP
+5189 LRTVDTDKHTEQGP
-5203 PQPQAQLEDADAF
+5203 AQSQALAEDAEAF
-5216 EHIKQGSEPYDAQ
+5216 EHIKQGSEPYDVQ
-5229 TYDVASM
+5229 TYDVAST
-5236 EQQQSAKDSS
+5236 EQQQSAKDPS
-5246 KEQEQEE
+5246 EAWEE
-5253 MEDAFMDMEEQ
+5253 EETEDASVGTGEQ
-5264 EELKAVDTEQL
+5264 EELCAVDMEQL
-5275 KPEEVKSR
+5275 ESEEARSGR
-5283 ATASSGF
+5283 TAGPGF
-5290 DEMEIQTVKTEEDQ
+5290 EEMEMETQTVNTEEDQ
-5304 DLRRDKSHKETENE
+5304 DPRTDTPHRETENE

-5346 VCELRQE
+5346 ANELRQE
-5353 LERQLETWQPHE
+5353 LERQLKTWQPHE
-5365 SGSPEE
+5365 SGNPEE
-5371 EKAAAEMW
+5371 EKAAVEMW

-5454 IDDSSS
+5454 VDDSSS

-5466 KQLAYESLAV
+5466 KQLAFESLAV

-5481 TLLEV
+5481 TFLEV

-5525 KTRIA
+5525 KTKIA

-5542 AQQFSQH
+5542 AKQLSQNI
-5549 VSPDTA
+5549 SPETA

-5568 LEGKDRVLAAVQAAQ
+5568 FEGKDRVLAAVQAAR

-5633 ILRDMNALPETL
+5633 ILRDVNALPETL

-5651 WFELVTASDHL
+5651 WFELVTACDHP

>member
-1 MTQSAACSP
+1 
-10 TCAAFPPVLEELL
+10 
-23 RPLFVGGVVGGSS
+23 
-36 WAPSVKQGA
+36 
-45 LVAARGRGSAIM
+45 M
-57 EHLLLEVA
+57 EHLLVELA
-65 AAPLRLIAAKNE
+65 AGPLRLIASRNE
-77 KSRSE
+77 RSRSE
-82 LGRFLTKQVWT
+82 LGRFLTQQVWT

-98 CILSTLAQ
+98 CILNALAQ
-106 LLLDKDCTVLVGRQ
+106 LLLDKDCTVLLGRQ

-130 RNAEAIKAGGQVN
+130 RNAEVIKTGGQVN
-143 HDLHERLCV
+143 HDLHERLSV

-157 IGSHPDVLPF
+157 LGHHPDILPF
-167 ALRYFKDSSPVFQR
+167 ALRYFKDTYPVFQR

-191 VRYGHRR
+191 VRYGRRR

-219 RDLWDW
+219 QELWDW

-255 EHKLSFLKK
+255 EHKFSFLKK
-264 IFNSEELIHFRL
+264 IFNGDELIHFRL

-290 LVLANPETSLWRKEK
+290 LVLANTGATLWHKEK
-305 ELQYL
+305 EMHYKH
-310 QGHLVS
+310 GHLVS
-316 ADLSSRVTVVCGVV
+316 VDLSSSVTAVCGVV
-330 LPRQPPAPGEQ
+330 LPRHSPVLGEQ
-341 AGNRSSAREQ
+341 ESNRSSLHEQ
-351 ELAFRSY
+351 DLALRTY
-358 VLVESVCR
+358 VLVESVCKS
-366 NLQTLAMA
+366 LQTVAIA

-397 LAAMTGRRKP
+397 LALVTGRRKP
-407 PQLLKVQLGDQT
+407 PHLLKVQLGDQT

-441 GTLTQAAT
+441 GTLTQAVT

-479 LIPGQGD
+479 LIPGRGD

-497 ATRRLLS
+497 ATRRLFS
-504 CGGNWYRPLNS
+504 CGGHWYRPLNS

-522 YWTKIHLDNMDKTE
+522 YWTKVHLNNLDKTE
-536 LNEVLQSRYPSL
+536 LNEVLQCRYPSL
-548 LAATDHLLDIYIQ
+548 MTAVDHLLDIYIQ
-561 LTGDKHH
+561 LTGDKHLY
-568 SQSDSSVECEQAP
+568 QNNSSVGYEQSQ

-587 RRENKRLSLEGRELS
+587 RKENRKTIFEGRELS

-610 NRIAHSFDSLSA
+610 NRIAPSFNNSSSSA
-622 SASFSIFQEALDC
+622 SLNIFQEALDC
-635 FSAMLSKQTS
+635 FTAMLSEHKS
-645 KLKIAEVIGSRL
+645 KLKMAEVIGSKL
-657 NISKKKAEFFCQLY
+657 NISKKKVEFFCKLY

-682 QVGRVRLLRKQSE
+682 QVGRVQLLRKQSE
-695 AVHIQR
+695 AVHIKK
-701 EKLTFAATRP
+701 EKFTFAGTRP
-711 SSVLIEQLAVCV
+711 SCVLIEQLAVCV
-723 SKGEPVLLVGETG
+723 SRGEPVLLVGETG

-750 GHRLRVVNMNQQS
+750 GHRLSVVNMNQQS

-810 CYRQKRWHDLLRLMQ
+810 CYRHKRWHDLLRLMQ
-825 HVHKSAVKKDG
+825 HVHKSAVAKEG
-836 KENETGLLLKE
+836 KESQTGLLLKE
-847 KWEAFGLRLN
+847 KWEAFGLRLS

-881 AVTKGEWILLDEINL
+881 AIKKGEWILLDEINL

-911 SSGSLVLLDRGDS
+911 SSGSLVLLDRGDT

-959 ELYVE
+959 ELYIE
-964 ELESKEDLQILIV
+964 ELESKEDLHILIV
-977 DYLKGLSVNKS
+977 DYLKGLSINKN

-997 RDVRKMSGVTLV
+997 TALRKESGTRLV

-1034 CSNIQRSL
+1034 CGNIQRSL

-1051 TQLDRASHPI
+1051 TQLDRASHPV
-1061 VQKLIL
+1061 VQKLICQ
-1067 KHIISGNI
+1067 HIISGNV

-1100 MGDKEPTI
+1100 VGDKEPTI
-1108 DETYILT
+1108 DETYVLT
-1115 SSVKL
+1115 PSVKL
-1120 NLRDIVRVVSAGTY
+1120 NLRDIVRVVSAGTH

-1147 SLIRWLAAASGNH
+1147 SLIHWLAAATGNH

-1177 CYTSDSSGKLVF
+1177 CYTSGSSGKLVF

-1196 AMRKGYWIIL
+1196 AMRKGYWIVL

-1221 RLLDDNRELLI
+1221 RLLDDNRELLV

-1276 DELPSSELETILHK
+1276 DELPSTELEIILHK

-1334 AERYRLAEQSQ
+1334 AERYRLAEQTE
-1345 KEYDWLQHLAND
+1345 KEYDGLQHLAND
-1357 GYMLLAGRVRKQ
+1357 GFMLLAGRVRKQ

-1379 EKHFKKKLCPQSL
+1379 EKHFKKKLSPQSL
-1392 FSKENVLK
+1392 FSKENVLN
-1400 LLSKLSTH
+1400 LLGKSTQ
-1408 ISTLESKFSHVVWTE
+1408 SSVLESKFSHIVWTE

-1428 ALLVGRALEFGEPVL
+1428 AMLVGRALEFGEPVL

-1453 TVCQV
+1453 TICQI
-1458 FAALANQ
+1458 FAALAKK
-1465 KLYSVNCHLHME
+1465 KLYSVNCHLNME

-1488 RQKPKDKEEVDTS
+1488 REKLNDKEEIDI

-1512 LAMKEDGFFLL
+1512 LAMKEDSFFLL

-1542 VEKSLLLAEK
+1542 VEKSLVLAEK
-1552 GSLEDKDNEVELLT
+1552 GSPDGKNNEVELLT
-1566 AGKKFRILATM
+1566 AGKRFRILATM

-1598 IWCPQSTSREDLK
+1598 IWCPQSTKHEDLI
-1611 QIISSNLRP
+1611 QIIQQNLHP
-1620 GLSLGRIDYK
+1620 ALSLGREGHK
-1630 GADIAEVMLDFIDWL
+1630 GADIAEVMMDFIDWL
-1645 THQEFGR
+1645 IHQEFGR
-1652 RCVVSI
+1652 KCVVSI

-1666 FMNTMGKE
+1666 FMNAMMEE
-1674 AALKRPETISTVT
+1674 APVKSLETISTVT

-1702 SGVTSSGFG
+1702 SGVTSGFG

-1717 KECLK
+1717 EECLK
-1722 FLIKRL
+1722 FLIKKL
-1728 SKIVRLT
+1728 SKVVRLT

-1742 KIYDRLKAKEF
+1742 KIYDRLKVKEF
-1753 TGIDDLWGIHPFFI
+1753 TCIDNHWGIHPFFI
-1767 PRGPVLH
+1767 PRGPALYKH
-1774 RNNIADY
+1774 NIADY

-1821 LAKASGNTL
+1821 LAKASGNIL

-1855 GGEFAWRDGPLLAA
+1855 GGEFAWCDGPLLAA

-1901 IYVPE
+1901 IFVPE

-1947 FVDPLTVIDMEFIAS
+1947 FVDPLTVLDMEFIAS
-1962 TLFPAIDKNIL
+1962 TLFPAIDKNIV
-1973 KKMVAFNNQMDHE
+1973 KKMVAFNNHIDHE

-2018 SPGCYDPG
+2018 APGCYDPG
-2026 QHVFLV
+2026 QHVLLV
-2032 YGERMRTREDK
+2032 YGERMRTKDDK
-2043 EKVFAVFKDVFSSN
+2043 EKVIAIFKEVFDSTFK
-2057 SNPYTG
+2057 PYMG
-2063 TRLLHITPYDVQL
+2063 TSLFHITPYNVQL

-2081 SRGNYVPA
+2081 SRGSYVPH
-2089 PSRRPLSLLHQS
+2089 PSRRPLSLLRQSFQS
-2101 LQPLESVMKCVQ
+2101 LESIMKCVQ
-2113 MSWMVI
+2113 MNWMVI

-2130 LVQLLAQLT
+2130 LVQLLAHLT
-2139 GHTLKIM
+2139 GHTLKIL

-2160 FEQVDLMRPWRKLLE
+2160 FEQVDLIRPWRQLLE
-2175 KVESTVQALLRDS
+2175 KVEGTVRTLLRDS
-2188 LLISADDAAVV
+2188 LLSSADDAEVV

-2205 FLLTYTPKDLGEAG
+2205 FLLTYKPKCLGEEG
-2219 KGVTAE
+2219 KGITVE
-2225 IVSKLEA
+2225 IVNKLEA
-2232 VLLLLQRLNNKIN
+2232 ILLLLQRLNNKIN
-2245 SYSKAEFAK
+2245 LYSKAEFAK
-2254 LVEEFQSFGLK
+2254 LMEEFRSFGVK
-2265 LMQSSSGRS
+2265 LMQSASGRS

-2314 LEPGGVLTVSE
+2314 LEPGGVLSINE
-2325 RGMIDGSTPTITP
+2325 RGMVDGSTPTIA
-2338 HPNFRLF
+2338 PNPSFRLF

-2359 RNRGLEIYISGEG
+2359 RNRGLEIYISGDREG
-2372 DRSIPDE
+2372 SISDN
-2379 LDLKVLLHSLGLVGD
+2379 LDMKVLLHSVGLLGN
-2394 SVCDTLLALHR
+2394 SVCDILLALHT
-2405 ETQSTVVGSPAS
+2405 EIQNVIIGSPAS
-2417 SVSTLIQTA
+2417 SVSNLIQTA
-2426 SLIVQYLQRGLGLD
+2426 ILIVQYLQRGLSLD
-2440 RAFSEACC
+2440 RAFSEACR
-2448 EAYVR
+2448 EVYVC
-2453 SQHSPANQK
+2453 SQHSAANRK
-2462 LVQALLEKH
+2462 LVQALLESH
-2471 ISSLR
+2471 TSSLQV
-2476 AHETWGNAIL
+2476 HENWGNSIL
-2486 AMGLWPDSLP
+2486 AAGLWPDP
-2496 SAVFATEDSH
+2496 VASAFFATEDSH
-2506 LSVVRSDG
+2506 LSVVQSDG
-2514 QILAYCLNRM
+2514 QILTYCLNRM
-2524 SMKTSSWARIQ
+2524 SLRTSSWERNQ
-2535 PLTLPD
+2535 PLILKD
-2541 LEKIMQSS
+2541 LEKIMQSPN
-2549 SPESLKFSSVE
+2549 PENLKFSSVE
-2560 VDTFWIDEPDVLAMA
+2560 LDTSWIDEPDVLAVA
-2575 VKLLIERAT
+2575 AKLLIERAN

-2595 YHLAKNIPQGLESIQ
+2595 CHLAKNIPQELEKMQ

-2617 ESLRKFY
+2617 TCLRNFY
-2624 SNSLSAGVSNVIKIL
+2624 STSLSAGVSNIFKIFHT
-2639 QPNIT
+2639 NIT
-2644 DEFVIPL
+2644 DDFVIPL
-2651 DPRWNMQALDIIR
+2651 DPRWNMQALDMTR
-2664 NSMDFDP
+2664 NSVDFDP
-2671 QTDQSE
+2671 QMDQFE
-2677 QLFSLL
+2677 RLFTLL
-2683 ESIANKTIIYLDR
+2683 ESVANKTVIYLDR
-2696 DKRFFTEEKMIFSV
+2696 EKRIFTEANLVSV
-2710 GGKKLR
+2710 GSRKLR

-2731 SYHSLPHEIVVN
+2731 SYPSLPHEIVVN
-2743 LAAFFELCDALTLLW
+2743 LAAFFELCDTLILLW
-2758 VQSSQEVVSDASVN
+2758 VQSSQEMVSDASVH
-2772 EILDSLQWRDRFW
+2772 EILGSVRWRDRFW
-2785 TVADTVKLDAPGL
+2785 TVADTVRVDPQGL

-2810 HLVRQIPRLLMN
+2810 HLISRIPQLMAN
-2822 HEDKYYKEVQTVSE
+2822 PEDKYFKEVQTVSKHIE
-2836 HVQNCLGSPTGG
+2836 NCIGSLAGG
-2848 FTGIK
+2848 FTCIK

-2868 LVVECFSQLKILN
+2868 VVVECFSHLKVIN
-2881 KALAIREQ
+2881 RALAIREWK
-2889 MPTLQESGWQEDI
+2889 PLLEDCGWQEDI
-2902 RRLQMVASEWT
+2902 NRIHVVASELT

-2919 QAGGLV
+2919 QAWELI

-2930 LEDVKTDELK
+2930 REDTNLDELK
-2940 NLVNAQ
+2940 NLVNTQ
-2946 CLKLKAKGISL
+2946 CLELKGKGLSL
-2957 GFLEQKSNEASSLSQ
+2957 GFMEKTYGEASSPPKHNFRSLSQ
-2972 PDFTSLIQLTRSV
+2972 VTRSI

-2993 LAVLWQYKVTADFMT
+2993 LAILWQYKVTADFMAQT
-3008 LACLR
+3008 CLR
-3013 RSSKNWQLQID
+3013 RSSRIQQLLLD
-3024 EEISHHITFCLK
+3024 EEINHHITFCLK
-3036 HTPVAPQEFQ
+3036 HTPVEPQKLWE
-3046 GLWSLL
+3046 LWSLV
-3052 HHQKV
+3052 HQKL
-3057 STEEMISL
+3057 STAEITCFWSGL
-3065 WADFL
+3065 F

-3077 WSSTVTTDPEY
+3077 WNSTITTNPEY
-3088 WLTWSP
+3088 WLMWSP
-3094 LPGAQQRERPKSLLD
+3094 LPSTQKIEMSRSLLD
-3109 STLKGPGCLSR
+3109 STLKGPGSLSR
-3120 AMFSKCCFEVLT
+3120 AIFSKCCFGLLT
-3132 SSCKESPW
+3132 SSCRTSPW

-3146 ILSSSHVTLGEWVER
+3146 LLSSSHVSLGEWVER
-3161 AQQLQD
+3161 AQQLEV
-3167 IRSVLWTNMA
+3167 ISSLLWTNMA
-3177 VPSVAEFRRTDSQLQ
+3177 MSSVADFRRIDSHLQ
-3192 GLVLCR
+3192 ELVLCR
-3198 HLAGLAELLPETRR
+3198 HLVGLAQLLPESQQQ
-3212 REYIQNCEQLLCG
+3212 EYMQNCEQLLTG

-3239 MAGQVALPKELLCL
+3239 MGSQEALPNELLCL
-3253 LLTSLRHLFGEGE
+3253 LLTSLHYIFGERE
-3266 GKQDLPEPARRGSL
+3266 SKQNLPEPAQRGSL

-3294 QARFDPAV
+3294 QARFDPAL
-3302 KREYKLKYAK
+3302 KREYKLKYIQ
-3312 EELHQLQCEWKT
+3312 EELCQLQYEWEI

-3334 RDLEDEVII
+3334 RDLADEVTVDH
-3343 SYSHPHIRL
+3343 SHPHIRFL
-3352 LHQRIDHLEN
+3352 RQRINHLQN
-3362 LILSLSKKQAF
+3362 LICSLSRKQAF
-3373 RPQQPAYES
+3373 RPQLPTYES
-3382 LAQEIHH
+3382 LVQEIHH
-3389 YVTSIAKAPA
+3389 YITSIAETSA
-3399 VQDLLARLL
+3399 VQDLLTRLL
-3408 QALRADRPR
+3408 QALHTDGPQ
-3417 SAQAAQNLLKEEA
+3417 SVQVVQNLLKEED
-3430 SWQQSHHQFRKRL
+3430 SWQQSHHQFRKHL
-3443 AEEYTLY
+3443 AGEYALY
-3450 PDSVAPLQA
+3450 PDTVIPLQA

-3477 SLHSSVVCADRLDA
+3477 SVHSSVVSADKLGVLVMA
-3491 LATSLLAF
+3491 ILAF
-3499 PSVNPTF
+3499 PSVSPTF
-3506 PTYYAHADALCSV
+3506 PTYYAHADVLCSV
-3519 KSEEV
+3519 NSVEV
-3524 VRGLGKLILK
+3524 LQGLGKMIAK
-3534 RSGGKELEGK
+3534 CSAGKEVK
-3544 GVRPCPT
+3544 GNIQQLCPT
-3551 REQLLVNALLYLRS
+3551 RGQLLMNALLYLRS

-3575 RALQLFRHVC
+3575 RALLLFRHVC
-3585 QEIINEWDEQ
+3585 QEIISEWDEQ
-3595 ERIAQEKAKQ
+3595 ERVAQEKAER

-3615 NSKTALSEEEEE
+3615 SCKTALSEEEEE
-3627 EREFRKQFPLHEKDF
+3627 EREFRKVFPLHEKDF
-3642 ADILVEPTLE
+3642 ADILVISTLE
-3652 EKKGASDGHEEAAPT
+3652 ENKETSDGQEEETVT
-3667 DPALLSPSSMQA
+3667 DPTILSQSSMQM
-3679 VMLVHQQLCLSF
+3679 VMLIHQQLCLNF
-3691 ARSLWYQQTLPPH
+3691 ARSLWYQQTVLSH
-3704 EAKHY
+3704 EIQHY
-3709 LSLFL
+3709 LSLFV

-3726 FYPLMGVELNDQLL
+3726 FNTLMGVELNDQLL

-3749 SHNTLFGEATSDLI
+3749 SYNTLFGVATSDLMMR
-3763 VKPDGPYDFY
+3763 PDGPYDFY
-3773 QHPNIPEARHCQPVL
+3773 QHPNVAEAQQCQPVL
-3788 QGFSEAISQL
+3788 QDFSEAVIHL
-3798 LQDWPEHPALEQL
+3798 LQDWPDHPALQQL
-3811 LVVIGR
+3811 LVVMDR
-3817 IRSFPLSSP
+3817 IRDFPLSSP

-3834 EILLAKAQDWEENAS
+3834 EILLTKAQDWEEHAS
-3849 RALSLRKH
+3849 KTLSLRKH

-3864 IIRWRKLELNC
+3864 VIRWRKLELKC
-3875 WCMSLDNTMKRH
+3875 WSMSLDNIMKRH
-3887 TEKSTKHWFSIYQML
+3887 TEKSTRHWFSIYQML
-3902 EKHMQEQTEE
+3902 EKHMQERTEE

-3920 LVLLVSTLQAFIEG
+3920 LMLLVSTLQAFIEG

-3984 QAKIVE
+3984 QDKIVE
-3990 LRSPLEKELKEFV
+3990 LRSPIEKELKEFV

-4036 VLSEPCLSSLV
+4036 VLNEPCWSCLV
-4047 ESDEE
+4047 EGAKEE
-4052 QPDFLLQPTE
+4052 QPDFLPRPSVE
-4062 AATSEVSPIQSLN
+4062 AASEVSPIQSLN
-4075 RALRETLLA
+4075 RVLRETLLA
-4084 RPAAAEATIPE
+4084 HPTVWQASVPE
-4095 QCHSAPFPSEGELLY
+4095 QCQSAGSFMLEGELLH
-4110 RLPKLMKRMRR
+4110 RLPKLLKKMRKI
-4121 VCLALM
+4121 CLAFM
-4127 KESRLPH
+4127 KESLLPY
-4134 LVEGLDQFTG
+4134 LVEDLDWFTG
-4144 EVISSVSELQ
+4144 EVISSVNELQ
-4154 SLKVEPSA
+4154 SLQVDSSV
-4162 EKEKQQSEAK
+4162 EKEKQQSQAK
-4172 HILMRKQRALADLFK
+4172 HILMQKQRALSDLFK
-4187 YLAKTG
+4187 HLAKIG

-4199 LAWARSKNHQ
+4199 LTWIRSKNPQ
-4209 EMLHLRPLDLR
+4209 EMLRLHPLDLQ
-4220 SALSIVSS
+4220 SALSIVIS
-4228 TQEADSRLLT
+4228 TQETDSRLLA
-4238 EISTSW
+4238 EISSLW
-4244 DGCQKYFYRCVARH
+4244 DGCQKYFYRSLARH
-4258 ARLTAALAAPAKE
+4258 TRLNIALTTPAKE
-4271 MGVGNIERC
+4271 MGTGNLERC

-4287 MKMLIRQRRS
+4287 MKMLICQRRS

-4304 WILLRNLLSCV
+4304 WIILRNLLSCL
-4315 QEIHGRLLE
+4315 QEIHNRLTV
-4324 PLLYPVAFPP
+4324 PLVYPMAFPP
-4334 QEGVQQWTE
+4334 QDGVQQWTE
-4343 RLQHLAMQSQIL
+4343 RLQHLTMQTQII

-4366 PSAGT
+4366 PSAMP
-4371 APGHSD
+4371 AACHSD
-4377 AQVQGQ
+4377 APVQEQASASNPEG
-4383 PSVPY
+4383 
-4388 PKGPELSNGQLSG
+4388 PKTTQGERSSKLPDPILS
-4401 AVPDLIPSNL
+4401 DL

-4426 RMRKQDP
+4426 RMRRQDQ
-4433 LWQQSTSR
+4433 LWQQSFIG
-4441 LTEMLKTI
+4441 LKEMLKAIKTM
-4449 RTVKADVDRIRQQSC
+4449 KADVDKIRQQSC

-4479 GLSCLSQLSAHLQGL
+4479 GLSCLSQVSAHFQGL
-4494 ESLFILPG
+4494 ESLFILPRT
-4502 MEVEQTD
+4502 EVVQTNP
-4509 QQMALVESLEYV
+4509 QMALIESLVYV
-4521 RGEINKATDDFATW
+4521 RREINKANDEFTTW
-4535 KTHLLTS
+4535 KIHLIS
-4542 GSQRGNQ
+4542 HNQEGNKI
-4549 MLDEGFV
+4549 LEENFV
-4556 EDFAEQMETAIRAV
+4556 QDFSELMETAIQAI
-4570 LFAIQNLAERNSKK
+4570 LCAIQNLVERNSKHTK
-4584 TEENADQTRP
+4584 ESTNQKRP
-4594 QEDDEAAAGFERLQ
+4594 QGEGEEAGFERLQ
-4608 SGHLTKLLE
+4608 PGHLTKLLE
-4617 EDFWADV
+4617 DDFWADV
-4624 STLHVQK
+4624 RTLHVQN
-4631 IISAVS
+4631 IISSIS

-4646 GEDSTAAKHMFFSQS
+4646 GEDGSTSKHMVFRQA
-4661 CCLLVRLVPMLSRY
+4661 CCLLVRLVPMLCSF

-4690 RSSAKLL
+4690 RSTAKLL
-4697 SVLTQLFTELAQ
+4697 CVLAQVFTELLQ

-4715 KEFMEDSA
+4715 KEFVEDSA

-4736 GIGEGEGVKDVS
+4736 GIGEGEGMKDVS

-4754 EQAEDTFQKGQEKDT
+4754 EQVEDTFQSGQEKDK
-4769 EDPDSKPDIKGE
+4769 EDLHSKSVIKGE
-4781 ENAIEMSE
+4781 DNAIEMSD
-4789 DFDGKMHDGELEEQE
+4789 DFDGKMYDGELEEQD
-4804 EDDEKSD
+4804 EDDEKSN
-4811 SESADLDKQMGDL
+4811 SESGDLDKQMGDL
-4824 NGEEADKLDERLWGD
+4824 NGEEADKLDDRLWGD
-4839 DEEEDEEEEDSAT
+4839 EEEEDEEEDSKT
-4852 EETGPGM
+4852 EETGPGV
-4859 DEEDCGLVAK
+4859 DEEDSELVAK
-4869 EDNLDSG
+4869 DDSLDARNLKKH
-4876 KSNKDKNQQDKK
+4876 KSQQN
-4888 EEKEEAEANDDGQG
+4888 EKEELGSDDGGEG
-4902 QDKINEQID
+4902 QEKINEQID
-4911 EREYDENEVDPYHGN
+4911 KRDFDENEVDPYYGN
-4926 QEMLPE
+4926 QEKLSE
-4932 PEALDLPDDLNLDSE
+4932 PEVLDLPDDLNLDSE
-4947 DKNGDEDTD
+4947 DKSGVEDTD
-4956 HEEGEEENPLDIKEK
+4956 NEEGEEENPLEIKENPVDMEEAGQK
-4971 PLDTEEADHEAEDI
+4971 TEEMNEDAEVDP
-4985 SEETESDQNES
+4985 NE
-4996 QGQHEPEEGANE
+4996 GEGLRECEVPSE
-5008 ADKEEGEEE
+5008 ADKGQGEEE
-5017 MDTGAGDQNE
+5017 MDTETDGQDKDTVSNLE
-5027 ETGEHPEDS
+5027 ENS
-5036 SEDEEQPSLEDKDR
+5036 VEEQQPQEEEDR
-5050 DAEASDESADSGVS
+5050 EAPEEAGENSCSPLA
-5064 VDQGLQPQKEEKEEE
+5064 QGLQPQKQEAEEE
-5079 EGENSDT
+5079 ESDT
-5086 EEQVPEAT
+5086 EEQLSEAM

-5099 DSCGQTGLENVQSS
+5099 ASNTQIGVENVQST

-5155 QKQTRKNTQSFKRK
+5155 QQHTRKNTQSFKRK

-5180 DHNERVHKR
+5180 DHSEHVHKR
-5189 LRTVDTDSPAEQGP
+5189 LRTVDTDSQAETRP
-5203 PQPQAQLEDADAF
+5203 VQAQAEDTDTF
-5216 EHIKQGSEPYDAQ
+5216 EHIKQGNDIYDAQ
-5229 TYDVASM
+5229 TYDVASS
-5236 EQQQSAKDSS
+5236 EQQQTPKDSG
-5246 KEQEQEE
+5246 QDQEE
-5253 MEDAFMDMEEQ
+5253 GETEDMNVDIE
-5264 EELKAVDTEQL
+5264 EELLRIADTEQL
-5275 KPEEVKSR
+5275 RPEEVNSR
-5283 ATASSGF
+5283 TTAASGL
-5290 DEMEIQTVKTEEDQ
+5290 DDMETQTIETEDQ
-5304 DLRRDKSHKETENE
+5304 DPRTDRSNKKAENE
-5318 KPERSRDSTIHTA
+5318 KPERSRDSTIHTL
-5331 HQFLVDTIFQPFLKD
+5331 HQFLVDKIFQPFLKD
-5346 VCELRQE
+5346 ANELRQE
-5353 LERQLETWQPHE
+5353 MERQLETWQSYE
-5365 SGSPEE
+5365 SANAEE
-5371 EKAAAEMW
+5371 EQAAAEMW
-5379 QSYLVLTAPLSQQLC
+5379 QSYIVLTEPLSQQLC
-5394 EQLRLILEPT
+5394 EQLRLILEPA

-5466 KQLAYESLAV
+5466 KQLAFESLAV

-5512 GSQILRLCKFQQK
+5512 GSQILQLCKFQQK
-5525 KTRIA
+5525 KTKIA

-5535 VANMFAA
+5535 ITKMFAA
-5542 AQQFSQH
+5542 AQLLSQSS
-5549 VSPDTA
+5549 SPETA
-5555 QLLLVVSDGRGLF
+5555 QLLLIVSDGRGLF
-5568 LEGKDRVLAAVQAAQ
+5568 LEGKERVLAAVQAIQ

-5593 LDNPSSRD
+5593 LDNPNSRD

-5633 ILRDMNALPETL
+5633 ILRDVNALPETL

-5651 WFELVTASDHL
+5651 WFELVTASDHP

>member
-1 MTQSAACSP
+1 
-10 TCAAFPPVLEELL
+10 
-23 RPLFVGGVVGGSS
+23 
-36 WAPSVKQGA
+36 
-45 LVAARGRGSAIM
+45 M
-57 EHLLLEVA
+57 EHFLLEVA
-65 AAPLRLIAAKNE
+65 ATPLRLIAAKNE

-82 LGRFLTKQVWT
+82 LGRFLAKQVWT

-98 CILSTLAQ
+98 GILNTLAQ

-120 LRPIL
+120 LRPLL

-157 IGSHPDVLPF
+157 VCSHPDVLPF
-167 ALRYFKDSSPVFQR
+167 ALRYFKDTSPVFQR

-191 VRYGHRR
+191 VRYGRRR

-206 AAYKFLQQEQSVF
+206 AAYSFLQQEPSVF
-219 RDLWDW
+219 RELWDW
-225 SVCVPLLRSHDTL
+225 SVCIPLLRSHDTL
-238 VRWYTANCLAL
+238 VRWYTAHCLAV

-264 IFNSEELIHFRL
+264 IFNNEELIHFRL

-316 ADLSSRVTVVCGVV
+316 ADLSSRVTAVCGVV
-330 LPRQPPAPGEQ
+330 LPGQPLAPGEQ
-341 AGNRSSAREQ
+341 ASNGNSSREQ
-351 ELAFRSY
+351 EQAFRSY
-358 VLVESVCR
+358 VLVESVCK

-397 LAAMTGRRKP
+397 LAAMTGRWKP

-470 IPLLENGEL
+470 IPLLENEEL

-486 CLKVAPGFQFF
+486 CLKVAPGFQLF

-536 LNEVLQSRYPSL
+536 LNEVLRNRYPSL
-548 LAATDHLLDIYIQ
+548 LAAADHLLDIYLQ
-561 LTGDKHH
+561 LTGEKHH
-568 SQSDSSVECEQAP
+568 SLGDEGSVGGEQAP
-581 QEVSEA
+581 QEGSEA
-587 RRENKRLSLEGRELS
+587 GRENKRLSLEGRELS

-610 NRIAHSFDSLSA
+610 NRIAHSFDSLSS
-622 SASFSIFQEALDC
+622 SASLNIFQEALDC
-635 FSAMLSKQTS
+635 FTAMLSKNTS
-645 KLKIAEVIGSRL
+645 KLKMAEVIGSKL

-671 KPEIVI
+671 KPEVVI

-695 AVHIQR
+695 AVYLQR
-701 EKLTFAATRP
+701 ERLTFAATRP
-711 SSVLIEQLAVCV
+711 SSVLIEQLAVCI

-825 HVHKSAVKKDG
+825 HVHKSAVSKDG
-836 KENETGLLLKE
+836 KENETGLFLKE
-847 KWEAFGLRLN
+847 KWEAFGLRLT
-857 HAQQQMKMTENALLF
+857 HAQQQMKMTENTLLF

-881 AVTKGEWILLDEINL
+881 AVKKGEWMLLDEINL

-911 SSGSLVLLDRGDS
+911 SSGSLVLLDRGDT

-934 LFACMNPAT
+934 LFASMNPAT

-964 ELESKEDLQILIV
+964 ELESKEDLQILV
-977 DYLKGLSVNKS
+977 ADYLKGLSVSKT

-997 RDVRKMSGVTLV
+997 RDVRKESRTTLV

-1051 TQLDRASHPI
+1051 TQLDRTSHPI
-1061 VQKLIL
+1061 VQKLICQ
-1067 KHIISGNI
+1067 HIVSGSV
-1075 KSLLKQPIPEPKG
+1075 KSLLKQHIPEPKG

-1100 MGDKEPTI
+1100 VGDKEPAI
-1108 DETYILT
+1108 DETYTLT
-1115 SSVKL
+1115 PSVKL
-1120 NLRDIVRVVSAGTY
+1120 NLRDIVRVVSAGIY

-1147 SLIRWLAAASGNH
+1147 SLIRWLAAATGNH

-1250 QNPPGLYGGRKVL
+1250 QNPPGLYGGRKML

-1300 KLVKVM
+1300 KLVRVM
-1306 LDLQSYRRSSSVFA
+1306 LDLQSCRRSSSVFA

-1334 AERYRLAEQSQ
+1334 AERYRLAEPTE
-1345 KEYDWLQHLAND
+1345 KDYDWLQHLAND

-1400 LLSKLSTH
+1400 LLSKLSTQ
-1408 ISTLESKFSHVVWTE
+1408 ISTLESKVSHVVWTE

-1428 ALLVGRALEFGEPVL
+1428 AVLVGRALEFSEPVL

-1453 TVCQV
+1453 TICQV

-1488 RQKPKDKEEVDTS
+1488 RQKRQDKEETDTA

-1542 VEKSLLLAEK
+1542 VEKSLILAEK

-1598 IWCPQSTSREDLK
+1598 IWCPQSTNREDLK

-1620 GLSLGRIDYK
+1620 GLSLGRIDHK

-1645 THQEFGR
+1645 THQEFGQ

-1666 FMNTMGKE
+1666 FMNTMEEE

-1687 SFVHAACLVYIDGIG
+1687 AFVHAACLVYIDGIG

-1722 FLIKRL
+1722 FLIKKL
-1728 SKIVRLT
+1728 SKTVRLT

-1753 TGIDDLWGIHPFFI
+1753 TGIDNRWGIHPFFI

-1774 RNNIADY
+1774 RSNIADY

-1830 VRINLSEQTDITDLF
+1830 IRINLSEQTDIADLF

-1901 IYVPE
+1901 IYIPE

-1911 QVQHEKTKIFGCQN
+1911 QVQHKKTKIFGCQN

-1962 TLFPAIDKNIL
+1962 TLFPAIDKSIV
-1973 KKMVAFNNQMDHE
+1973 KKMVAFNNQIDHE

-2032 YGERMRTREDK
+2032 YGERMRTRGDK
-2043 EKVFAVFKDVFSSN
+2043 EKVISVFKDVFSSD
-2057 SNPYTG
+2057 SDPYMA
-2063 TRLLHITPYDVQL
+2063 TRLFHITPYNVQL

-2081 SRGNYVPA
+2081 SRGCYVTP

-2101 LQPLESVMKCVQ
+2101 LPSLESVMKCVQ

-2160 FEQVDLMRPWRKLLE
+2160 FEQVDLIRPWRQLLE
-2175 KVESTVQALLRDS
+2175 KVERAVRALLRDS
-2188 LLISADDAAVV
+2188 LLISAEDAEVV
-2199 LRAWSH
+2199 LRSWSH
-2205 FLLTYTPKDLGEAG
+2205 FLLTYKPKCLGEDG
-2219 KGVTAE
+2219 KGVTME
-2225 IVSKLEA
+2225 VVNKLEA
-2232 VLLLLQRLNNKIN
+2232 VLLLVQRLNNKIN
-2245 SYSKAEFAK
+2245 SFSKAEFAK
-2254 LVEEFQSFGLK
+2254 LVEEFRSFGVRLV
-2265 LMQSSSGRS
+2265 QSSSGSS
-2274 HGTFEWVD
+2274 HGTFEWAD

-2325 RGMIDGSTPTITP
+2325 RGMIDGSTPTIAP

-2359 RNRGLEIYISGEG
+2359 RNRGLEIYISGERDG
-2372 DRSIPDE
+2372 SIPDD

-2394 SVCDTLLALHR
+2394 SVCDILLALHR
-2405 ETQSTVVGSPAS
+2405 ETQSTVVGCPTS
-2417 SVSTLIQTA
+2417 SVSTLIRTA
-2426 SLIVQYLQRGLGLD
+2426 LLIVQYLQRGLSLD
-2440 RAFSEACC
+2440 RAFSDACWG
-2448 EAYVR
+2448 AYVR

-2471 ISSLR
+2471 VASLR
-2476 AHETWGNAIL
+2476 AHETWGSSIL

-2496 SAVFATEDSH
+2496 SALFAVEDSH
-2506 LSVVRSDG
+2506 LSTVRSDG
-2514 QILAYCLNRM
+2514 QILAYCLNRL

-2541 LEKIMQSS
+2541 LEKILQSS
-2549 SPESLKFSSVE
+2549 NPESLKFSSVE
-2560 VDTFWIDEPDVLAMA
+2560 VDTLWIDEPDVLAMA
-2575 VKLLIERAT
+2575 VKLLLERAS

-2617 ESLRKFY
+2617 ASLRKFY
-2624 SNSLSAGVSNVIKIL
+2624 SNPLSAGISNVIKIL

-2651 DPRWNMQALDIIR
+2651 DPRWNMQVLDIFR
-2664 NSMDFDP
+2664 SSMDFDP

-2677 QLFSLL
+2677 QLFALL

-2696 DKRFFTEEKMIFSV
+2696 EKRIFTEANLVSF

-2743 LAAFFELCDALTLLW
+2743 LAAFFELCDALILLW
-2758 VQSSQEVVSDASVN
+2758 VQSSQEMVSDASVI
-2772 EILDSLQWRDRFW
+2772 EILDSVRWRDRFW
-2785 TVADTVKLDAPGL
+2785 TVADTVKVDAPGL

-2810 HLVRQIPRLLMN
+2810 HLIRHIPRLLMN
-2822 HEDKYYKEVQTVSE
+2822 HEDKYYREVQTVSE
-2836 HVQNCLGSPTGG
+2836 HIQNCLGSPTGA

-2853 KLQKFLGRPF
+2853 KLQKVLGRPF
-2863 PFKDK
+2863 PFKDM
-2868 LVVECFSQLKILN
+2868 LVVQCFSQLKILN
-2881 KALAIREQ
+2881 KALAIRERIAAAE
-2889 MPTLQESGWQEDI
+2889 ESGWLEDI
-2902 RRLQMVASEWT
+2902 SRLQVVASEWT

-2919 QAGGLV
+2919 QAWGLV
-2925 LRANI
+2925 LRASI
-2930 LEDVKTDELK
+2930 LEDVNPDELK
-2940 NLVNAQ
+2940 DLVNAQ
-2946 CLKLKAKGISL
+2946 CLELKARGISF
-2957 GFLEQKSNEASSLSQ
+2957 GFLEQKPKEAPSPSQ
-2972 PDFTSLIQLTRSV
+2972 PDLTSLIRLTRSV

-2993 LAVLWQYKVTADFMT
+2993 LAVLWQYKVTADYLT
-3008 LACLR
+3008 QACLR
-3013 RSSKNWQLQID
+3013 SRSSKNQQPQIY

-3036 HTPVAPQEFQ
+3036 HTPVAPKELQ

-3052 HHQKV
+3052 HHQKA
-3057 STEEMISL
+3057 STEEITSL
-3065 WADFL
+3065 WPDLL
-3070 NSTFTSF
+3070 NATFMSF
-3077 WSSTVTTDPEY
+3077 WSSTVTTNPEH

-3094 LPGAQQRERPKSLLD
+3094 LAAAQQRAGPALLLD
-3109 STLKGPGCLSR
+3109 STLKGPGSLSR
-3120 AMFSKCCFEVLT
+3120 AIFSKCCFELMT
-3132 SSCKESPW
+3132 SSCRASPW

-3146 ILSSSHVTLGEWVER
+3146 ILSSSHITLGEWVER
-3161 AQQLQD
+3161 GQQLQD
-3167 IRSVLWTNMA
+3167 ISSVLWTNMA

-3198 HLAGLAELLPETRR
+3198 HLAGLVELLPETRR
-3212 REYIQNCEQLLCG
+3212 QEYMQNCEQLLHG
-3225 DSQAFQHVGQTLGD
+3225 DNQAFQHVGQTLGD
-3239 MAGQVALPKELLCL
+3239 MAGQEVLPKELLCL
-3253 LLTSLRHLFGEGE
+3253 LLTSLRHLFGEGGE
-3266 GKQDLPEPARRGSL
+3266 GKRDLPEPAQRGSL

-3302 KREYKLKYAK
+3302 KRVYKLKYAK
-3312 EELHQLQCEWKT
+3312 EELHRLQCEWKT
-3324 RNLLSQLQTG
+3324 QNLSSQLQTG
-3334 RDLEDEVII
+3334 RDLGDEGII
-3343 SYSHPHIRL
+3343 NYSHPHIRL
-3352 LHQRIDHLEN
+3352 LHQRIDQLEN
-3362 LILSLSKKQAF
+3362 LIGSLLKKQAC
-3373 RPQQPAYES
+3373 RPQLPAYES
-3382 LAQEIHH
+3382 LMQEIQL
-3389 YVTSIAKAPA
+3389 YVTSIAKAPS

-3408 QALRADRPR
+3408 QAFHVDGPR
-3417 SAQAAQNLLKEEA
+3417 SAQVAQNLLKEEA
-3430 SWQQSHHQFRKRL
+3430 SWQQSHHKFRKRL
-3443 AEEYTLY
+3443 AEEYGLY
-3450 PDSVAPLQA
+3450 PDLVAPLQA

-3470 VASEVHA
+3470 VASEVHS
-3477 SLHSSVVCADRLDA
+3477 SLHSGVVCADRLDV
-3491 LATSLLAF
+3491 LAASLLAF
-3499 PSVNPTF
+3499 PSVSPTF
-3506 PTYYAHADALCSV
+3506 PTYYAHADTLCSV

-3524 VRGLGKLILK
+3524 LHGLGKLILK
-3534 RSGGKELEGK
+3534 HSGGKHLEGK
-3544 GVRPCPT
+3544 GQRPGPS
-3551 REQLLVNALLYLRS
+3551 REQLLMNALLYLRS

-3595 ERIAQEKAKQ
+3595 EHMAQEKAEQ

-3610 RYRSR
+3610 RRRSR
-3615 NSKTALSEEEEE
+3615 NSRTALSEEEEE
-3627 EREFRKQFPLHEKDF
+3627 EREFRKQFPQHKKDF
-3642 ADILVEPTLE
+3642 ADILVEPALE
-3652 EKKGASDGHEEAAPT
+3652 KGISDGQESQAAA
-3667 DPALLSPSSMQA
+3667 DPALLAPSSMQA
-3679 VMLVHQQLCLSF
+3679 VVQIHQQLCLYF
-3691 ARSLWYQQTLPPH
+3691 ARSLWYQQTPPPH
-3704 EAKHY
+3704 EAKHF

-3749 SHNTLFGEATSDLI
+3749 SHNTLFGEATSDLV

-3773 QHPNIPEARHCQPVL
+3773 HHPNVPEAQHCQPVL
-3788 QGFSEAISQL
+3788 QDFTEAVNQL
-3798 LQDWPEHPALEQL
+3798 LQDWPEHPALVQL
-3811 LVVIGR
+3811 LVVMDR
-3817 IRSFPLSSP
+3817 IRTFPLSSP

-3834 EILLAKAQDWEENAS
+3834 EILLAKAQDWEENAC

-3857 LDLVSQM
+3857 LDLVSEM

-3875 WCMSLDNTMKRH
+3875 WSVSLDNTMKRH

-3920 LVLLVSTLQAFIEG
+3920 LMLLVGTLQAFIEG

-3973 YHYYKQFFDRV
+3973 YQYYKQFFDHV

-4036 VLSEPCLSSLV
+4036 VLSEPCRSSLV
-4047 ESDEE
+4047 ESDKEE
-4052 QPDFLLQPTE
+4052 QPDFLPQPTE
-4062 AATSEVSPIQSLN
+4062 AATSEVSPIQNLN
-4075 RALRETLLA
+4075 KALRETLLA
-4084 RPAAAEATIPE
+4084 WPAAAQAAVPE
-4095 QCHSAPFPSEGELLY
+4095 PCQGAPLPLEGELLS
-4110 RLPKLMKRMRR
+4110 RLPKLMKRMRKL
-4121 VCLALM
+4121 CLRLM
-4127 KESRLPH
+4127 RESRLPH
-4134 LVEGLDQFTG
+4134 LVDSLDQFTG
-4144 EVISSVSELQ
+4144 DVVSCVSELQ

-4162 EKEKQQSEAK
+4162 EKEKQRSEAK
-4172 HILMRKQRALADLFK
+4172 HILMQKQRALADLFK
-4187 YLAKTG
+4187 HLARTG

-4199 LAWARSKNHQ
+4199 LAWARSKNPQ

-4228 TQEADSRLLT
+4228 SQEADSRLLA
-4238 EISTSW
+4238 EIASSW
-4244 DGCQKYFYRCVARH
+4244 DGCQKYFYRSLARH
-4258 ARLTAALAAPAKE
+4258 SRLGAALTAPAKE
-4271 MGVGNIERC
+4271 MGVGTIERC

-4287 MKMLIRQRRS
+4287 MKILIRQRRS

-4315 QEIHGRLLE
+4315 QEIHSKLMG

-4334 QEGVQQWTE
+4334 QDGVQQWTE
-4343 RLQHLAMQSQIL
+4343 RLQHLALQTQVL
-4355 LEQLSWFLQCC
+4355 LEQLSWLLQCC
-4366 PSAGT
+4366 PRAGSLSSQ
-4371 APGHSD
+4371 GD
-4377 AQVQGQ
+4377 AQAQGQ
-4383 PSVPY
+4383 PSALY
-4388 PKGPELSNGQLSG
+4388 PETPGLNTGQPSRAVLDHILS
-4401 AVPDLIPSNL
+4401 DL
-4411 SYPSPVPGSQLPSGC
+4411 SYPSPVPGNQLPSGC
-4426 RMRKQDP
+4426 LMRKQDQ

-4449 RTVKADVDRIRQQSC
+4449 KTVKADVDRIRQQSC

-4479 GLSCLSQLSAHLQGL
+4479 GLSCLSQVSAHLQGL
-4494 ESLFILPG
+4494 ESLFIIP
-4502 MEVEQTD
+4502 EVEVEHTN
-4509 QQMALVESLEYV
+4509 QQMALVKSLEYI
-4521 RGEINKATDDFATW
+4521 RGEISKATDDFTTW
-4535 KTHLLTS
+4535 KTRLLTS
-4542 GSQRGNQ
+4542 GSQGGNQ

-4556 EDFAEQMETAIRAV
+4556 EDFADQMETAIRSI
-4570 LFAIQNLAERNSKK
+4570 LYAIQSLAERSSKK
-4584 TEENADQTRP
+4584 TDGNTDQTRP
-4594 QEDDEAAAGFERLQ
+4594 HEEEETAGFERLQ

-4624 STLHVQK
+4624 SSLHVQK

-4646 GEDSTAAKHMFFSQS
+4646 GEDGTAAKHTFFSQS

-4690 RSSAKLL
+4690 RGTAKLL
-4697 SVLTQLFTELAQ
+4697 SVLTQVFTELAQ

-4715 KEFMEDSA
+4715 KEFMEDAA

-4736 GIGEGEGVKDVS
+4736 GIGEGEGTKDVS
-4748 DQIENE
+4748 DKIENE
-4754 EQAEDTFQKGQEKDT
+4754 EQAEDTFQEGQEKNK
-4769 EDPDSKPDIKGE
+4769 EDPDSKSDIKGE
-4781 ENAIEMSE
+4781 DNAIEMSE

-4811 SESADLDKQMGDL
+4811 SEGGDLDKQMGNL
-4824 NGEEADKLDERLWGD
+4824 NDEEADKLDERLWGD
-4839 DEEEDEEEEDSAT
+4839 DDDEEDEEEEDSKT

-4859 DEEDCGLVAK
+4859 DQEDCGLVAK
-4869 EDNLDSG
+4869 DDNLDSG
-4876 KSNKDKNQQDKK
+4876 KSHRDKNQHDKK
-4888 EEKEEAEANDDGQG
+4888 EEKEEAEVDDDDGQG
-4902 QDKINEQID
+4902 QDKVNEQID

-4926 QEMLPE
+4926 QETLPE
-4932 PEALDLPDDLNLDSE
+4932 PEALELPDDLNLDSE
-4947 DKNGDEDTD
+4947 DRNGEDSD
-4956 HEEGEEENPLDIKEK
+4956 HEEGEENPLEIEEK
-4971 PLDTEEADHEAEDI
+4971 PVDSEEAGHEAEKLN
-4985 SEETESDQNES
+4985 EETEADRSDDR
-4996 QGQHEPEEGANE
+4996 GQQEPEEDP
-5008 ADKEEGEEE
+5008 ADKGEGEEE
-5017 MDTGAGDQNE
+5017 MDTEATAQNE
-5027 ETGEHPEDS
+5027 DVDRG
-5036 SEDEEQPSLEDKDR
+5036 SEEGSEEEEQQSLEDKD
-5050 DAEASDESADSGVS
+5050 DHAEAAEESAEDGVS
-5064 VDQGLQPQKEEKEEE
+5064 VDQGLQPQKEEKEE
-5079 EGENSDT
+5079 GENSDL
-5086 EEQVPEAT
+5086 EEQVPEAA
-5094 ERKEH
+5094 ERREQK
-5099 DSCGQTGLENVQSS
+5099 SCGQTGVENVQSA

-5120 AAPEKEQGKEEHGS
+5120 AAPETEPGKEEHGS

-5180 DHNERVHKR
+5180 DHNEHVHKR
-5189 LRTVDTDSPAEQGP
+5189 LRTVDTDSHTEQGP
-5203 PQPQAQLEDADAF
+5203 TQPQAQAEDAAAF
-5216 EHIKQGSEPYDAQ
+5216 EHIKQGNDPYDAQ
-5229 TYDVASM
+5229 TYDVASK
-5236 EQQQSAKDSS
+5236 EQQQIAKDSS
-5246 KEQEQEE
+5246 MKEEE
-5253 MEDAFMDMEEQ
+5253 EETEDTCMDTEEQ

-5275 KPEEVKSR
+5275 KPKEVKLG
-5283 ATASSGF
+5283 TMTSSGSE
-5290 DEMEIQTVKTEEDQ
+5290 EMETETKTVRTDKDQ
-5304 DLRRDKSHKETENE
+5304 DPRTDKSHKETESE

-5331 HQFLVDTIFQPFLKD
+5331 HQLLVDTIFQPFLKD
-5346 VCELRQE
+5346 VDELRQE
-5353 LERQLETWQPHE
+5353 LERQLERWQPHE
-5365 SGSPEE
+5365 SGTPEE

-5439 RRTKP
+5439 RRSKP

-5466 KQLAYESLAV
+5466 KQLAFESLAV

-5486 GQIAVCS
+5486 GQVAVCS
-5493 FGESV
+5493 FGESL

-5525 KTRIA
+5525 KTKIA

-5535 VANMFAA
+5535 VASMFAA
-5542 AQQFSQH
+5542 AQQPSH
-5549 VSPDTA
+5549 SLSPDIA

-5568 LEGKDRVLAAVQAAQ
+5568 LEGKDRVRAAVQAARD
-5583 NANIFVIFVV
+5583 ANIFVIFVV

-5621 SYMEEFPFPFYI
+5621 SYMEEFPFPFYV
-5633 ILRDMNALPETL
+5633 ILRDVNALPETL

-5651 WFELVTASDHL
+5651 WFELVIASDHL

>member
-1 MTQSAACSP
+1 
-10 TCAAFPPVLEELL
+10 
-23 RPLFVGGVVGGSS
+23 
-36 WAPSVKQGA
+36 
-45 LVAARGRGSAIM
+45 M

-82 LGRFLTKQVWT
+82 LGRFLAKQVWT

-106 LLLDKDCTVLVGRQ
+106 LLLDKDCTMLVGRQ
-120 LRPIL
+120 LRPLL

-143 HDLHERLCV
+143 RDLHERLCV

-157 IGSHPDVLPF
+157 IGHHPDVLPF
-167 ALRYFKDSSPVFQR
+167 ALRYFKDTSPVFQR

-191 VRYGHRR
+191 VRYGRRR

-219 RDLWDW
+219 RELWDW

-290 LVLANPETSLWRKEK
+290 LVLANPEASLWRKEK

-316 ADLSSRVTVVCGVV
+316 ADLSSRVTAVCGVV
-330 LPRQPPAPGEQ
+330 LPGQPPACGEQ
-341 AGNRSSAREQ
+341 ASNRNSSREQ
-351 ELAFRSY
+351 DLAFRSY
-358 VLVESVCR
+358 VLVKSVCK

-479 LIPGQGD
+479 LIPGRGD
-486 CLKVAPGFQFF
+486 CLKVASGFQFF

-536 LNEVLQSRYPSL
+536 LNEVLQNRYPSL
-548 LAATDHLLDIYIQ
+548 LSATDHLLDIYLQ
-561 LTGDKHH
+561 LTAEKHRP
-568 SQSDSSVECEQAP
+568 QSDSSVGCEQAP
-581 QEVSEA
+581 EEVSEA

-610 NRIAHSFDSLSA
+610 NRIAHSFDSLSS
-622 SASFSIFQEALDC
+622 SASLNIFQEALDC
-635 FSAMLSKQTS
+635 FTAMLSKHTS
-645 KLKIAEVIGSRL
+645 KLKMAEVIGSKL

-723 SKGEPVLLVGETG
+723 SRGEPVLLVGETG
-736 TGKTSTVQYLAHIT
+736 TGKTSAVQYLAHIT

-825 HVHKSAVKKDG
+825 HVHKSAVNKDG
-836 KENETGLLLKE
+836 KESETGLLLKE
-847 KWEAFGLRLN
+847 KWEAFGLRLD
-857 HAQQQMKMTENALLF
+857 HAQQQMKMTESALLF

-881 AVTKGEWILLDEINL
+881 AVKKGEWILLDEINL

-911 SSGSLVLLDRGDS
+911 SSGSLVLLDRGDT

-997 RDVRKMSGVTLV
+997 IAVRKDSGTKLV
-1009 DGTGHRPHYSLRT
+1009 DGTGHKPHYSLRT

-1061 VQKLIL
+1061 VQKLICQ
-1067 KHIISGNI
+1067 HIVSGNV

-1100 MGDKEPTI
+1100 VGDKEPTI

-1147 SLIRWLAAASGNH
+1147 SLIRWLAAATGNH

-1221 RLLDDNRELLI
+1221 RLLDDNRELFI

-1250 QNPPGLYGGRKVL
+1250 QNPPGLYGGRKML

-1306 LDLQSYRRSSSVFA
+1306 LDLQSCRRSSSVFA

-1334 AERYRLAEQSQ
+1334 AERYRLAEQTE
-1345 KEYDWLQHLAND
+1345 KEYDWLQHLANN
-1357 GYMLLAGRVRKQ
+1357 GFMLLAGRVRKQ

-1400 LLSKLSTH
+1400 LLSKLSTQ
-1408 ISTLESKFSHVVWTE
+1408 ISTLESKFSHIVWTE
-1423 SMRRL
+1423 GMRRL
-1428 ALLVGRALEFGEPVL
+1428 AMLVGRALEFGEPVL

-1453 TVCQV
+1453 TICQV

-1488 RQKPKDKEEVDTS
+1488 RQKPKDKEEIDTS
-1501 RLFEWHDGPLV
+1501 KLFEWHDGPLV

-1542 VEKSLLLAEK
+1542 VEKSLVLAEK

-1598 IWCPQSTSREDLK
+1598 IWCPQSTSREDLI
-1611 QIISSNLRP
+1611 QIISRNLRP
-1620 GLSLGRIDYK
+1620 GLSLGRIDHK
-1630 GADIAEVMLDFIDWL
+1630 GVDIAEVMLDFTDWL

-1666 FMNTMGKE
+1666 FMNTMGEE

-1722 FLIKRL
+1722 FLIKKL

-1753 TGIDDLWGIHPFFI
+1753 TGIDNLWGIHPFFI

-1911 QVQHEKTKIFGCQN
+1911 QVQHDKTKIFGCQN

-1962 TLFPAIDKNIL
+1962 TLFPAIDKNIV
-1973 KKMVAFNNQMDHE
+1973 KKMVAFNNQIDHE

-2043 EKVFAVFKDVFSSN
+2043 EKVIAVFKDVFSSN
-2057 SNPYTG
+2057 SNPYMG
-2063 TRLLHITPYDVQL
+2063 TRLFHITPYNVQL

-2081 SRGNYVPA
+2081 SRGSYVPP
-2089 PSRRPLSLLHQS
+2089 PSHRPLLLLHQS
-2101 LQPLESVMKCVQ
+2101 LQSLESIMKCVQ

-2130 LVQLLAQLT
+2130 LVQLLAHLT

-2160 FEQVDLMRPWRKLLE
+2160 FEQVDLIRPWRQLLE
-2175 KVESTVQALLRDS
+2175 KVEGTIRALLRDS
-2188 LLISADDAAVV
+2188 LLVSADDAEVV

-2205 FLLTYTPKDLGEAG
+2205 FLLTYKPKCLGESG
-2219 KGVTAE
+2219 KGVTME
-2225 IVSKLEA
+2225 IVNKLEA
-2232 VLLLLQRLNNKIN
+2232 VLLLMQRLNSKIN

-2254 LVEEFQSFGLK
+2254 LVDEFRSFGVK
-2265 LMQSSSGRS
+2265 LMQSASGRS

-2288 LKSGDWLLMD
+2288 LTSGDWLLMD

-2338 HPNFRLF
+2338 NPNFRLF

-2372 DRSIPDE
+2372 DGGIPDD

-2394 SVCDTLLALHR
+2394 SVCDTLLAIHM
-2405 ETQSTVVGSPAS
+2405 ETRSTVVGSPAS

-2426 SLIVQYLQRGLGLD
+2426 VFIVQYLQRGLSLD
-2440 RAFSEACC
+2440 RAFSEACW
-2448 EAYVR
+2448 EAYVH
-2453 SQHSPANQK
+2453 SQHSPANRK

-2476 AHETWGNAIL
+2476 AHETWGESIL

-2496 SAVFATEDSH
+2496 SAVFAVEDSH
-2506 LSVVRSDG
+2506 LSIVRSDG
-2514 QILAYCLNRM
+2514 QILAYCLNRV

-2541 LEKIMQSS
+2541 LEKIVQSS
-2549 SPESLKFSSVE
+2549 NPESLKFSSVE
-2560 VDTFWIDEPDVLAMA
+2560 VDTYWIDEPDVLAMA

-2595 YHLAKNIPQGLESIQ
+2595 YHLAKNIPEGLESIQ

-2617 ESLRKFY
+2617 ASLRNFY
-2624 SNSLSAGVSNVIKIL
+2624 SNSLSAGISNVIKIL

-2651 DPRWNMQALDIIR
+2651 DPRWNMQALDVIR

-2671 QTDQSE
+2671 QTHQPE
-2677 QLFSLL
+2677 QLFALL
-2683 ESIANKTIIYLDR
+2683 ESVANKTIIYLDR
-2696 DKRFFTEEKMIFSV
+2696 EKRIYTEANLVSV

-2743 LAAFFELCDALTLLW
+2743 LAAFFELSDALILLW
-2758 VQSSQEVVSDASVN
+2758 VQSSQGMVSDACVN
-2772 EILDSLQWRDRFW
+2772 EILDSVRWRDRFW
-2785 TVADTVKLDAPGL
+2785 TVADTVKVDAPGL

-2810 HLVRQIPRLLMN
+2810 HLVRQIPQLLMN

-2836 HVQNCLGSPTGG
+2836 HIQNCLGSPTGG

-2868 LVVECFSQLKILN
+2868 LVVECFSQLQVLN
-2881 KALAIREQ
+2881 KALAIRER
-2889 MPTLQESGWQEDI
+2889 MPALGESGWWEDI
-2902 RRLQMVASEWT
+2902 SRFQMVASEWT
-2913 LKKSLL
+2913 LKRSLL
-2919 QAGGLV
+2919 QAWGLV

-2930 LEDVKTDELK
+2930 LEDVNPDELK

-2946 CLKLKAKGISL
+2946 CLELKAKGISL
-2957 GFLEQKSNEASSLSQ
+2957 GFLEKKPIEPSSLSQ

-2993 LAVLWQYKVTADFMT
+2993 LAMLWQYKVTADFMT
-3008 LACLR
+3008 RACLR
-3013 RSSKNWQLQID
+3013 GSSKNQHLPID

-3036 HTPVAPQEFQ
+3036 RTPVAPQELRD
-3046 GLWSLL
+3046 LWSIL
-3052 HHQKV
+3052 HHRKV
-3057 STEEMISL
+3057 STEEIFSL
-3065 WADFL
+3065 WSELF
-3070 NSTFTSF
+3070 NSTFMSF
-3077 WSSTVTTDPEY
+3077 WSSTVTTNPEY

-3094 LPGAQQRERPKSLLD
+3094 LPDVQQREMPKSLLD
-3109 STLKGPGCLSR
+3109 STLKGPGSLSR
-3120 AMFSKCCFEVLT
+3120 AVFSKCCFEVLT
-3132 SSCKESPW
+3132 SSCRASPW

-3167 IRSVLWTNMA
+3167 ISSVLWTNMA

-3198 HLAGLAELLPETRR
+3198 HLAGLAELLPEPRR
-3212 REYIQNCEQLLCG
+3212 QEYVQNCEQLLLG
-3225 DSQAFQHVGQTLGD
+3225 DSQAFQHVGQTVGD
-3239 MAGQVALPKELLCL
+3239 MAGQEALPKELLCL

-3266 GKQDLPEPARRGSL
+3266 SKRDLPEPARRGSL

-3294 QARFDPAV
+3294 QERFDPAV

-3324 RNLLSQLQTG
+3324 RNLSSQLQTG

-3343 SYSHPHIRL
+3343 NYSHPHVRL
-3352 LHQRIDHLEN
+3352 LRQRIDQLEN
-3362 LILSLSKKQAF
+3362 LICSLSKKQAF
-3373 RPQQPAYES
+3373 RPQLPAYES
-3382 LAQEIHH
+3382 LVQEIHH

-3399 VQDLLARLL
+3399 VQDLLTRLL
-3408 QALRADRPR
+3408 QALHKDGPR
-3417 SAQAAQNLLKEEA
+3417 SAQVAQNLLKEEA

-3443 AEEYTLY
+3443 AEEYALY

-3477 SLHSSVVCADRLDA
+3477 SLHRNVACEDRLSA

-3499 PSVNPTF
+3499 PSVGPTF

-3524 VRGLGKLILK
+3524 LRGLGKLILK

-3544 GVRPCPT
+3544 GQRPCPT
-3551 REQLLVNALLYLRS
+3551 REQLLMNALLYLRS

-3595 ERIAQEKAKQ
+3595 ERRAQEKAEQ

-3615 NSKTALSEEEEE
+3615 NSRTALSEEEEE

-3652 EKKGASDGHEEAAPT
+3652 EKKETSDGQEEEAAPN
-3667 DPALLSPSSMQA
+3667 PALLSQSSMQA
-3679 VMLVHQQLCLSF
+3679 VMLIHQQLCLNF

-3749 SHNTLFGEATSDLI
+3749 AHNTLFGEATSDLI

-3773 QHPNIPEARHCQPVL
+3773 QHPNIPEARLCQPVL
-3788 QGFSEAISQL
+3788 RGFSEAVSQL

-3811 LVVIGR
+3811 LVVMGR

-3875 WCMSLDNTMKRH
+3875 WSMSLDNTMKRH

-3920 LVLLVSTLQAFIEG
+3920 LMLLVSTLQAFIEG

-4036 VLSEPCLSSLV
+4036 VLSEPCRSSLV
-4047 ESDEE
+4047 ESDKEE
-4052 QPDFLLQPTE
+4052 QPDFLPQPTDAASSE
-4062 AATSEVSPIQSLN
+4062 ASPIQSLN

-4084 RPAAAEATIPE
+4084 RPAAVQPRVPE
-4095 QCHSAPFPSEGELLY
+4095 RCQGAPFPLEAELLR
-4110 RLPKLMKRMRR
+4110 RLPKLVRRMRKI
-4121 VCLALM
+4121 CLTLM
-4127 KESRLPH
+4127 EDSHLPH

-4144 EVISSVSELQ
+4144 EVVSSVSELQ

-4162 EKEKQQSEAK
+4162 EKEKQRSEAK
-4172 HILMRKQRALADLFK
+4172 HILLQKQRALADLFK
-4187 YLAKTG
+4187 HLAKTG

-4199 LAWARSKNHQ
+4199 LAWARSKNPQ
-4209 EMLHLRPLDLR
+4209 EMLHLHPLDLR

-4228 TQEADSRLLT
+4228 SQEADSRLLT
-4238 EISTSW
+4238 EISSSW
-4244 DGCQKYFYRCVARH
+4244 DGCQKYFYRSLARH
-4258 ARLTAALAAPAKE
+4258 ARLSAALAAPAKE
-4271 MGVGNIERC
+4271 MGVGNVERC

-4297 LTTLTEQ
+4297 LSTLTEQ

-4315 QEIHGRLLE
+4315 QEIHDRLTG
-4324 PLLYPVAFPP
+4324 PLVYPVAFPP
-4334 QEGVQQWTE
+4334 QDGVQQWTE

-4355 LEQLSWFLQCC
+4355 LEQLSWLLQCC
-4366 PSAGT
+4366 PSAGP
-4371 APGHSD
+4371 APGQGD
-4377 AQVQGQ
+4377 TQAQSQ
-4383 PSVPY
+4383 PFAPE
-4388 PKGPELSNGQLSG
+4388 GPELTTGQLSG
-4401 AVPDLIPSNL
+4401 AVPALIPSDL
-4411 SYPSPVPGSQLPSGC
+4411 RYPSPVPGNQLPSGC
-4426 RMRKQDP
+4426 RMRKQDQ
-4433 LWQQSTSR
+4433 LWQQSTAR
-4441 LTEMLKTI
+4441 LTGMLKTI
-4449 RTVKADVDRIRQQSC
+4449 KTVKANVDKIRQQSC

-4479 GLSCLSQLSAHLQGL
+4479 GLTCLSQVSAHLQGL

-4521 RGEINKATDDFATW
+4521 RGEINKATDDFTTW
-4535 KTHLLTS
+4535 KTHLLAS
-4542 GSQRGNQ
+4542 DSQGGNQ

-4556 EDFAEQMETAIRAV
+4556 EDFSEQMETAIRAI
-4570 LFAIQNLAERNSKK
+4570 LYAIQNLAERSSKT
-4584 TEENADQTRP
+4584 TEENTDQRRP
-4594 QEDDEAAAGFERLQ
+4594 QEEDEAAGFERLQ

-4617 EDFWADV
+4617 DDFWADV

-4646 GEDSTAAKHMFFSQS
+4646 GEDGTASKHTFFSQS
-4661 CCLLVRLVPMLSRY
+4661 CCLLVRLLPLLSGY

-4681 FLTMSLATH
+4681 FLTNALATH
-4690 RSSAKLL
+4690 RSTAKLL
-4697 SVLTQLFTELAQ
+4697 SVLAQVFTELAQ

-4715 KEFMEDSA
+4715 KELMEDSA

-4736 GIGEGEGVKDVS
+4736 GIGEGEGMKDVS

-4754 EQAEDTFQKGQEKDT
+4754 EQAEDTFQKGQEKDK
-4769 EDPDSKPDIKGE
+4769 EDPDSKSDIKGE
-4781 ENAIEMSE
+4781 DNAIEMSE
-4789 DFDGKMHDGELEEQE
+4789 DFDGKMHDGELEEKE

-4811 SESADLDKQMGDL
+4811 SEGRDLDKQMGDL

-4839 DEEEDEEEEDSAT
+4839 DDEEEDEEEEDNKT

-4859 DEEDCGLVAK
+4859 DEEDCELVAK
-4869 EDNLDSG
+4869 GDNLDAG
-4876 KSNKDKNQQDKK
+4876 KSNRDKNWQDK
-4888 EEKEEAEANDDGQG
+4888 EEKKEAETDDDGQG
-4902 QDKINEQID
+4902 QEKINEQID

-4926 QEMLPE
+4926 QEKLPE

-4947 DKNGDEDTD
+4947 DKNSGEDTD
-4956 HEEGEEENPLDIKEK
+4956 HEEGEEENPLEIKEK
-4971 PLDTEEADHEAEDI
+4971 PVDTEEAGPEAEEI
-4985 SEETESDQNES
+4985 NEETEADQSEG
-4996 QGQHEPEEGANE
+4996 QGHCEPEEGPSE
-5008 ADKEEGEEE
+5008 DDDDKGEGEEE
-5017 MDTGAGDQNE
+5017 MDTGADDQDKD
-5027 ETGEHPEDS
+5027 TEHPEENS
-5036 SEDEEQPSLEDKDR
+5036 GEEQQSLEDKDK
-5050 DAEASDESADSGVS
+5050 EASEESTEDGGP
-5064 VDQGLQPQKEEKEEE
+5064 VDQGLQPQMQEKEEE
-5079 EGENSDT
+5079 GDNSDT
-5086 EEQVPEAT
+5086 EEEVPEAT

-5099 DSCGQTGLENVQSS
+5099 DSCGQTGLESMQST

-5120 AAPEKEQGKEEHGS
+5120 VAPEKEQGKEEHGS

-5180 DHNERVHKR
+5180 DHSEHVHKR
-5189 LRTVDTDSPAEQGP
+5189 LRTVDIDSHTEQGP
-5203 PQPQAQLEDADAF
+5203 AQPQAQAEDAEAF
-5216 EHIKQGSEPYDAQ
+5216 EHIKQGSDPYDAQ
-5229 TYDVASM
+5229 TYDVASK
-5236 EQQQSAKDSS
+5236 EQQQFAKDSS
-5246 KEQEQEE
+5246 KDQEE
-5253 MEDAFMDMEEQ
+5253 EETEDVFMDLEEQ
-5264 EELKAVDTEQL
+5264 EELTAGDPEQL
-5275 KPEEVKSR
+5275 KPEEVKSGTR
-5283 ATASSGF
+5283 ASPGF
-5290 DEMEIQTVKTEEDQ
+5290 DEMEMEIETQTVKTEEDQ
-5304 DLRRDKSHKETENE
+5304 DPRTDKSRKETENE

-5331 HQFLVDTIFQPFLKD
+5331 HQFLVDTIFPPLLKD
-5346 VCELRQE
+5346 VSELRQE
-5353 LERQLETWQPHE
+5353 LERQLEMWQPHE
-5365 SGSPEE
+5365 SGNPEE
-5371 EKAAAEMW
+5371 EKAAADMW
-5379 QSYLVLTAPLSQQLC
+5379 QNYLVLTAPLSQQLC

-5466 KQLAYESLAV
+5466 KQLAFESLAV

-5525 KTRIA
+5525 KTKIA

-5542 AQQFSQH
+5542 ARQLSQN
-5549 VSPDTA
+5549 VSPETA

-5568 LEGKDRVLAAVQAAQ
+5568 LEGKDRVLAAVQAAR

-5593 LDNPSSRD
+5593 LDNPNSRD

-5633 ILRDMNALPETL
+5633 ILRDVNALPETL

-5651 WFELVTASDHL
+5651 WFELVTASDHP

>member
-1 MTQSAACSP
+1 
-10 TCAAFPPVLEELL
+10 
-23 RPLFVGGVVGGSS
+23 
-36 WAPSVKQGA
+36 
-45 LVAARGRGSAIM
+45 M
-57 EHLLLEVA
+57 EHLSLEVA
-65 AAPLRLIAAKNE
+65 SAPLRLIAARNE
-77 KSRSE
+77 KSRGE
-82 LGRFLTKQVWT
+82 LGRFLAKQVWT

-98 CILSTLAQ
+98 YILSILAQ
-106 LLLDKDCTVLVGRQ
+106 LLLDKDYTVLLGRQ
-120 LRPIL
+120 LRPLL

-130 RNAEAIKAGGQVN
+130 RNAETIKTGGQVN

-157 IGSHPDVLPF
+157 IGSHPDVLLF
-167 ALRYFKDSSPVFQR
+167 ALRYFRDTYPVFQR

-191 VRYGHRR
+191 VRYGRRR

-206 AAYKFLQQEQSVF
+206 AAYKFLQQEQSAF
-219 RDLWDW
+219 RELWDW

-249 VTCMNE
+249 VTCMSE

-264 IFNSEELIHFRL
+264 IFSSDELIHFRL

-290 LVLANPETSLWRKEK
+290 LVLANPEVSLWRKEK

-316 ADLSSRVTVVCGVV
+316 ADLSSRVTAVCGVV
-330 LPRQPPAPGEQ
+330 LPRQLPAPGEQ
-341 AGNRSSAREQ
+341 ASDSSSREQ
-351 ELAFRSY
+351 ELALRSF
-358 VLVESVCR
+358 VLVESVCK

-441 GTLTQAAT
+441 GTLTQAAS

-479 LIPGQGD
+479 LIPGRSD
-486 CLKVAPGFQFF
+486 CLKVAPGFQLF

-504 CGGNWYRPLNS
+504 CGGNWYWPLSS

-522 YWTKIHLDNMDKTE
+522 YWTKIHLNNLDKRE
-536 LNEVLQSRYPSL
+536 LSEVLQKRYPAL
-548 LAATDHLLDIYIQ
+548 LAAANHLLDIYVQ
-561 LTGDKHH
+561 LTGVKQNC
-568 SQSDSSVECEQAP
+568 QSESSVGWEQAP
-581 QEVSEA
+581 QQVLEA
-587 RRENKRLSLEGRELS
+587 RKENKKLVLEGRELS

-610 NRIAHSFDSLSA
+610 NRIAHSFDSSSSSGSLH
-622 SASFSIFQEALDC
+622 IFQEALDC
-635 FSAMLSKQTS
+635 FTAMLSEHTS
-645 KLKIAEVIGSRL
+645 KLKIAEIIGSKL

-682 QVGRVRLLRKQSE
+682 QVGRARLLRKQSE
-695 AVHIQR
+695 AVHVQK

-775 DHKLIWLPLREAFEE
+775 DHKLIWLPLRETFEE
-790 LFAQTFSKKQNFT
+790 LFVQTFSKKQNFT

-825 HVHKSAVKKDG
+825 HVHKSAVNKGG
-836 KENETGLLLKE
+836 KEGEAGAFLKE
-847 KWEAFGLRLN
+847 KWQAFGLRLN
-857 HAQQQMKMTENALLF
+857 HAQQQMKMTENSLLF

-881 AVTKGEWILLDEINL
+881 AVKKGEWILLDEINL

-911 SSGSLVLLDRGDS
+911 SSGSLVLLDRGDT

-959 ELYVE
+959 ELYIE

-977 DYLKGLSVNKS
+977 DYLKGLSINKT

-997 RDVRKMSGVTLV
+997 TALRKESGTKLV

-1051 TQLDRASHPI
+1051 TQLDRASRPV
-1061 VQKLIL
+1061 VQKLICQ
-1067 KHIISGNI
+1067 HIISGNV

-1100 MGDKEPTI
+1100 VGDKEPTI
-1108 DETYILT
+1108 DETYVLT
-1115 SSVKL
+1115 SSVKM

-1147 SLIRWLAAASGNH
+1147 SLIRWLAAATGNY

-1177 CYTSDSSGKLVF
+1177 CYTSSSSGKLVF

-1221 RLLDDNRELLI
+1221 RLLDDNRELLV

-1276 DELPSSELETILHK
+1276 DELPSPELETILHK
-1290 RCSLPPSYCS
+1290 RCSLPPSYCT

-1334 AERYRLAEQSQ
+1334 AERYRLAEQTE

-1357 GYMLLAGRVRKQ
+1357 GFMLLAGRVRKE

-1379 EKHFKKKLCPQSL
+1379 EKHFKKKLCPQYL
-1392 FSKENVLK
+1392 FSKESVLK
-1400 LLSKLSTH
+1400 FLGKLSTQ
-1408 ISTLESKFSHVVWTE
+1408 ISALEPNKFSHIVWTE
-1423 SMRRL
+1423 GLRRL
-1428 ALLVGRALEFGEPVL
+1428 AVLVGRALEFGEPVL

-1453 TVCQV
+1453 TVCQM

-1465 KLYSVNCHLHME
+1465 KLYSVNCHLNME

-1488 RQKPKDKEEVDTS
+1488 RQRPNDKEERDTS

-1512 LAMKEDGFFLL
+1512 LALKEDSFFLL

-1542 VEKSLLLAEK
+1542 VEKSLVLAEK
-1552 GSLEDKDNEVELLT
+1552 GSPEDKDNEVELLT

-1598 IWCPQSTSREDLK
+1598 IWCPQSTRREDLI
-1611 QIISSNLRP
+1611 QIINRNLRP
-1620 GLSLGRIDYK
+1620 GLSLGKTDHK

-1652 RCVVSI
+1652 KCVVSI

-1666 FMNTMGKE
+1666 FMNIMSEE
-1674 AALKRPETISTVT
+1674 AAVKRPETISSVT

-1702 SGVTSSGFG
+1702 SGVSSSGFG

-1717 KECLK
+1717 DECLK
-1722 FLIKRL
+1722 FLIMKI

-1735 ECQKNEL
+1735 ESQKDEL

-1753 TGIDDLWGIHPFFI
+1753 TGIDNLWGIHPFFI

-1774 RNNIADY
+1774 RSNIADY

-1947 FVDPLTVIDMEFIAS
+1947 FVDPLTVVDMEFISS
-1962 TLFPAIDKNIL
+1962 TLFPAIDKNTV
-1973 KKMVAFNNQMDHE
+1973 KKMVAFNNQIDHE

-2032 YGERMRTREDK
+2032 YGKRMRTRGDE
-2043 EKVFAVFKDVFSSN
+2043 EKVIAVFKDVFGSN
-2057 SNPYTG
+2057 SSPYMG
-2063 TRLLHITPYDVQL
+2063 TRLFHITPYDVQL

-2081 SRGNYVPA
+2081 SRGSYVPH
-2089 PSRRPLSLLHQS
+2089 PSRRPLLLLHQS
-2101 LQPLESVMKCVQ
+2101 FQSLESIMKCVQ

-2119 LVGPASVGKTS
+2119 LVGPASVGKTT
-2130 LVQLLAQLT
+2130 LVQLLAHLT

-2160 FEQVDLMRPWRKLLE
+2160 FEQVDLVRTWRQLLE
-2175 KVESTVQALLRDS
+2175 KVEDTIRGLLRVS
-2188 LLISADDAAVV
+2188 LLVSADDTEVV

-2205 FLLTYTPKDLGEAG
+2205 FLLMYKPKCLGEDG
-2219 KGVTAE
+2219 KGITME
-2225 IVSKLEA
+2225 IVNKLEA
-2232 VLLLLQRLNNKIN
+2232 VLLLMQRLNNKIN

-2254 LVEEFQSFGLK
+2254 LLEDFRSFRVK
-2265 LMQSSSGRS
+2265 LMQSASGCS

-2314 LEPGGVLTVSE
+2314 LEPGGVLTINE
-2325 RGMIDGSTPTITP
+2325 RGMIDGATPTITP

-2372 DRSIPDE
+2372 DENISDN

-2394 SVCDTLLALHR
+2394 SVCDILLALHS
-2405 ETQSTVVGSPAS
+2405 ETRSSVIGSPTS
-2417 SVSTLIQTA
+2417 SVSALIQTA
-2426 SLIVQYLQRGLGLD
+2426 ILIVQYLQRGLGLH
-2440 RAFSEACC
+2440 RAFSEACW
-2448 EAYVR
+2448 EVYVC
-2453 SQHSPANQK
+2453 SQHSAANQK
-2462 LVQALLEKH
+2462 LVQTLLEKH
-2471 ISSLR
+2471 VSILQAR
-2476 AHETWGNAIL
+2476 ENWGNSIL
-2486 AMGLWPDSLP
+2486 AAGMWPDSVP
-2496 SAVFATEDSH
+2496 SALFATEDSH

-2514 QILAYCLNRM
+2514 QILAYCLNRI
-2524 SMKTSSWARIQ
+2524 SVKTSSWTRSQ
-2535 PLTLPD
+2535 PLTLQD

-2549 SPESLKFSSVE
+2549 NPENLKFGAVQM
-2560 VDTFWIDEPDVLAMA
+2560 DACWIDEPEVLAMA

-2595 YHLAKNIPQGLESIQ
+2595 YHLARNIPQGLESVQ

-2617 ESLRKFY
+2617 ASLRNFY
-2624 SNSLSAGVSNVIKIL
+2624 SNSLSAGVTNVFKIL
-2639 QPNIT
+2639 QTNIT
-2644 DEFVIPL
+2644 DDFVIPL
-2651 DPRWNMQALDIIR
+2651 DPRWNIQALDIIR
-2664 NSMDFDP
+2664 NSMSFDP
-2671 QTDQSE
+2671 QTDHPE
-2677 QLFSLL
+2677 QLFALL
-2683 ESIANKTIIYLDR
+2683 ESVANKTIIYLDR
-2696 DKRFFTEEKMIFSV
+2696 EKRIFTEENLVSI
-2710 GGKKLR
+2710 GGKTL

-2743 LAAFFELCDALTLLW
+2743 LAAFFELCDALILLW
-2758 VQSSQEVVSDASVN
+2758 VQSAQVMVSDANILGSV
-2772 EILDSLQWRDRFW
+2772 QWRDRFW
-2785 TVADTVKLDAPGL
+2785 TVADAVKVDAPGL

-2810 HLVRQIPRLLMN
+2810 HLVLQIPQLLMN
-2822 HEDKYYKEVQTVSE
+2822 YEDKYYKEVQTVSK
-2836 HVQNCLGSPTGG
+2836 HIQNCLGNPTGG

-2868 LVVECFSQLKILN
+2868 LVVECFSQLKVIN
-2881 KALAIREQ
+2881 KALAIREYV
-2889 MPTLQESGWQEDI
+2889 LVLGESEWQEDI
-2902 RRLQMVASEWT
+2902 HRLQVIASEWI

-2919 QAGGLV
+2919 QAWGSI

-2930 LEDVKTDELK
+2930 LEDVNLDELK
-2940 NLVNAQ
+2940 NLVSVQ
-2946 CLKLKAKGISL
+2946 CSELKAKGLPL
-2957 GFLEQKSNEASSLSQ
+2957 GFLEKKLGETSSLPQ
-2972 PDFTSLIQLTRSV
+2972 PGFISLIQLARRI
-2985 QLWPAMEY
+2985 QLWPAAEY
-2993 LAVLWQYKVTADFMT
+2993 LAILWRYKVMADFMMQV
-3008 LACLR
+3008 CLR
-3013 RSSKNWQLQID
+3013 RSSKNEQPQID
-3024 EEISHHITFCLK
+3024 EEISHHVTFCFK
-3036 HTPVAPQEFQ
+3036 HTPVAPQELRD
-3046 GLWSLL
+3046 LWSLL
-3052 HHQKV
+3052 YYKKV
-3057 STEEMISL
+3057 STEDIICL
-3065 WADFL
+3065 WSELF

-3077 WSSTVTTDPEY
+3077 WSSTVTTNPEY
-3088 WLTWSP
+3088 WLTWNP
-3094 LPGAQQRERPKSLLD
+3094 LLNMQQKEAPKSFLD
-3109 STLKGPGCLSR
+3109 STLKGPDSFCK
-3120 AMFSKCCFEVLT
+3120 AVFSKCCFEVLT
-3132 SSCKESPW
+3132 SGCRAGPW

-3146 ILSSSHVTLGEWVER
+3146 VLSSSHVTLGEWVER
-3161 AQQLQD
+3161 VQQLQD
-3167 IRSVLWTNMA
+3167 INSLLWTNMA

-3198 HLAGLAELLPETRR
+3198 HLMGLVELFPEHRQQ
-3212 REYIQNCEQLLCG
+3212 EYMQHCEQLLLG
-3225 DSQAFQHVGQTLGD
+3225 DSHAFQHVCQILGD
-3239 MAGQVALPKELLCL
+3239 LAGQEALPKELLCL
-3253 LLTSLRHLFGEGE
+3253 LLTSLHYFFGEGE
-3266 GKQDLPEPARRGSL
+3266 SKRNLPEPAQRGSL
-3280 WVSLGLLQIQTWLP
+3280 WVSLGLLQMQIWLP
-3294 QARFDPAV
+3294 QAHFDPAV

-3312 EELHQLQCEWKT
+3312 EELHQLQCEQKI
-3324 RNLLSQLQTG
+3324 RDLASQLQTG
-3334 RDLEDEVII
+3334 RNLDNEVIV
-3343 SYSHPHIRL
+3343 SYSHPHVRL
-3352 LHQRIDHLEN
+3352 LQQRIDQLEN
-3362 LILSLSKKQAF
+3362 SVHRLLKKQAF
-3373 RPQQPAYES
+3373 RPQLPAYES
-3382 LAQEIHH
+3382 LVQEIHH
-3389 YVTSIAKAPA
+3389 YVTSIAKADS
-3399 VQDLLARLL
+3399 VQDLLTRLL
-3408 QALRADRPR
+3408 QVLLTDGMR
-3417 SAQAAQNLLKEEA
+3417 SAQVAQSLLKEEA
-3430 SWQQSHHQFRKRL
+3430 SWQQSQHQFRKRL
-3443 AEEYTLY
+3443 EEEYALY
-3450 PDSVAPLQA
+3450 PDIVTPLQA

-3470 VASEVHA
+3470 VASEVQT
-3477 SLHSSVVCADRLDA
+3477 SLHSSVICTERLEA
-3491 LATSLLAF
+3491 LATALLAF
-3499 PSVNPTF
+3499 PSVGPTF
-3506 PTYYAHADALCSV
+3506 PTYYAHADALCLV

-3524 VRGLGKLILK
+3524 LRGLGKLILK
-3534 RSGGKELEGK
+3534 RFGGKEPEGK
-3544 GVRPCPT
+3544 GQQACPT
-3551 REQLLVNALLYLRS
+3551 REQLLMNALLYLHS
-3565 HVLCKGELDQ
+3565 HVLCKGEMDQ
-3575 RALQLFRHVC
+3575 RALLLFRHVC

-3595 ERIAQEKAKQ
+3595 ERVAQEKVEQ

-3610 RYRSR
+3610 RYKSRSSR
-3615 NSKTALSEEEEE
+3615 TALSEEEEE
-3627 EREFRKQFPLHEKDF
+3627 EQEFRKQFPLHEKDF
-3642 ADILVEPTLE
+3642 ADILVEPILE
-3652 EKKGASDGHEEAAPT
+3652 DKKEPSDGQDVEAAT
-3667 DPALLSPSSMQA
+3667 DPAVFSQSSMQA
-3679 VMLVHQQLCLSF
+3679 VMLIHQQLCLSF
-3691 ARSLWYQQTLPPH
+3691 ARSLWYQQQTMPSH
-3704 EAKHY
+3704 ETKHY

-3719 GASLVTH
+3719 GASLVAR

-3749 SHNTLFGEATSDLI
+3749 SHNTLSGEATSDLM
-3763 VKPDGPYDFY
+3763 VNPSGPYDFY
-3773 QHPNIPEARHCQPVL
+3773 QHPNVPEAQQCQPML
-3788 QGFSEAISQL
+3788 QGFSEAVSHL

-3811 LVVIGR
+3811 LVVMER

-3857 LDLVSQM
+3857 LNLVSQM

-3875 WCMSLDNTMKRH
+3875 WSMSLDNTMKRH

-3902 EKHMQEQTEE
+3902 EKHMQEQTEGH
-3912 QEDDKQMT
+3912 EDDKQMT
-3920 LVLLVSTLQAFIEG
+3920 LMLLVSTLQAFIEG

-4036 VLSEPCLSSLV
+4036 VLSEPCRSSLM
-4047 ESDEE
+4047 ESDKEE
-4052 QPDFLLQPTE
+4052 QPDFLPRPTDE
-4062 AATSEVSPIQSLN
+4062 AMSETSPIQRLN
-4075 RALRETLLA
+4075 RALREALLVWP
-4084 RPAAAEATIPE
+4084 PAGQ
-4095 QCHSAPFPSEGELLY
+4095 QCSSAAPFSMEGELLR
-4110 RLPKLMKRMRR
+4110 RLPKFMKRMRKM
-4121 VCLALM
+4121 CLSFM
-4127 KESRLPH
+4127 RESPLLH

-4144 EVISSVSELQ
+4144 EVISSLSELQ

-4162 EKEKQQSEAK
+4162 EKEKQRSEAK
-4172 HILMRKQRALADLFK
+4172 HILMQKQRALSDLFK
-4187 YLAKTG
+4187 HLAKTG

-4199 LAWARSKNHQ
+4199 LTWARSKDPQ
-4209 EMLHLRPLDLR
+4209 ELLHLHPLDLR
-4220 SALSIVSS
+4220 RALSIVSS
-4228 TQEADSRLLT
+4228 TQEADSRLLA
-4238 EISTSW
+4238 EIASLW
-4244 DGCQKYFYRCVARH
+4244 DGCQKYFYRSLARH
-4258 ARLTAALAAPAKE
+4258 TRLNAALATPAKE

-4287 MKMLIRQRRS
+4287 MKILIRQRRS
-4297 LTTLTEQ
+4297 LTTLTER
-4304 WILLRNLLSCV
+4304 WIILRNLLSCV
-4315 QEIHGRLLE
+4315 QEIHSRLTG
-4324 PLLYPVAFPP
+4324 PLVYPVAFPP
-4334 QEGVQQWTE
+4334 QDGVQQWTE

-4355 LEQLSWFLQCC
+4355 LEQLSWLFQCC
-4366 PSAGT
+4366 PSAGL
-4371 APGHSD
+4371 AAGHD
-4377 AQVQGQ
+4377 QAAVQGH
-4383 PSVPY
+4383 PCALHLERL
-4388 PKGPELSNGQLSG
+4388 ELTKEQLSG
-4401 AVPDLIPSNL
+4401 AVPDIIPSDVG
-4411 SYPSPVPGSQLPSGC
+4411 YPSPVPGTQLPSGC
-4426 RMRKQDP
+4426 RMRKQDQ
-4433 LWQQSTSR
+4433 LWQESTAR
-4441 LTEMLKTI
+4441 ITEMLKTI
-4449 RTVKADVDRIRQQSC
+4449 RTVKTDVDKIRQQAC

-4479 GLSCLSQLSAHLQGL
+4479 GLTCLSQVSAHLQGL
-4494 ESLFILPG
+4494 ESLFIVPG
-4502 MEVEQTD
+4502 AEVEQTD
-4509 QQMALVESLEYV
+4509 PQMALVESIEYV
-4521 RGEINKATDDFATW
+4521 KREIDKAVGDFATW

-4542 GSQRGNQ
+4542 SSQEATQ
-4549 MLDEGFV
+4549 MLDESFV
-4556 EDFAEQMETAIRAV
+4556 EDFSEQMETAIRAI
-4570 LFAIQNLAERNSKK
+4570 LCAIQNLAERSSKK
-4584 TEENADQTRP
+4584 AEESTAQKGP
-4594 QEDDEAAAGFERLQ
+4594 QEEDGADVERLQ
-4608 SGHLTKLLE
+4608 PGHLTKLLE
-4617 EDFWADV
+4617 DDFWADV

-4646 GEDSTAAKHMFFSQS
+4646 GEDGTASKHVLFSQF
-4661 CCLLVRLVPMLSRY
+4661 CCLLVRLMPMLCSF

-4681 FLTMSLATH
+4681 FLTISLATH
-4690 RSSAKLL
+4690 RSTAKLL
-4697 SVLTQLFTELAQ
+4697 SVLAQVFTELAQ

-4715 KEFMEDSA
+4715 KEFMEDSS

-4736 GIGEGEGVKDVS
+4736 GLGEGEGTKDVS
-4748 DQIENE
+4748 DRIESE
-4754 EQAEDTFQKGQEKDT
+4754 EQVEDSFQKGQEKDN
-4769 EDPDSKPDIKGE
+4769 EEPDSKSNIKGE
-4781 ENAIEMSE
+4781 DNAIEMSE
-4789 DFDGKMHDGELEEQE
+4789 DFEGKMHDGELEEQE
-4804 EDDEKSD
+4804 EDDDKSD
-4811 SESADLDKQMGDL
+4811 SEDGELDKQMGDL

-4839 DEEEDEEEEDSAT
+4839 DDEEDEEDNKT

-4859 DEEDCGLVAK
+4859 DEEDSELVAK
-4869 EDNLDSG
+4869 DDNLDAG
-4876 KSNKDKNQQDKK
+4876 NLDKNKNQQKKK
-4888 EEKEEAEANDDGQG
+4888 EEKEEAESDDGGQG

-4911 EREYDENEVDPYHGN
+4911 EREYDENEVDPYHGSH
-4926 QEMLPE
+4926 EKLPE
-4932 PEALDLPDDLNLDSE
+4932 PEALDLPDNLNLDSE
-4947 DKNGDEDTD
+4947 DQNAGEDTD
-4956 HEEGEEENPLDIKEK
+4956 NEEREEENPLEIKEK
-4971 PLDTEEADHEAEDI
+4971 SVDTEETEADRNEGEDP
-4985 SEETESDQNES
+4985 
-4996 QGQHEPEEGANE
+4996 HRPEENPRGD
-5008 ADKEEGEEE
+5008 DKVEGEEE
-5017 MDTGAGDQNE
+5017 MDTGADEQDKDS
-5027 ETGEHPEDS
+5027 TEHPEEN
-5036 SEDEEQPSLEDKDR
+5036 SEEPQQALEEEDREDT
-5050 DAEASDESADSGVS
+5050 EEGGENSIP
-5064 VDQGLQPQKEEKEEE
+5064 VDQGLQPQPKE
-5079 EGENSDT
+5079 EGETSDP
-5086 EEQVPEAT
+5086 EEQVPEAA

-5099 DSCGQTGLENVQSS
+5099 ASCGQTDVENVQSA
-5113 QAVELAG
+5113 QAMELAG

-5155 QKQTRKNTQSFKRK
+5155 QKHTRKNTQSFKRK

-5180 DHNERVHKR
+5180 DHNEHVHKR
-5189 LRTVDTDSPAEQGP
+5189 LRTVDNDTQAERGP
-5203 PQPQAQLEDADAF
+5203 SQPQIQVEDADAF
-5216 EHIKQGSEPYDAQ
+5216 EHIKQGSDTYDAQ
-5229 TYDVASM
+5229 TYDVASK
-5236 EQQQSAKDSS
+5236 EQQQTAKESGRD
-5246 KEQEQEE
+5246 QEE
-5253 MEDAFMDMEEQ
+5253 EETEDAIMDMEEQ
-5264 EELKAVDTEQL
+5264 GELRAVDTEQL
-5275 KPEEVKSR
+5275 KPEEVKSGT
-5283 ATASSGF
+5283 TAGSGL
-5290 DEMEIQTVKTEEDQ
+5290 DEMEMETQTIKTEEHKDPKT
-5304 DLRRDKSHKETENE
+5304 DGSESETVDK
-5318 KPERSRDSTIHTA
+5318 KPERSQDSTIHTA
-5331 HQFLVDTIFQPFLKD
+5331 HQFLIDTIFQPFLKD
-5346 VCELRQE
+5346 ASELRQE
-5353 LERQLETWQPHE
+5353 LERQLETWQLHE
-5365 SGSPEE
+5365 PGNAEE

-5379 QSYLVLTAPLSQQLC
+5379 QSYVILTAPLSQQLC

-5466 KQLAYESLAV
+5466 KQLAFESLAV

-5512 GSQILRLCKFQQK
+5512 GAQILRLCKFQQK
-5525 KTRIA
+5525 KTKIA

-5535 VANMFAA
+5535 VASMFAA
-5542 AQQFSQH
+5542 AQHFSQNM
-5549 VSPDTA
+5549 SPETA
-5555 QLLLVVSDGRGLF
+5555 QLLLIVSDGRGLF
-5568 LEGKDRVLAAVQAAQ
+5568 LEGKERVMAAVQAAR

-5593 LDNPSSRD
+5593 LDSPSSRD

-5633 ILRDMNALPETL
+5633 ILRDVNALPETL

-5651 WFELVTASDHL
+5651 WFELVTASAHP

>member
-1 MTQSAACSP
+1 
-10 TCAAFPPVLEELL
+10 
-23 RPLFVGGVVGGSS
+23 
-36 WAPSVKQGA
+36 
-45 LVAARGRGSAIM
+45 M
-57 EHLLLEVA
+57 EHLLLEVV

-82 LGRFLTKQVWT
+82 LGRFLAKQRNSCVW
-93 PQDRQ
+93 QMW
-98 CILSTLAQ
+98 LS
-106 LLLDKDCTVLVGRQ
+106 
-120 LRPIL
+120 
-125 LDLLE
+125 
-130 RNAEAIKAGGQVN
+130 
-143 HDLHERLCV
+143 
-152 SMSKL
+152 
-157 IGSHPDVLPF
+157 F
-167 ALRYFKDSSPVFQR
+167 ALRYFKDTSPVFQR

-191 VRYGHRR
+191 VRYGRRR

-206 AAYKFLQQEQSVF
+206 AAYKFLQQEQIVF
-219 RDLWDW
+219 RELWDW

-264 IFNSEELIHFRL
+264 IFNSDELIHFRL

-290 LVLANPETSLWRKEK
+290 LVLASPEASLWSMEK
-305 ELQYL
+305 EQQYL

-316 ADLSSRVTVVCGVV
+316 ADLSSRVTAVCGVV

-341 AGNRSSAREQ
+341 AGNRSSSREHD
-351 ELAFRSY
+351 LALKSY

-366 NLQTLAMA
+366 NLQTMAMA

-392 SLVEH
+392 SLVEY
-397 LAAMTGRRKP
+397 LAAVTGRRKP

-441 GTLTQAAT
+441 GSLTQAAT
-449 KGHWILLEDIDYAP
+449 MGHWILLEDIDYAP

-486 CLKVAPGFQFF
+486 RLKVAPGFQFF

-504 CGGNWYRPLNS
+504 SGGNWYRPLNS

-522 YWTKIHLDNMDKTE
+522 YWTKIHLDDLDKTE
-536 LNEVLQSRYPSL
+536 LNEILQSRYPSL
-548 LAATDHLLDIYIQ
+548 LTVAEHLVNIYIQ
-561 LTGDKHH
+561 LTGEKHH
-568 SQSDSSVECEQAP
+568 SQDNSWVGCQQAP
-581 QEVSEA
+581 EEVSEA
-587 RRENKRLSLEGRELS
+587 RRESKRPVLEGRELS

-610 NRIAHSFDSLSA
+610 NRIAHSFDSS
-622 SASFSIFQEALDC
+622 SSSPSFSIFQEALDC
-635 FSAMLSKQTS
+635 FTAMLSEHTS
-645 KLKIAEVIGSRL
+645 KLRMAEVIGSKL
-657 NISKKKAEFFCQLY
+657 NISKKKTEFFCQLY
-671 KPEIVI
+671 KPGIVI

-695 AVHIQR
+695 AVHIQK
-701 EKLTFAATRP
+701 EKFTFAATRP

-750 GHRLRVVNMNQQS
+750 GHRLKVVNMNQQS
-763 DTADLL
+763 DSADLL

-775 DHKLIWLPLREAFEE
+775 DHKVIWLPLREAFEE

-810 CYRQKRWHDLLRLMQ
+810 CYRQKRWRDLLKLMQ
-825 HVHKSAVKKDG
+825 HVHKSAVSKDG
-836 KENETGLLLKE
+836 NESETGLLLKE

-881 AVTKGEWILLDEINL
+881 AVKKGEWVLLDEINL
-896 AAPETLEC
+896 AAPEILEC

-911 SSGSLVLLDRGDS
+911 ASGSLVLLDRGDT

-964 ELESKEDLQILIV
+964 ELETKEDLQILVV
-977 DYLKGLSVNKS
+977 DYLRGLSVNKS

-997 RDVRKMSGVTLV
+997 TALRKESGTKLV

-1034 CSNIQRSL
+1034 CGSIQRSL

-1061 VQKLIL
+1061 VQKLICQY
-1067 KHIISGNI
+1067 IVSGSV

-1100 MGDKEPTI
+1100 VGDKEPTI
-1108 DETYILT
+1108 DESYILT

-1147 SLIRWLAAASGNH
+1147 SLIRWLAAATGNH

-1171 IQEYIG
+1171 AQEYTG
-1177 CYTSDSSGKLVF
+1177 CYTSNSSGRLVF

-1300 KLVKVM
+1300 KLVRVM
-1306 LDLQSYRRSSSVFA
+1306 VDLQSYRRSSSVFA

-1334 AERYRLAEQSQ
+1334 AERYRLAEQTEKDQ
-1345 KEYDWLQHLAND
+1345 DWLQHLAND
-1357 GYMLLAGRVRKQ
+1357 GFMLLAGRVRKQ

-1379 EKHFKKKLCPQSL
+1379 ERHFKKKLCPQSL

-1400 LLSKLSTH
+1400 LLGKLSTDL
-1408 ISTLESKFSHVVWTE
+1408 SMLQSKFSHIVWTE
-1423 SMRRL
+1423 GMRRL
-1428 ALLVGRALEFGEPVL
+1428 TMLVGRALEFGEPVL

-1453 TVCQV
+1453 TICQL

-1465 KLYSVNCHLHME
+1465 NLYSVNCHLHME
-1477 TSDFLGGLRPV
+1477 TSDFLGGLRPA
-1488 RQKPKDKEEVDTS
+1488 RHKSQDQEEMDTS

-1542 VEKSLLLAEK
+1542 VEKSLVLAEK
-1552 GSLEDKDNEVELLT
+1552 GSPEDKDDEVELLT

-1598 IWCPQSTSREDLK
+1598 IWCPQSTSREDLI
-1611 QIISSNLRP
+1611 QIITHNLRP
-1620 GLSLGRIDYK
+1620 GLSLSRIDHK
-1630 GADIAEVMLDFIDWL
+1630 GADIAEMMLDFIDWL
-1645 THQEFGR
+1645 VQQEFGR

-1658 RDILSWVN
+1658 RDILSWVT
-1666 FMNTMGKE
+1666 FMNTMGEE
-1674 AALKRPETISTVT
+1674 AALKRPEIISTVT
-1687 SFVHAACLVYIDGIG
+1687 SFVHAACLVYVDGIG

-1722 FLIKRL
+1722 FLIKKL
-1728 SKIVRLT
+1728 AKIVQLT
-1735 ECQKNEL
+1735 ECQKKEL
-1742 KIYDRLKAKEF
+1742 KIYDRNKAKDF
-1753 TGIDDLWGIHPFFI
+1753 TGIDNLWGIHPFFI

-1774 RNNIADY
+1774 RSNIADY

-1869 LKAGHWVVLDELNL
+1869 LKAGHWVLLDELNL

-1906 LGMSF
+1906 LGMGF

-1925 PFRQGGGRKGLPR
+1925 PFRQGGGRKGLPK

-1947 FVDPLTVIDMEFIAS
+1947 FVDPLSVTDMEFIAS
-1962 TLFPAIDKNIL
+1962 TLFPAIDKTIV
-1973 KKMVAFNNQMDHE
+1973 KKMVAFNNQIDHE

-2032 YGERMRTREDK
+2032 YGERMRTREDRQ
-2043 EKVFAVFKDVFSSN
+2043 KVIAVFKHVFGSN
-2057 SNPYTG
+2057 SNPYIG
-2063 TRLLHITPYDVQL
+2063 TRLFHITPYDVQL

-2081 SRGNYVPA
+2081 SRGSYVPH
-2089 PSRRPLSLLHQS
+2089 PPRRPLLLLHQS
-2101 LQPLESVMKCVQ
+2101 FQSLEPIMKCVQ

-2130 LVQLLAQLT
+2130 LVQLLAHLT

-2160 FEQVDLMRPWRKLLE
+2160 FEQVDLVRPWRQLLE
-2175 KVESTVQALLRDS
+2175 KVEGVVRTLVRDS
-2188 LLISADDAAVV
+2188 LLVNADDAEVV

-2205 FLLTYTPKDLGEAG
+2205 FLLTCKPKCLGEGG
-2219 KGVTAE
+2219 KGVTME
-2225 IVSKLEA
+2225 IVSKMEA
-2232 VLLLLQRLNNKIN
+2232 LLLLMQRLNNKIS

-2254 LVEEFQSFGLK
+2254 LVEEFRSFGVK
-2265 LMQSSSGRS
+2265 LTQSASGHN

-2288 LKSGDWLLMD
+2288 LKSGEWLLMD

-2305 SVLDRLNAL
+2305 CVLDRLNAL
-2314 LEPGGVLTVSE
+2314 LEPGGVLTVTE
-2325 RGMIDGSTPTITP
+2325 RGMIDGSTPTIIP
-2338 HPNFRLF
+2338 SPKFRLF

-2372 DRSIPDE
+2372 DESTLDN
-2379 LDLKVLLHSLGLVGD
+2379 LDLKVLLHSLGLMGD
-2394 SVCDTLLALHR
+2394 SVCDILLALHTEIR
-2405 ETQSTVVGSPAS
+2405 NTVAGSPAS
-2417 SVSTLIQTA
+2417 SVSALIQTA
-2426 SLIVQYLQRGLGLD
+2426 TLTVQHLHRGLSLN
-2440 RAFSEACC
+2440 RALSSACWEVYAC
-2448 EAYVR
+2448 
-2453 SQHSPANQK
+2453 SQHSLANQK
-2462 LVQALLEKH
+2462 LVRALLEKH
-2471 ISSLR
+2471 ISTLR
-2476 AHETWGNAIL
+2476 VHETWGSSLL
-2486 AMGLWPDSLP
+2486 AMGLWPDSVP
-2496 SAVFATEDSH
+2496 SALFATEDSH
-2506 LSVVRSDG
+2506 LSVVRTDG

-2524 SMKTSSWARIQ
+2524 SLRTASWARSQ
-2535 PLTLPD
+2535 PLTLED
-2541 LEKIMQSS
+2541 LRKIMQSS
-2549 SPESLKFSSVE
+2549 SPDNLKFSAVE
-2560 VDTFWIDEPDVLAMA
+2560 LDTYWVDEPDVLAMA

-2595 YHLAKNIPQGLESIQ
+2595 YHLAKNIPKGLEAIQ

-2617 ESLRKFY
+2617 ASLKKFY
-2624 SNSLSAGVSNVIKIL
+2624 SSSLSAGVSNVIKL
-2639 QPNIT
+2639 VQPNTT

-2664 NSMDFDP
+2664 NAMDFDP
-2671 QTDQSE
+2671 QTDEPE
-2677 QLFSLL
+2677 QLFSLV
-2683 ESIANKTIIYLDR
+2683 ESVANKAIIYLNR
-2696 DKRFFTEEKMIFSV
+2696 EKRIFTEANLVCV

-2743 LAAFFELCDALTLLW
+2743 LAAFFELCDALILLW
-2758 VQSSQEVVSDASVN
+2758 VQSSQGTVSDASMN
-2772 EILDSLQWRDRFW
+2772 EILSSVRWRDRFW
-2785 TVADTVKLDAPGL
+2785 TVADTVKVDTPGL

-2810 HLVRQIPRLLMN
+2810 HLIQQMPQLLMN

-2836 HVQNCLGSPTGG
+2836 HIQHCLESPTGG
-2848 FTGIK
+2848 FPGIK

-2863 PFKDK
+2863 PFKNQ
-2868 LVVECFSQLKILN
+2868 LVVDCFSQLKVLSRV
-2881 KALAIREQ
+2881 LAIREWT
-2889 MPTLQESGWQEDI
+2889 PALGESGWQEDVC
-2902 RRLQMVASEWT
+2902 RLQVVASEWT
-2913 LKKSLL
+2913 LKKRLL
-2919 QAGGLV
+2919 QAWGLIH
-2925 LRANI
+2925 RANI
-2930 LEDVKTDELK
+2930 LEDVNLDELQ
-2940 NLVNAQ
+2940 NLVCAQ
-2946 CLKLKAKGISL
+2946 CSELKARGLSL
-2957 GFLEQKSNEASSLSQ
+2957 GVLEQKPGETSFPCQ
-2972 PDFTSLIQLTRSV
+2972 PDSTSLIQLTRSV
-2985 QLWPAMEY
+2985 QLWPITEY
-2993 LAVLWQYKVTADFMT
+2993 LAMLWQYKITADFMAQ
-3008 LACLR
+3008 ACLR
-3013 RSSKNWQLQID
+3013 RVSKNQHPRME

-3036 HTPVAPQEFQ
+3036 HTPVAPQELRD
-3046 GLWSLL
+3046 LWSLL
-3052 HHQKV
+3052 HRQKA
-3057 STEEMISL
+3057 SSEEIVSL
-3065 WADFL
+3065 WSEL
-3070 NSTFTSF
+3070 LTSTFMSF
-3077 WSSTVTTDPEY
+3077 WSSTVTTDAEY
-3088 WLTWSP
+3088 WLTWPP
-3094 LPGAQQRERPKSLLD
+3094 LPGLRQREMPNSLWD
-3109 STLKGPGCLSR
+3109 SAMKGPGSLSR
-3120 AMFSKCCFEVLT
+3120 PIFSKCCFEVMT
-3132 SSCKESPW
+3132 NRCRSSSW
-3140 DVSGLP
+3140 DVGGLP

-3161 AQQLQD
+3161 AQQFQD
-3167 IRSVLWTNMA
+3167 INSVLWTNMA
-3177 VPSVAEFRRTDSQLQ
+3177 VPSVAEFRRTDSRLQ
-3192 GLVLCR
+3192 GLVLCW
-3198 HLAGLAELLPETRR
+3198 HLVALTELLPEPQRQD
-3212 REYIQNCEQLLCG
+3212 YVQSCEQLLLG
-3225 DSQAFQHVGQTLGD
+3225 DSQAFQAVGQALGD
-3239 MAGQVALPKELLCL
+3239 MASQEVLPKEMLCL
-3253 LLTSLRHLFGEGE
+3253 LLTSLHHFCGEAE
-3266 GKQDLPEPARRGSL
+3266 NKRNLPESAQRGSL

-3302 KREYKLKYAK
+3302 KKQYKLIYAK

-3324 RNLLSQLQTG
+3324 QALYSQLQTG
-3334 RDLEDEVII
+3334 RDLGDEEVI
-3343 SYSHPHIRL
+3343 SYSHPHVRS
-3352 LHQRIDHLEN
+3352 LHQRMSQLEN
-3362 LILSLSKKQAF
+3362 VICSLLKKQAL
-3373 RPQQPAYES
+3373 RPQLPTHES
-3382 LAQEIHH
+3382 LVQEIHH
-3389 YVTSIAKAPA
+3389 YVSSIAKAAA
-3399 VQDLLARLL
+3399 VQDLLSRLL
-3408 QALRADRPR
+3408 QALRVDGLP
-3417 SAQAAQNLLKEEA
+3417 SAQVAQSLLKEEA

-3443 AEEYTLY
+3443 AEDYALY
-3450 PDSVAPLQA
+3450 PDLVAPLQA
-3459 SILQLQHGMRL
+3459 SVLQLQHGMRL
-3470 VASEVHA
+3470 VASEVH
-3477 SLHSSVVCADRLDA
+3477 SLLHSSTVCADRLEA
-3491 LATSLLAF
+3491 LATALLAF
-3499 PSVNPTF
+3499 PSVGPAF
-3506 PTYYAHADALCSV
+3506 STYYAHADTLCSV

-3524 VRGLGKLILK
+3524 FRGLGKLILK
-3534 RSGGKELEGK
+3534 RSGGKELDDK
-3544 GVRPCPT
+3544 GQRPCLS
-3551 REQLLVNALLYLRS
+3551 REQLLLNALLHLRS

-3595 ERIAQEKAKQ
+3595 ERIAQEKAQQ

-3610 RYRSR
+3610 RYRGRGSR
-3615 NSKTALSEEEEE
+3615 TALSEEEEE
-3627 EREFRKQFPLHEKDF
+3627 EREFRKQFPLHEQDF
-3642 ADILVEPTLE
+3642 ADILVQPTLE
-3652 EKKGASDGHEEAAPT
+3652 ENRGSADGQEGEAA
-3667 DPALLSPSSMQA
+3667 AEVVLSQSCMQA
-3679 VMLVHQQLCLSF
+3679 VMLIHQQLCLGC
-3691 ARSLWYQQTLPPH
+3691 ARSLWYQQALPPH
-3704 EAKHY
+3704 EMKHY

-3726 FYPLMGVELNDQLL
+3726 FYPLMGVELNDRLL

-3749 SHNTLFGEATSDLI
+3749 SYNTLFGEAISDLM

-3773 QHPNIPEARHCQPVL
+3773 QHPNVAEARQCQPVL
-3788 QGFSEAISQL
+3788 QGFSETVRRL
-3798 LQDWPEHPALEQL
+3798 LQDWPEHPALTQL
-3811 LVVIGR
+3811 LVVMDR

-3849 RALSLRKH
+3849 RTLSLRKH
-3857 LDLVSQM
+3857 LDLVSQT

-3875 WCMSLDNTMKRH
+3875 WSMSLDNTMKRH

-3920 LVLLVSTLQAFIEG
+3920 LMLLVSTLQAFIEG

-3990 LRSPLEKELKEFV
+3990 LRSPIEKELKEFV

-4031 KKFEA
+4031 KKFET
-4036 VLSEPCLSSLV
+4036 VLNEPCQSSLM
-4047 ESDEE
+4047 ESDKEE
-4052 QPDFLLQPTE
+4052 QPDFLPRPTE
-4062 AATSEVSPIQSLN
+4062 ASSIQSLN

-4084 RPAAAEATIPE
+4084 RPAAGQAMIPE
-4095 QCHSAPFPSEGELLY
+4095 QYQGAVPFSLEGELLR
-4110 RLPKLMKRMRR
+4110 RLPKLLRRMRR
-4121 VCLALM
+4121 LCVTFM
-4127 KESRLPH
+4127 KESPLPR

-4154 SLKVEPSA
+4154 SLKVESSA
-4162 EKEKQQSEAK
+4162 EKERQRSEAK
-4172 HILMRKQRALADLFK
+4172 HILLLKQRALADLFK
-4187 YLAKTG
+4187 QLAETG

-4199 LAWARSKNHQ
+4199 LAWVRSKNPQ
-4209 EMLHLRPLDLR
+4209 EMLHLHPLDLR

-4228 TQEADSRLLT
+4228 THEANSRLLT
-4238 EISTSW
+4238 EISSSW
-4244 DGCQKYFYRCVARH
+4244 DGCQKYFYRSLARH

-4271 MGVGNIERC
+4271 MGMGSVERC
-4280 KGFSAHL
+4280 KGFTAHL
-4287 MKMLIRQRRS
+4287 MKMLARQRCS

-4304 WILLRNLLSCV
+4304 WIILRNLLGCV
-4315 QEIHGRLLE
+4315 QEIHNRLTG
-4324 PLLYPVAFPP
+4324 PQAYPVAIPP
-4334 QEGVQQWTE
+4334 QDGMQQWTE
-4343 RLQHLAMQSQIL
+4343 RLQHLAMQSQVL
-4355 LEQLSWFLQCC
+4355 LEQFSWLLQCC
-4366 PSAGT
+4366 PGMGPASGHNCAQAHVQLSAPHLEGLELPIGQ
-4371 APGHSD
+4371 APGVVPCL
-4377 AQVQGQ
+4377 A
-4383 PSVPY
+4383 PSCVSC
-4388 PKGPELSNGQLSG
+4388 L
-4401 AVPDLIPSNL
+4401 
-4411 SYPSPVPGSQLPSGC
+4411 SPVPGSQLPSGC
-4426 RMRKQDP
+4426 QMRKQDQ
-4433 LWQQSTSR
+4433 LWQQSARR
-4441 LTEMLKTI
+4441 LTEMLEDTKMI
-4449 RTVKADVDRIRQQSC
+4449 KADIDRIRQQSC
-4464 ETLFHSWKDFEVCSS
+4464 ETLFHSWKDFEGCSS
-4479 GLSCLSQLSAHLQGL
+4479 ALRCLSQVSGHLQDL

-4502 MEVEQTD
+4502 IEVEQRD
-4509 QQMALVESLEYV
+4509 PQIALVESLRYV
-4521 RGEINKATDDFATW
+4521 RQEINKAVNDFTAW
-4535 KTHLLTS
+4535 KSHLFAS
-4542 GSQRGNQ
+4542 NSQGGNQ
-4549 MLDEGFV
+4549 MSEEGFV
-4556 EDFAEQMETAIRAV
+4556 EDFSEQMETAIRAI
-4570 LFAIQNLAERNSKK
+4570 LCAIQNLAERNSKK
-4584 TEENADQTRP
+4584 AENTDKARSQE
-4594 QEDDEAAAGFERLQ
+4594 EDDAAGFERLQ
-4608 SGHLTKLLE
+4608 PGHLTKLLE
-4617 EDFWADV
+4617 DDFWADV

-4631 IISAVS
+4631 IISAIS
-4637 ELLERLKSY
+4637 ELLERLKSC
-4646 GEDSTAAKHMFFSQS
+4646 GEDGTAAKHTPFGQA
-4661 CCLLVRLVPMLSRY
+4661 CCLLVRLAPMLSSY
-4675 SDLVLF
+4675 SDLLLF
-4681 FLTMSLATH
+4681 FLTVSLATH
-4690 RSSAKLL
+4690 RSTAKLL
-4697 SVLTQLFTELAQ
+4697 SVLAHIFTELAQ

-4723 GEGATEFHDYEGG
+4723 GEGAAEFHDYEGG
-4736 GIGEGEGVKDVS
+4736 GIGEGEGMRDVS
-4748 DQIENE
+4748 DQIDNE
-4754 EQAEDTFQKGQEKDT
+4754 EQVEDAFSKGQEKDK
-4769 EDPDSKPDIKGE
+4769 EDPDSKPDIAGE
-4781 ENAIEMSE
+4781 DNAVEMSE
-4789 DFDGKMHDGELEEQE
+4789 DFDGKVHGGELEEQE
-4804 EDDEKSD
+4804 QGDER
-4811 SESADLDKQMGDL
+4811 SESEGGDLDKQMGDL

-4839 DEEEDEEEEDSAT
+4839 EDDEDEEEEEDNKT

-4859 DEEDCGLVAK
+4859 DEEDSELVAK
-4869 EDNLDSG
+4869 DDNLDA
-4876 KSNKDKNQQDKK
+4876 KNSNKDKNQQDTK
-4888 EEKEEAEANDDGQG
+4888 EQKEADSDDGGQS

-4911 EREYDENEVDPYHGN
+4911 ESEYDENAVGPYHGN
-4926 QEMLPE
+4926 QEELLE

-4947 DKNGDEDTD
+4947 DEKGGQDTD
-4956 HEEGEEENPLDIKEK
+4956 SEGPEEENPLEIQEK
-4971 PLDTEEADHEAEDI
+4971 PVDLEEESHEAEERNEEMDTDK
-4985 SEETESDQNES
+4985 SEG
-4996 QGQHEPEEGANE
+4996 QGPHEPEEGPGE
-5008 ADKEEGEEE
+5008 EDRKEEEEE
-5017 MDTGAGDQNE
+5017 MDTGADTQDTEAGE
-5027 ETGEHPEDS
+5027 LPEEHPEQQQAPEEEDQGAEEDPGS
-5036 SEDEEQPSLEDKDR
+5036 SNVP
-5050 DAEASDESADSGVS
+5050 
-5064 VDQGLQPQKEEKEEE
+5064 VDQGFQPQPQKEE
-5079 EGENSDT
+5079 GECSDT
-5086 EEQVPEAT
+5086 EEPVLEAA
-5094 ERKEH
+5094 EQEEH
-5099 DSCGQTGLENVQSS
+5099 ASCGQTGLENMQSL
-5113 QAVELAG
+5113 QAMELAG
-5120 AAPEKEQGKEEHGS
+5120 TAPEKEPGREEHGT

-5149 IARLAS
+5149 LARLAS
-5155 QKQTRKNTQSFKRK
+5155 QKDTRKNTQSFKRK
-5169 PGQADNERSMG
+5169 PGEADNERSMG
-5180 DHNERVHKR
+5180 NHNELVHKR
-5189 LRTVDTDSPAEQGP
+5189 LRTVDADSHSEQSP
-5203 PQPQAQLEDADAF
+5203 DQPRAQVEDADVF
-5216 EHIKQGSEPYDAQ
+5216 EHIKQGTDSYDAQ
-5229 TYDVASM
+5229 TYDVASK
-5236 EQQQSAKDSS
+5236 EQQQSS
-5246 KEQEQEE
+5246 KEADKDQEEDE
-5253 MEDAFMDMEEQ
+5253 MEDILMDTEEH
-5264 EELKAVDTEQL
+5264 EELATVDAEPL
-5275 KPEEVKSR
+5275 EPEEVKSSTT
-5283 ATASSGF
+5283 ATFSS
-5290 DEMEIQTVKTEEDQ
+5290 DEVEAQTVKTEKEEA
-5304 DLRRDKSHKETENE
+5304 LSTDKSDKETQNGN
-5318 KPERSRDSTIHTA
+5318 PERSRDSTIHTA
-5331 HQFLVDTIFQPFLKD
+5331 HQFLMGTIFQPFLKD
-5346 VCELRQE
+5346 VSELRRE

-5365 SGSPEE
+5365 SGDPEE

-5424 IPYIASQF
+5424 IPYVASQF

-5466 KQLAYESLAV
+5466 KQLAFESLAV

-5503 FHEQFSDYS
+5503 FHEQFSDSS
-5512 GSQILRLCKFQQK
+5512 GSQILRFCKFQQK
-5525 KTRIA
+5525 KTKIA

-5535 VANMFAA
+5535 VASMFVAA
-5542 AQQFSQH
+5542 RQLSQSL
-5549 VSPDTA
+5549 SPEMA

-5568 LEGKDRVLAAVQAAQ
+5568 LEGKERVLAAVQAAQ

-5593 LDNPSSRD
+5593 LDNPNSRD

-5621 SYMEEFPFPFYI
+5621 SYMEEFPFPFYV
-5633 ILRDMNALPETL
+5633 ILRDVNALPETL

-5651 WFELVTASDHL
+5651 WFELVTASDHM

>member
-1 MTQSAACSP
+1 
-10 TCAAFPPVLEELL
+10 
-23 RPLFVGGVVGGSS
+23 
-36 WAPSVKQGA
+36 
-45 LVAARGRGSAIM
+45 M
-57 EHLLLEVA
+57 EHLSLEVA

-82 LGRFLTKQVWT
+82 LGRFLAKQVWT

-98 CILSTLAQ
+98 SILSVLAQ
-106 LLLDKDCTVLVGRQ
+106 LLLDKDCTVLVARQ
-120 LRPIL
+120 LRPLL

-157 IGSHPDVLPF
+157 LGSHPDVLPF

-191 VRYGHRR
+191 VRYGRRR

-206 AAYKFLQQEQSVF
+206 AAYRFLQEEQAVF
-219 RDLWDW
+219 RELWDW

-249 VTCMNE
+249 VTSMNE

-264 IFNSEELIHFRL
+264 IFSNEELIHFRL

-290 LVLANPETSLWRKEK
+290 LVLANPETSLWHKEK
-305 ELQYL
+305 ELKYA
-310 QGHLVS
+310 QGHIVS
-316 ADLSSRVTVVCGVV
+316 ADLSSRVTAVCGVL
-330 LPRQPPAPGEQ
+330 LPGQSPAPGDLTSTR
-341 AGNRSSAREQ
+341 NSSHEQ
-351 ELAFRSY
+351 EFVLQSY
-358 VLVESVCR
+358 VLVESVCK

-392 SLVEH
+392 SLVEY

-479 LIPGQGD
+479 LIPGHGD

-536 LNEVLQSRYPSL
+536 LKEVLQTRYPNL
-548 LAATDHLLDIYIQ
+548 MAVTDHLLDIYIQ
-561 LTGDKHH
+561 LTGEKHAQRG
-568 SQSDSSVECEQAP
+568 SLIGCEQVP
-581 QEVSEA
+581 EGQSEA
-587 RRENKRLSLEGRELS
+587 RREKRLSLEGRELS

-610 NRIAHSFDSLSA
+610 NRIAHSFDPVSSSA
-622 SASFSIFQEALDC
+622 ALNIFQEALDC
-635 FSAMLSKQTS
+635 FTAMLSKHTT
-645 KLKIAEVIGSRL
+645 KLNMAEVIGSKL
-657 NISKKKAEFFCQLY
+657 NISKKKTDFFCQLY

-695 AVHIQR
+695 SVQIQR
-701 EKLTFAATRP
+701 ERLTFAATRP

-723 SKGEPVLLVGETG
+723 SRGEPVLLVGETG
-736 TGKTSTVQYLAHIT
+736 TGKTSTVQYLAHVT

-810 CYRQKRWHDLLRLMQ
+810 CYRQKRWLDLLRLMQ
-825 HVHKSAVKKDG
+825 HVQKSAMSKDG
-836 KENETGLLLKE
+836 KESETGLLLKE
-847 KWEAFGLRLN
+847 KWEAFGLRLS
-857 HAQQQMKMTENALLF
+857 HAHQQMKMTENALLF
-872 AFVEGTLAQ
+872 AFVEGTLVQ
-881 AVTKGEWILLDEINL
+881 AVKKGEWILLDEINL

-911 SSGSLVLLDRGDS
+911 SSGSLVLLDRGDT
-924 EPLVRHPDFR
+924 EPLLRHPDFR

-964 ELESKEDLQILIV
+964 ELESKEDLQILIL
-977 DYLKGLSVNKS
+977 DYLRGLNMNKN

-997 RDVRKMSGVTLV
+997 TSVRKESGTKLV

-1034 CSNIQRSL
+1034 CGSIQRSL

-1051 TQLDRASHPI
+1051 TQLDRASHPV
-1061 VQKLIL
+1061 VQKLICQ
-1067 KHIISGNI
+1067 HILSGNV

-1100 MGDKEPTI
+1100 VGDKEPTI
-1108 DETYILT
+1108 DEAYVLT

-1120 NLRDIVRVVSAGTY
+1120 NLRDIVRVVSARTY

-1147 SLIRWLAAASGNH
+1147 SLIRWLAAATGNH

-1177 CYTSDSSGKLVF
+1177 CYSSDSSGKLTF

-1306 LDLQSYRRSSSVFA
+1306 LDLQSYRRGSSVFA

-1334 AERYRLAEQSQ
+1334 AERYRLTEQMD

-1357 GYMLLAGRVRKQ
+1357 GFMLLAGRVRKQ
-1369 EEVDVIQEVL
+1369 EEVDVIQGVL
-1379 EKHFKKKLCPQSL
+1379 EKHFKKKVCPQSL

-1400 LLSKLSTH
+1400 LLSKFSTQ
-1408 ISTLESKFSHVVWTE
+1408 ISSLDSKFSHIVWTK
-1423 SMRRL
+1423 SMQRL
-1428 ALLVGRALEFGEPVL
+1428 AMLVGRALEFGEAVL

-1453 TVCQV
+1453 TICQM

-1488 RQKPKDKEEVDTS
+1488 RQRPKDKEEADTS

-1512 LAMKEDGFFLL
+1512 LAMKEDGFFLM

-1542 VEKSLLLAEK
+1542 VEKSLVLAEK

-1566 AGKKFRILATM
+1566 AGKKFRVLATM

-1598 IWCPQSTSREDLK
+1598 IWCPQSSSREDLI
-1611 QIISSNLRP
+1611 QIISRNLQS
-1620 GLSLGRIDYK
+1620 GLSFGRTDHK
-1630 GADIAEVMLDFIDWL
+1630 GLDIAEVMLDFIDWL

-1652 RCVVSI
+1652 RCVISI
-1658 RDILSWVN
+1658 RDILSWVH
-1666 FMNTMGKE
+1666 FMNTMWEE
-1674 AALKRPETISTVT
+1674 AASKRPDSISTVM

-1702 SGVTSSGFG
+1702 SGATSSGFG

-1722 FLIKRL
+1722 FLMKKL

-1735 ECQKNEL
+1735 DCQKSEL
-1742 KIYDRLKAKEF
+1742 KIYDRLKTKEF
-1753 TGIDDLWGIHPFFI
+1753 TELDNLWGIHPFFI
-1767 PRGPVLH
+1767 PKGPVLN
-1774 RNNIADY
+1774 RTSAAKDY
-1781 ALSAGTTAMN
+1781 TLSAGTTAMN

-1809 SPGVGKTSLVGA
+1809 SPGVGKTSLVDA

-1901 IYVPE
+1901 IYIPE
-1906 LGMSF
+1906 LGMNF

-1962 TLFPAIDKNIL
+1962 TLFPAIDKNTV
-1973 KKMVAFNNQMDHE
+1973 KKMVAFNNQIDHE

-2018 SPGCYDPG
+2018 SRGSYNPA

-2032 YGERMRTREDK
+2032 YGERMRTKEDR
-2043 EKVFAVFKDVFSSN
+2043 EKVIAVFKDVFGSDSD
-2057 SNPYTG
+2057 PYTG
-2063 TRLLHITPYDVQL
+2063 SRLFHITPYNVQV

-2081 SRGNYVPA
+2081 SRGSYVPP
-2089 PSRRPLSLLHQS
+2089 PSRRPLLILHQS
-2101 LQPLESVMKCVQ
+2101 LQSLESLMKCVQ

-2130 LVQLLAQLT
+2130 LVQLLAHLT
-2139 GHTLKIM
+2139 GHMLKIM

-2160 FEQVDLMRPWRKLLE
+2160 FEQVDLVRPWRQLVE
-2175 KVESTVQALLRDS
+2175 KVACMVRALVRDS
-2188 LLISADDAAVV
+2188 LLVSAEDGEVV

-2205 FLLTYTPKDLGEAG
+2205 FLLTYKPKCLGEG
-2219 KGVTAE
+2219 GRSVTVE
-2225 IVSKLEA
+2225 IVNKLEA
-2232 VLLLLQRLNNKIN
+2232 VLLLMQRLNNKIN
-2245 SYSKAEFAK
+2245 SCSKAEFAK
-2254 LVEEFQSFGLK
+2254 LVEEFRSFGVK
-2265 LMQSSSGRS
+2265 LSQSASGHS

-2282 SMLVQA
+2282 SMLVHA

-2314 LEPGGVLTVSE
+2314 LEPGGVLTLSE

-2338 HPNFRLF
+2338 NPNFRLF

-2359 RNRGLEIYISGEG
+2359 RNRGLEIFVPGEADG
-2372 DRSIPDE
+2372 RCADE
-2379 LDLKVLLHSLGLVGD
+2379 LDLQVLLHNLGVVGA
-2394 SVCDTLLALHR
+2394 SVCDALLALHT
-2405 ETQSTVVGSPAS
+2405 ETQSVLVGSPTS
-2417 SVSTLIQTA
+2417 CVSTLIQA
-2426 SLIVQYLQRGLGLD
+2426 AVLIAQYLQRGLSLA
-2440 RAFSEACC
+2440 RAFFEACW
-2448 EAYVR
+2448 EVYVC

-2462 LVQALLEKH
+2462 LAQAVLEKH
-2471 ISSLR
+2471 ISSLQAR
-2476 AHETWGNAIL
+2476 ETWGSSIL

-2506 LSVVRSDG
+2506 LSTVRSDG

-2524 SMKTSSWARIQ
+2524 SMKTSSWTRIQ
-2535 PLTLPD
+2535 PLTLSD

-2549 SPESLKFSSVE
+2549 NPENLKFSSVE
-2560 VDTFWIDEPDVLAMA
+2560 MDTYWIDEPDVLAMA

-2595 YHLAKNIPQGLESIQ
+2595 YHLAKNIPQGLESMQ
-2610 IHLEASA
+2610 VHLEASA
-2617 ESLRKFY
+2617 ASLRNFY
-2624 SNSLSAGVSNVIKIL
+2624 AKSLSSGISNVIKIV

-2644 DEFVIPL
+2644 DEFVIPV
-2651 DPRWNMQALDIIR
+2651 DPRWNMQTLDIIK
-2664 NSMDFDP
+2664 SSVDLDP
-2671 QTDQSE
+2671 QTDQL
-2677 QLFSLL
+2677 QQFFALL
-2683 ESIANKTIIYLDR
+2683 ESVANKTIVYLDR
-2696 DKRFFTEEKMIFSV
+2696 EKRIFTEANLISLC
-2710 GGKKLR
+2710 GKKLR
-2716 NSVLRMSFEFHKDPE
+2716 NSVLRMSFEFHKDPD
-2731 SYHSLPHEIVVN
+2731 SYQSLPHEVVVN
-2743 LAAFFELCDALTLLW
+2743 LAAFFELCDALILLW
-2758 VQSSQEVVSDASVN
+2758 AQSPQGMVSDASLH
-2772 EILDSLQWRDRFW
+2772 EILRSVRWRDRFW
-2785 TVADTVKLDAPGL
+2785 IVADSVKVDVQGL
-2798 ALLALH
+2798 GLLALH

-2810 HLVRQIPRLLMN
+2810 YLVRQIPQLLMN
-2822 HEDKYYKEVQTVSE
+2822 YEDKYYNEVQVVSE
-2836 HVQNCLGSPTGG
+2836 HIQNCLGTPTGG

-2868 LVVECFSQLKILN
+2868 LVVDCFSQLK
-2881 KALAIREQ
+2881 ALTNALVVRERSHARGD
-2889 MPTLQESGWQEDI
+2889 SGWQNDI
-2902 RRLQMVASEWT
+2902 SRLQMVATEWT
-2913 LKKSLL
+2913 FKKSLL
-2919 QAGGLV
+2919 RAWGLV
-2925 LRANI
+2925 LRANVM
-2930 LEDVKTDELK
+2930 EDVNPDELK
-2940 NLVNAQ
+2940 NLVHAQ
-2946 CLKLKAKGISL
+2946 CLELKARGISL
-2957 GFLEQKSNEASSLSQ
+2957 GSLEQSGEASSLSQ
-2972 PDFTSLIQLTRSV
+2972 PDYTSLIQLTRSV

-2993 LAVLWQYKVTADFMT
+2993 LAMLWQYRVTADFMDQ
-3008 LACLR
+3008 ACR
-3013 RSSKNWQLQID
+3013 RGLSPNQELQIS
-3024 EEISHHITFCLK
+3024 EEINHYITFCLK
-3036 HTPVAPQEFQ
+3036 HTPFASQELRV
-3046 GLWSLL
+3046 LWALQ
-3052 HHQKV
+3052 HHQKLPPEATV
-3057 STEEMISL
+3057 SL
-3065 WADFL
+3065 WSELFSA
-3070 NSTFTSF
+3070 TFGSF
-3077 WSSTVTTDPEY
+3077 WSSIVTTDPEY

-3094 LPGAQQRERPKSLLD
+3094 LADSQQWEVPRSSLD
-3109 STLKGPGCLSR
+3109 STLKGPGSLGR
-3120 AMFSKCCFEVLT
+3120 AVFSKCCFELLT
-3132 SSCKESPW
+3132 SSGREGAW

-3161 AQQLQD
+3161 TQQLRD
-3167 IRSVLWTNMA
+3167 INSVLWTNMA
-3177 VPSVAEFRRTDSQLQ
+3177 VPSMAEFRCTDSRLQ

-3198 HLAGLAELLPETRR
+3198 HLVGLSGLLPGPQQP
-3212 REYIQNCEQLLCG
+3212 EYVRACQQLLLR
-3225 DSQAFQHVGQTLGD
+3225 DSHAVQQVGQTLGGL
-3239 MAGQVALPKELLCL
+3239 AGRDALPQDLLCL
-3253 LLTSLRHLFGEGE
+3253 LLTCLRHLCGEADSE
-3266 GKQDLPEPARRGSL
+3266 RDLPEPARRGSL

-3302 KREYKLKYAK
+3302 KREYKLKYTQ
-3312 EELHQLQCEWKT
+3312 EELYQLQCEWKT
-3324 RNLLSQLQTG
+3324 RNLSSQLRTG
-3334 RDLEDEVII
+3334 RDLDDENII
-3343 SYSHPHIRL
+3343 RHAHPHVRSL
-3352 LHQRIDHLEN
+3352 RQRMEQLEKAV
-3362 LILSLSKKQAF
+3362 SDLSKKQAC
-3373 RPQQPAYES
+3373 RPPLPTYES
-3382 LAQEIHH
+3382 LVQELHH
-3389 YVTSIAKAPA
+3389 YISSIAQPA
-3399 VQDLLARLL
+3399 AVRDLLARLL
-3408 QALRADRPR
+3408 QQLRAEGPR
-3417 SAQAAQNLLKEEA
+3417 SALAAQTLLREEA
-3430 SWQQSHHQFRKRL
+3430 SWQQSQQQFRKRL
-3443 AEEYTLY
+3443 AEDYAQF
-3450 PDSVAPLQA
+3450 PDAVAPLQA
-3459 SILQLQHGMRL
+3459 SILQLQHGLRL
-3470 VASEVHA
+3470 VASAVHA
-3477 SLHSSVVCADRLDA
+3477 ALHGSVVSAGSLGD

-3499 PSVNPTF
+3499 PSVGPAF
-3506 PTYYAHADALCSV
+3506 PTYYAHADALCAV
-3519 KSEEV
+3519 ESEEV
-3524 VRGLGKLILK
+3524 LRGLGKLLPK
-3534 RSGGKELEGK
+3534 RSGGGKELERG
-3544 GVRPCPT
+3544 GSHCPT
-3551 REQLLVNALLYLRS
+3551 REQLLLNALLYLRS
-3565 HVLCKGELDQ
+3565 HVLCKGELDP

-3585 QEIINEWDEQ
+3585 QEVINEWDEQ
-3595 ERIAQEKAKQ
+3595 ERVAQEKAEQ
-3605 ESSLY
+3605 ENSLY
-3610 RYRSR
+3610 RSKSKSSR
-3615 NSKTALSEEEEE
+3615 AVLSEEEEE
-3627 EREFRKQFPLHEKDF
+3627 EREFRKQFPLHDKDF
-3642 ADILVEPTLE
+3642 ADILIEPTLE
-3652 EKKGASDGHEEAAPT
+3652 QEKGIPDGQEEEGEGAP
-3667 DPALLSPSSMQA
+3667 DPPLLSQSSMQA
-3679 VMLVHQQLCLSF
+3679 VMLIHQQLCIHF
-3691 ARSLWYQQTLPPH
+3691 ARSLWYQQTVPPH
-3704 EAKHY
+3704 EARHY

-3726 FYPLMGVELNDQLL
+3726 FYPLMDVELNGQLL

-3749 SHNTLFGEATSDLI
+3749 SHNTLFGETASELM
-3763 VKPDGPYDFY
+3763 VRPDGPYDFY
-3773 QHPNIPEARHCQPVL
+3773 QHPNVPEARLCQPVL
-3788 QGFSEAISQL
+3788 HGFYEAVRQL
-3798 LQDWPEHPALEQL
+3798 LQEWPEHPALEQL
-3811 LVVIGR
+3811 LVVMDR
-3817 IRSFPLSSP
+3817 IRSFPLSCP

-3857 LDLVSQM
+3857 LDLVSQT

-3875 WCMSLDNTMKRH
+3875 WSMSLDNTMKRH

-3912 QEDDKQMT
+3912 REDDRQMT
-3920 LVLLVSTLQAFIEG
+3920 LMLLVNTLQAFIEG
-3934 SSLGEFHV
+3934 SSLGEFHI

-3984 QAKIVE
+3984 QAKIAE

-4010 VSFWSIKQ
+4010 VSFWAIKQ

-4036 VLSEPCLSSLV
+4036 VLSEPCRPCLV
-4047 ESDEE
+4047 ESDKEE
-4052 QPDFLLQPTE
+4052 QLDFLSSSAD
-4062 AATSEVSPIQSLN
+4062 AAVPSEGSPIQSLN
-4075 RALRETLLA
+4075 QALRETLLA
-4084 RPAAAEATIPE
+4084 QPTAAQTPVTGQSTALPV
-4095 QCHSAPFPSEGELLY
+4095 EGVLLR
-4110 RLPKLMKRMRR
+4110 RLPALLKRMRK
-4121 VCLALM
+4121 VCLTLM
-4127 KESRLPH
+4127 KESRLPQ
-4134 LVEGLDQFTG
+4134 LVERLDEFTG
-4144 EVISSVSELQ
+4144 DVISSARELQ
-4154 SLKVEPSA
+4154 DLKVEPSA
-4162 EKEKQQSEAK
+4162 EKEKQRSEAK
-4172 HILMRKQRALADLFK
+4172 HILMQKQRALADLFK
-4187 YLAKTG
+4187 HLAKTG

-4199 LAWARSKNHQ
+4199 LTWARSKNPQ
-4209 EMLHLRPLDLR
+4209 EMLHLHPLDLR

-4228 TQEADSRLLT
+4228 TQQAESRLLA
-4238 EISTSW
+4238 EISSSW
-4244 DGCQKYFYRCVARH
+4244 DGCQKYFYRALARH
-4258 ARLTAALAAPAKE
+4258 ARLSAALAAPSKE
-4271 MGVGNIERC
+4271 MGLGSIERC
-4280 KGFSAHL
+4280 RGFSAHL
-4287 MKMLIRQRRS
+4287 MKVLIRQRRS

-4304 WILLRNLLSCV
+4304 WILLRNLLGCV
-4315 QEIHGRLLE
+4315 QEIQERLTG
-4324 PLLYPVAFPP
+4324 PQSYPTAFPP
-4334 QEGVQQWTE
+4334 QDGVQQWTE
-4343 RLQHLAMQSQIL
+4343 RLQQLSMQSQVL

-4366 PSAGT
+4366 PGACDAPAGQRSSA
-4371 APGHSD
+4371 PC
-4377 AQVQGQ
+4377 
-4383 PSVPY
+4383 
-4388 PKGPELSNGQLSG
+4388 PEG
-4401 AVPDLIPSNL
+4401 AVPDSILGES
-4411 SYPSPVPGSQLPSGC
+4411 SYPSPVPESQLPTAC
-4426 RMRKQDP
+4426 RMRKQDQ
-4433 LWQQSTSR
+4433 LWQQSNAR
-4441 LTEMLKTI
+4441 VTEMRNSLAK
-4449 RTVKADVDRIRQQSC
+4449 VKADIDRIRQQSG
-4464 ETLFHSWKDFEVCSS
+4464 ETLFHSWKDFEVCAS
-4479 GLSCLSQLSAHLQGL
+4479 GLSCLSQVSAHLQGL
-4494 ESLFILPG
+4494 ASLFILPG

-4509 QQMALVESLEYV
+4509 SQMPLVQSLDYV
-4521 RGEINKATDDFATW
+4521 RREINKAADDFAAW
-4535 KTHLLTS
+4535 KAHLLGP
-4542 GSQRGNQ
+4542 GSQGGNQ
-4549 MLDEGFV
+4549 TSDERFI
-4556 EDFAEQMETAIRAV
+4556 EEFSERMEAAIWTI
-4570 LFAIQNLAERNSKK
+4570 LCAIQNLVERSHTRAEAS
-4584 TEENADQTRP
+4584 ADQM
-4594 QEDDEAAAGFERLQ
+4594 QEEEEAAGLERLQ

-4617 EDFWADV
+4617 DDFWADV

-4631 IISAVS
+4631 IISALS
-4637 ELLERLKSY
+4637 ELLERLKSC
-4646 GEDSTAAKHMFFSQS
+4646 GEDGTAAKQTFFSQS
-4661 CCLLVRLVPMLSRY
+4661 CGLLVCLLPMLARY

-4681 FLTMSLATH
+4681 FLTMSLASH

-4697 SVLTQLFTELAQ
+4697 TVLTQIFAELAQ

-4736 GIGEGEGVKDVS
+4736 GLGEGEGVKDVS

-4754 EQAEDTFQKGQEKDT
+4754 EQAEDTFQKGQERDKK
-4769 EDPDSKPDIKGE
+4769 DPDSKPDIKGE
-4781 ENAIEMSE
+4781 DNAIEMSE
-4789 DFDGKMHDGELEEQE
+4789 DFDGKMHDGELEEKE

-4811 SESADLDKQMGDL
+4811 SEERDLDKQMGDL
-4824 NGEEADKLDERLWGD
+4824 NGEEANKLDERLWGD
-4839 DEEEDEEEEDSAT
+4839 DDDDEEEEEDEDSKP

-4859 DEEDCGLVAK
+4859 DEEDCGLAAK
-4869 EDNLDSG
+4869 DSSLDAG
-4876 KSNKDKNQQDKK
+4876 KSNKDKKQQDK
-4888 EEKEEAEANDDGQG
+4888 EEKEETADDEQG

-4926 QEMLPE
+4926 QEELPE
-4932 PEALDLPDDLNLDSE
+4932 PEALDLPDDLKLDSE
-4947 DKNGDEDTD
+4947 DKNGAEGTDSEDE
-4956 HEEGEEENPLDIKEK
+4956 GEENPLEIEEK
-4971 PLDTEEADHEAEDI
+4971 PVDTEGAGGEAEEA
-4985 SEETESDQNES
+4985 SEAPDADPSEAEAPE
-4996 QGQHEPEEGANE
+4996 EPEEGPREEDGVNGEEQMDVE
-5008 ADKEEGEEE
+5008 AD
-5017 MDTGAGDQNE
+5017 DQDKDS
-5027 ETGEHPEDS
+5027 TEHPEEGS
-5036 SEDEEQPSLEDKDR
+5036 EEQDQKDGDK
-5050 DAEASDESADSGVS
+5050 EASEENAENGVP
-5064 VDQGLQPQKEEKEEE
+5064 VDQGLQPQEDEEE
-5079 EGENSDT
+5079 QSSEP
-5086 EEQVPEAT
+5086 EEPVPEAT

-5099 DSCGQTGLENVQSS
+5099 ESCGQTGLEAVQSE
-5113 QAVELAG
+5113 QAMELAG
-5120 AAPEKEQGKEEHGS
+5120 AATEKEQGKEEHGS
-5134 GAADANQAEGHESNF
+5134 GAADANQAEGQESNF

-5155 QKQTRKNTQSFKRK
+5155 QKHTRKNTQSFKRK

-5180 DHNERVHKR
+5180 DHSELVHKR
-5189 LRTVDTDSPAEQGP
+5189 LRTVEPSGHPEEGPA
-5203 PQPQAQLEDADAF
+5203 QPEARVEDAEAF

-5229 TYDVASM
+5229 TYDVASA
-5236 EQQQSAKDSS
+5236 EQQQLINDFQKGPEEEPEETLMDTE
-5246 KEQEQEE
+5246 KE
-5253 MEDAFMDMEEQ
+5253 ED
-5264 EELKAVDTEQL
+5264 LRAVNAEQL
-5275 KPEEVKSR
+5275 KPEELKSGT
-5283 ATASSGF
+5283 TAPSGS
-5290 DEMEIQTVKTEEDQ
+5290 DELEMETQTANVENDQEDPTTE
-5304 DLRRDKSHKETENE
+5304 KSHKEAESE
-5318 KPERSRDSTIHTA
+5318 RPERSHESTIHTA
-5331 HQFLVDTIFQPFLKD
+5331 HQLFMDTLFQPFAKD
-5346 VCELRQE
+5346 VIELRQE
-5353 LERQLETWQPHE
+5353 LEKQLEMWQSHE
-5365 SGSPEE
+5365 TGSPEE
-5371 EKAAAEMW
+5371 EKTAAEMW
-5379 QSYLVLTAPLSQQLC
+5379 QRYLFITAPLSQQLC
-5394 EQLRLILEPT
+5394 EQLRLILEPS
-5404 QAAKLKG
+5404 QAAKLRG

-5466 KQLAYESLAV
+5466 KQLAFESLAV
-5476 IGNAL
+5476 IGSAL

-5486 GQIAVCS
+5486 GQISVCS

-5503 FHEQFSDYS
+5503 FHEQFSDSS
-5512 GSQILRLCKFQQK
+5512 GSRILRLCRFQQK
-5525 KTRIA
+5525 KTKIA

-5535 VANMFAA
+5535 VASMFAA
-5542 AQQFSQH
+5542 AQQLSQN
-5549 VSPDTA
+5549 VNPETA

-5583 NANIFVIFVV
+5583 MAKIFVIFVV
-5593 LDNPSSRD
+5593 LDNPNSRD
-5601 SILDIKVPIFKGP
+5601 SILDIKVPIFKGS

-5633 ILRDMNALPETL
+5633 ILRDVNALPETL

-5651 WFELVTASDHL
+5651 WFELVTASDHS

>member
-1 MTQSAACSP
+1 
-10 TCAAFPPVLEELL
+10 
-23 RPLFVGGVVGGSS
+23 
-36 WAPSVKQGA
+36 
-45 LVAARGRGSAIM
+45 M

-65 AAPLRLIAAKNE
+65 ASSLRLIAAKNE

-82 LGRFLTKQVWT
+82 LGRFLAKPVWT
-93 PQDRQ
+93 LQDRQ

-106 LLLDKDCTVLVGRQ
+106 LLLDKDCTMLVGHQ
-120 LRPIL
+120 LRPII

-157 IGSHPDVLPF
+157 IGNHPDVLPF
-167 ALRYFKDSSPVFQR
+167 ALRYFKDTSPVFQR

-191 VRYGHRR
+191 VRYGRRR

-219 RDLWDW
+219 RELWDW
-225 SVCVPLLRSHDTL
+225 SVCIPLLRSHDTL
-238 VRWYTANCLAL
+238 VRWFTANCLAL

-264 IFNSEELIHFRL
+264 IFSSEELIHFRL

-316 ADLSSRVTVVCGVV
+316 ADLSDRVTAVCGVV
-330 LPRQPPAPGEQ
+330 LPGRPPTHGEQ
-341 AGNRSSAREQ
+341 ASNRNSSCEE
-351 ELAFRSY
+351 ELALRSY
-358 VLVESVCR
+358 VLVESVCK

-392 SLVEH
+392 SLVGY

-479 LIPGQGD
+479 LIPGRGD

-515 HATLLDK
+515 HAALLDK

-548 LAATDHLLDIYIQ
+548 LTATDHLLDIYVQ
-561 LTGDKHH
+561 LTGEKHQ
-568 SQSDSSVECEQAP
+568 SQNDNSVRCEQAP
-581 QEVSEA
+581 SENVLEA
-587 RRENKRLSLEGRELS
+587 RRESKRLSLEGRELS

-610 NRIAHSFDSLSA
+610 NRIAQTFDSSSSSA
-622 SASFSIFQEALDC
+622 SLSIFQEALDC
-635 FSAMLSKQTS
+635 FTAMLSKQTS
-645 KLKIAEVIGSRL
+645 KLKMAEIIGSKL

-671 KPEIVI
+671 KPEIVV
-677 NELDV
+677 NEIDV
-682 QVGRVRLLRKQSE
+682 QVGRICLLRKQSE

-736 TGKTSTVQYLAHIT
+736 TGKTSAVQYLAHIT
-750 GHRLRVVNMNQQS
+750 GHHLRVVNMNQQS

-775 DHKLIWLPLREAFEE
+775 DHKLIWLPLREGFED

-825 HVHKSAVKKDG
+825 HVQKSAVNKDG
-836 KENETGLLLKE
+836 KEGEPGLLLKE

-881 AVTKGEWILLDEINL
+881 AVKKGEWILLDEINL

-911 SSGSLVLLDRGDS
+911 SSGSLVLLDRGDT

-977 DYLKGLSVNKS
+977 DYLKGLSVNKN

-997 RDVRKMSGVTLV
+997 TAVRKDSGAKLV

-1034 CSNIQRSL
+1034 CGNIQRSL

-1051 TQLDRASHPI
+1051 TQLDRASHPV
-1061 VQKLIL
+1061 VQKLICQ
-1067 KHIISGNI
+1067 HIVPGNV
-1075 KSLLKQPIPEPKG
+1075 KSLLKQSIPEPKG

-1100 MGDKEPTI
+1100 VGDKEPTI

-1120 NLRDIVRVVSAGTY
+1120 NLKDIVRVVSARTY

-1147 SLIRWLAAASGNH
+1147 SLIRWLAAATGNH

-1306 LDLQSYRRSSSVFA
+1306 LDLQSFRRSSSVFA

-1334 AERYRLAEQSQ
+1334 AERYRLAQQTE
-1345 KEYDWLQHLAND
+1345 KEYDWLQHLAID
-1357 GYMLLAGRVRKQ
+1357 GFMLLAGRVRKQ

-1379 EKHFKKKLCPQSL
+1379 EKHFKKKLCPQFL
-1392 FSKENVLK
+1392 FSKENILK
-1400 LLSKLSTH
+1400 LLGKLSTQLS
-1408 ISTLESKFSHVVWTE
+1408 ILESKFSHIVWTE
-1423 SMRRL
+1423 DMRRL
-1428 ALLVGRALEFGEPVL
+1428 AMLVGRALEFGEPVL

-1453 TVCQV
+1453 TICQV

-1488 RQKPKDKEEVDTS
+1488 RQKPKDKVEVDIS

-1542 VEKSLLLAEK
+1542 VEKSLVLAEK

-1598 IWCPQSTSREDLK
+1598 IWCPQSKSREDLIE
-1611 QIISSNLRP
+1611 IINRSLHP
-1620 GLSLGRIDYK
+1620 GLSLGRVDHK
-1630 GADIAEVMLDFIDWL
+1630 GTDIAEVMLDFIDWL
-1645 THQEFGR
+1645 THQEFGQ
-1652 RCVVSI
+1652 RCIVSI

-1666 FMNTMGKE
+1666 FMNIMGEE

-1722 FLIKRL
+1722 FLIKKL
-1728 SKIVRLT
+1728 SKIVRFT

-1742 KIYDRLKAKEF
+1742 KIYDRLKAREF
-1753 TGIDDLWGIHPFFI
+1753 TGIDNLWGIHPFFI

-1845 GADLPVEGGK
+1845 GADLPVEGGR

-1962 TLFPAIDKNIL
+1962 TLFPAIDKNIV
-1973 KKMVAFNNQMDHE
+1973 KKMVAFNNQVDHE

-2026 QHVFLV
+2026 QHVLLV
-2032 YGERMRTREDK
+2032 YGERMRTRKDK
-2043 EKVFAVFKDVFSSN
+2043 EKVIAIFKDVFGSN
-2057 SNPYTG
+2057 SNPYMG
-2063 TRLLHITPYDVQL
+2063 TRFFHITPYDVQL

-2081 SRGNYVPA
+2081 SRGSHVPH

-2101 LQPLESVMKCVQ
+2101 LQSLESIMKCVQ

-2130 LVQLLAQLT
+2130 LVQLLAHLT

-2160 FEQVDLMRPWRKLLE
+2160 FEQVDLLRPWRQLLE
-2175 KVESTVQALLRDS
+2175 KVEGTVRVLLRDS
-2188 LLISADDAAVV
+2188 LLVSADDAEVV

-2205 FLLTYTPKDLGEAG
+2205 FLLTYKPKCLGEGG
-2219 KGVTAE
+2219 KGVTME
-2225 IVSKLEA
+2225 IFNKLEA
-2232 VLLLLQRLNNKIN
+2232 VLLLMQRLNNKIN
-2245 SYSKAEFAK
+2245 SYSKTEFAK
-2254 LVEEFQSFGLK
+2254 LVEEFRSFGLK
-2265 LMQSSSGRS
+2265 LIQSASGRS

-2282 SMLVQA
+2282 SMLVRA

-2338 HPNFRLF
+2338 NPNFRLF

-2359 RNRGLEIYISGEG
+2359 RNRGLEIYISGEADG
-2372 DRSIPDE
+2372 NIPDD
-2379 LDLKVLLHSLGLVGD
+2379 LDLKVLLHSFGLVGD

-2405 ETQSTVVGSPAS
+2405 ETRDSVIGSPTS

-2426 SLIVQYLQRGLGLD
+2426 LLIVQYLQRGLSLG
-2440 RAFSEACC
+2440 RAFSEACW
-2448 EAYVR
+2448 EIYVC
-2453 SQHSPANQK
+2453 SQHSPANRK

-2476 AHETWGNAIL
+2476 AHEIWGHSLL
-2486 AMGLWPDSLP
+2486 ALGLWPDSLP
-2496 SAVFATEDSH
+2496 SVLFTTEDSH

-2514 QILAYCLNRM
+2514 QILAYCLNRL
-2524 SMKTSSWARIQ
+2524 SMKTSIWARIQ
-2535 PLTLPD
+2535 PLTLQD

-2549 SPESLKFSSVE
+2549 NPENLKFSAVE
-2560 VDTFWIDEPDVLAMA
+2560 VRTHWIDEPDVLTMA
-2575 VKLLIERAT
+2575 VKLLIERAN

-2595 YHLAKNIPQGLESIQ
+2595 YHLAKNIPQGLETVQ

-2617 ESLRKFY
+2617 ASLRNFY
-2624 SNSLSAGVSNVIKIL
+2624 SHSLSAGVSNVIKIL
-2639 QPNIT
+2639 QPNMT
-2644 DEFVIPL
+2644 DEFVVPL

-2671 QTDQSE
+2671 QTDQPE
-2677 QLFSLL
+2677 QLFALL
-2683 ESIANKTIIYLDR
+2683 ESVANKTIIYLER
-2696 DKRFFTEEKMIFSV
+2696 EKRIFTEANLISV
-2710 GGKKLR
+2710 GGRKLR

-2743 LAAFFELCDALTLLW
+2743 LAAFFELCDALILLW
-2758 VQSSQEVVSDASVN
+2758 LQSSQGMVSDTRVK
-2772 EILDSLQWRDRFW
+2772 EILDCVRWRDRFW
-2785 TVADTVKLDAPGL
+2785 TVADMVKVDAPGL

-2810 HLVRQIPRLLMN
+2810 HLVHQIPQLLMN

-2836 HVQNCLGSPTGG
+2836 HIQNCLGSPTGD
-2848 FTGIK
+2848 FTGVK

-2868 LVVECFSQLKILN
+2868 LVVECFSQLKVVSR
-2881 KALAIREQ
+2881 ALAIRERT
-2889 MPTLQESGWQEDI
+2889 PALGESGWREDI
-2902 RRLQMVASEWT
+2902 SRLQMAASEWT
-2913 LKKSLL
+2913 FKKSLL
-2919 QAGGLV
+2919 QTWGFV

-2930 LEDVKTDELK
+2930 LEDVNPDELK

-2946 CLKLKAKGISL
+2946 CLELKAKGISL
-2957 GFLEQKSNEASSLSQ
+2957 DFPEKKHSEASSLSQ

-3008 LACLR
+3008 QACLR
-3013 RSSKNWQLQID
+3013 RSSKNQHPQVD
-3024 EEISHHITFCLK
+3024 EEISHHLTFCLK
-3036 HTPVAPQEFQ
+3036 HTPIAPQELRDF
-3046 GLWSLL
+3046 WSLL
-3052 HHQKV
+3052 HHEKV

-3065 WADFL
+3065 WSELF

-3077 WSSTVTTDPEY
+3077 WSSTVTTNPEC

-3094 LPGAQQRERPKSLLD
+3094 LPHGEQREMPKNLLD
-3109 STLKGPGCLSR
+3109 STLKGPGSLNR

-3132 SSCKESPW
+3132 NSCRASTW
-3140 DVSGLP
+3140 DVNGLP
-3146 ILSSSHVTLGEWVER
+3146 VLSSSYITLGEWVER
-3161 AQQLQD
+3161 AQQLRD
-3167 IRSVLWTNMA
+3167 ITSVLWTNMA
-3177 VPSVAEFRRTDSQLQ
+3177 VPSVAEFRHTDSKLQ
-3192 GLVLCR
+3192 GLVLFR
-3198 HLAGLAELLPETRR
+3198 HLAGLAELLPEPRQQ
-3212 REYIQNCEQLLCG
+3212 EYVQNCEQLLLG
-3225 DSQAFQHVGQTLGD
+3225 DSQAFQHVGRTLGD
-3239 MAGQVALPKELLCL
+3239 MAGQEALPKELLCL
-3253 LLTSLRHLFGEGE
+3253 LLTSLRHFFREGE
-3266 GKQDLPEPARRGSL
+3266 SKRNLPEPVQRGSL
-3280 WVSLGLLQIQTWLP
+3280 WVGLGLLQIQTWLP
-3294 QARFDPAV
+3294 QTRFDPAV

-3312 EELHQLQCEWKT
+3312 EELNQLQCEWKIQ
-3324 RNLLSQLQTG
+3324 NLSSQLQTG
-3334 RDLEDEVII
+3334 RELEDEVFI

-3352 LHQRIDHLEN
+3352 LRQRIDQLEHL
-3362 LILSLSKKQAF
+3362 IRHLSKKQAF
-3373 RPQQPAYES
+3373 RPQLPAYES
-3382 LAQEIHH
+3382 LVQEVHH
-3389 YVTSIAKAPA
+3389 YVTSIAKASA
-3399 VQDLLARLL
+3399 VQDLLTRLL
-3408 QALRADRPR
+3408 QALHVDGPR
-3417 SAQAAQNLLKEEA
+3417 AAQVAQSLLKEEA

-3443 AEEYTLY
+3443 AEEYALY
-3450 PDSVAPLQA
+3450 PDAVAPLQA
-3459 SILQLQHGMRL
+3459 SVLQLQHGMRL

-3477 SLHSSVVCADRLDA
+3477 SLHGSVVSANRLGA
-3491 LATSLLAF
+3491 VATSLLAF
-3499 PSVNPTF
+3499 PSVTPSF

-3519 KSEEV
+3519 TSEEV
-3524 VRGLGKLILK
+3524 LRGLGKLALK

-3544 GVRPCPT
+3544 GQSPCPT
-3551 REQLLVNALLYLRS
+3551 REQLLMNALLYLRS
-3565 HVLCKGELDQ
+3565 HVLSKGELDQ

-3595 ERIAQEKAKQ
+3595 ERIAQEKAEQ

-3615 NSKTALSEEEEE
+3615 NSRTALSEEEEE
-3627 EREFRKQFPLHEKDF
+3627 EREFRKHFPLHEKDF

-3652 EKKGASDGHEEAAPT
+3652 EKKGVSDRPEEEAAT
-3667 DPALLSPSSMQA
+3667 DTALLSQSSMQA
-3679 VMLVHQQLCLSF
+3679 VMLIHQQLCLNF
-3691 ARSLWYQQTLPPH
+3691 ARSLWYQQSVPLH

-3726 FYPLMGVELNDQLL
+3726 FYHLMGFELNDQLL

-3749 SHNTLFGEATSDLI
+3749 SHNTLFGEVNSALM

-3773 QHPNIPEARHCQPVL
+3773 QHPNVAEARQCQPVL
-3788 QGFSEAISQL
+3788 QGFSEAVSHL
-3798 LQDWPEHPALEQL
+3798 LQEWPEHPALEQL
-3811 LVVIGR
+3811 LVVMDR

-3857 LDLVSQM
+3857 LGLVSQM

-3875 WCMSLDNTMKRH
+3875 WSMSLDNTMKRH

-3920 LVLLVSTLQAFIEG
+3920 LMLLVSTLQAFIEG

-3984 QAKIVE
+3984 QAKIME

-4010 VSFWSIKQ
+4010 ASFWSIKQ

-4036 VLSEPCLSSLV
+4036 VLSEPCRSSLV
-4047 ESDEE
+4047 ESDKEE
-4052 QPDFLLQPTE
+4052 QPDFLPHPTDV
-4062 AATSEVSPIQSLN
+4062 ASSGASPIQSLN
-4075 RALRETLLA
+4075 QALRETLLA
-4084 RPAAAEATIPE
+4084 RPAAGQAMIPE
-4095 QCHSAPFPSEGELLY
+4095 LGQSVAPFPLEGELLR
-4110 RLPKLMKRMRR
+4110 RLPKLMKRMRKMCR
-4121 VCLALM
+4121 TFVR
-4127 KESRLPH
+4127 ESPVPH
-4134 LVEGLDQFTG
+4134 LVESLDQFTG

-4154 SLKVEPSA
+4154 SLKVESSA

-4172 HILMRKQRALADLFK
+4172 HILMQKQRALSDLFK

-4199 LAWARSKNHQ
+4199 LVWARSKNPQ
-4209 EMLHLRPLDLR
+4209 EMLHLHPLDLQ

-4228 TQEADSRLLT
+4228 TQVADSRLCS
-4238 EISTSW
+4238 EISSSW
-4244 DGCQKYFYRCVARH
+4244 DGCQKYFYRSLARH
-4258 ARLTAALAAPAKE
+4258 ARLNAALATPAKE
-4271 MGVGNIERC
+4271 MSVGSVERC

-4287 MKMLIRQRRS
+4287 MKMLVRQRRS

-4304 WILLRNLLSCV
+4304 WIILRNLLSCV
-4315 QEIHGRLLE
+4315 QEIQWRLTG
-4324 PLLYPVAFPP
+4324 PPVYPMAFPP
-4334 QEGVQQWTE
+4334 QDGVQQWTE

-4355 LEQLSWFLQCC
+4355 LEQLSWLLQCC
-4366 PSAGT
+4366 PSAGP
-4371 APGHSD
+4371 APGYGD
-4377 AQVQGQ
+4377 AEAQGQ
-4383 PSVPY
+4383 PSAPHLER
-4388 PKGPELSNGQLSG
+4388 PELMKGQLSR
-4401 AVPDLIPSNL
+4401 AVPDLVPSDL
-4411 SYPSPVPGSQLPSGC
+4411 CYPSPVPASQLPPGC
-4426 RMRKQDP
+4426 RMRKQDQ
-4433 LWQQSTSR
+4433 LWQQSATR

-4449 RTVKADVDRIRQQSC
+4449 ETVKANVDKIRQQSC
-4464 ETLFHSWKDFEVCSS
+4464 ETLFHSWRDFEVCSS
-4479 GLSCLSQLSAHLQGL
+4479 GLSSLSQVSAHLQGL
-4494 ESLFILPG
+4494 ESLFIIPG
-4502 MEVEQTD
+4502 MEVEQMD
-4509 QQMALVESLEYV
+4509 PQMALIESLEYV
-4521 RGEINKATDDFATW
+4521 RGEINKATADFATW
-4535 KTHLLTS
+4535 KMHLLTS
-4542 GSQRGNQ
+4542 NSQGGNQ

-4556 EDFAEQMETAIRAV
+4556 EDFSEQTETAIRV
-4570 LFAIQNLAERNSKK
+4570 ILCAIQNLVERNNKK
-4584 TEENADQTRP
+4584 AEENTEQTRS
-4594 QEDDEAAAGFERLQ
+4594 QEQDEATAFERLQ

-4624 STLHVQK
+4624 STLQVQK

-4637 ELLERLKSY
+4637 ELLERLKSC
-4646 GEDSTAAKHMFFSQS
+4646 GEDGTAAKHPFFSQS
-4661 CCLLVRLVPMLSRY
+4661 CCLLARLVPLLSGY

-4681 FLTMSLATH
+4681 FLTLSLATH
-4690 RSSAKLL
+4690 RSTAKLL
-4697 SVLTQLFTELAQ
+4697 SVLAQVFTELAQ

-4723 GEGATEFHDYEGG
+4723 AEGAAEFHDYEGG

-4754 EQAEDTFQKGQEKDT
+4754 EQAEDSFQKGQEKDK
-4769 EDPDSKPDIKGE
+4769 EDPDSKSDIKGE
-4781 ENAIEMSE
+4781 DNAIEMSE
-4789 DFDGKMHDGELEEQE
+4789 DFDGKMFDGELEEQE
-4804 EDDEKSD
+4804 EKSD
-4811 SESADLDKQMGDL
+4811 SEGGDLEKQMGDL

-4839 DEEEDEEEEDSAT
+4839 DDDDEDEEEEENSKT

-4859 DEEDCGLVAK
+4859 DEEDSELVAK
-4869 EDNLDSG
+4869 DDNLDAG
-4876 KSNKDKNQQDKK
+4876 KSNKDKNQQDKR
-4888 EEKEEAEANDDGQG
+4888 EEKEEPEADDDIQG

-4911 EREYDENEVDPYHGN
+4911 EREYDEDEVDPYHGD
-4926 QEMLPE
+4926 QEKLPD
-4932 PEALDLPDDLNLDSE
+4932 PEALDLPDDLHLDSE
-4947 DKNGDEDTD
+4947 DRNGDEDSD
-4956 HEEGEEENPLDIKEK
+4956 NEEEENPLEIKEK
-4971 PLDTEEADHEAEDI
+4971 PVDTEEAGDETEEINEEAEA
-4985 SEETESDQNES
+4985 DQKEGQS
-4996 QGQHEPEEGANE
+4996 QQEPEEGPR
-5008 ADKEEGEEE
+5008 EEDRIEGDEE
-5017 MDTGAGDQNE
+5017 MDTGADDQDKDTPEPEENLEEEQLSREEQDKVANE
-5027 ETGEHPEDS
+5027 E
-5036 SEDEEQPSLEDKDR
+5036 
-5050 DAEASDESADSGVS
+5050 GVENG
-5064 VDQGLQPQKEEKEEE
+5064 VPIDQGLQPQNQEEE
-5079 EGENSDT
+5079 RENSDA
-5086 EEQVPEAT
+5086 EEQVPEAA

-5099 DSCGQTGLENVQSS
+5099 SSCGQTGEENMQSE

-5120 AAPEKEQGKEEHGS
+5120 AAPEKEQGKEEHGT
-5134 GAADANQAEGHESNF
+5134 GAADANQEEGHESNF
-5149 IARLAS
+5149 VARLAS
-5155 QKQTRKNTQSFKRK
+5155 QKHTRKNTQSFKRK

-5180 DHNERVHKR
+5180 DHNEHVHKR
-5189 LRTVDTDSPAEQGP
+5189 LRTVDFDSHAEQGP
-5203 PQPQAQLEDADAF
+5203 AQPQVEEADMF
-5216 EHIKQGSEPYDAQ
+5216 EHIKQGSDTYDAQ
-5229 TYDVASM
+5229 TYDVASK
-5236 EQQQSAKDSS
+5236 EQQQSAKAPS
-5246 KEQEQEE
+5246 KDQEEEE
-5253 MEDAFMDMEEQ
+5253 MEDAFMDPEEQ
-5264 EELKAVDTEQL
+5264 EDLKAVDTEQL
-5275 KPEEVKSR
+5275 KPEEVKLGNM
-5283 ATASSGF
+5283 AAP
-5290 DEMEIQTVKTEEDQ
+5290 DVDELEMETQVVKTEEDQ
-5304 DLRRDKSHKETENE
+5304 DPRTDRSLRETENE
-5318 KPERSRDSTIHTA
+5318 KAERSRESAIHTA
-5331 HQFLVDTIFQPFLKD
+5331 HHLLTDTIFQPFLKD
-5346 VCELRQE
+5346 ANELRQE

-5365 SGSPEE
+5365 SGNLEE

-5466 KQLAYESLAV
+5466 KQLAFESLAV

-5525 KTRIA
+5525 KTKIA

-5535 VANMFAA
+5535 SANMFAA
-5542 AQQFSQH
+5542 AQQLSQNI
-5549 VSPDTA
+5549 SPEIA

-5568 LEGKDRVLAAVQAAQ
+5568 LEGKERVLAAVQGAR

-5593 LDNPSSRD
+5593 LDNPNSRD

-5633 ILRDMNALPETL
+5633 ILRDANALPETL

>member
-1 MTQSAACSP
+1 
-10 TCAAFPPVLEELL
+10 
-23 RPLFVGGVVGGSS
+23 
-36 WAPSVKQGA
+36 
-45 LVAARGRGSAIM
+45 M
-57 EHLLLEVA
+57 EHFLLEVA
-65 AAPLRLIAAKNE
+65 ATPLRLIAAKNE

-82 LGRFLTKQVWT
+82 LSRFLAKEVWT

-98 CILSTLAQ
+98 CILNTLAQ
-106 LLLDKDCTVLVGRQ
+106 LLLDKDCTVLIGRH
-120 LRPIL
+120 LRPLL

-130 RNAEAIKAGGQVN
+130 RNADAIKAGGQIN

-157 IGSHPDVLPF
+157 IGNHPDVLPF
-167 ALRYFKDSSPVFQR
+167 ALRYFKDTSPVFQR

-191 VRYGHRR
+191 VRYGRRR

-219 RDLWDW
+219 WELWDW

-264 IFNSEELIHFRL
+264 IFSSEELIHFRL
-276 RLLEEAQLQDLEKA
+276 KLLEEAQLQDLEKA
-290 LVLANPETSLWRKEK
+290 LVLANPEASLWHKEK

-310 QGHLVS
+310 QGHLFS
-316 ADLSSRVTVVCGVV
+316 ADLSSRVTTVCGVV
-330 LPRQPPAPGEQ
+330 LPRQLLAPGEQ
-341 AGNRSSAREQ
+341 ASNRSSSREQ
-351 ELAFRSY
+351 ELALKSY

-374 VASQNAV
+374 VASHNAV

-397 LAAMTGRRKP
+397 LAGMTGRRKP
-407 PQLLKVQLGDQT
+407 PHLLKVQLGDQT

-463 LDVVSVL
+463 LDVVSML

-479 LIPGQGD
+479 LIPGRGD

-504 CGGNWYRPLNS
+504 YGGNWYRPLNS

-536 LNEVLQSRYPSL
+536 LNE
-548 LAATDHLLDIYIQ
+548 I
-561 LTGDKHH
+561 
-568 SQSDSSVECEQAP
+568 
-581 QEVSEA
+581 
-587 RRENKRLSLEGRELS
+587 
-602 LRDLLNWC
+602 LN
-610 NRIAHSFDSLSA
+610 S
-622 SASFSIFQEALDC
+622 
-635 FSAMLSKQTS
+635 
-645 KLKIAEVIGSRL
+645 
-657 NISKKKAEFFCQLY
+657 
-671 KPEIVI
+671 
-677 NELDV
+677 
-682 QVGRVRLLRKQSE
+682 
-695 AVHIQR
+695 
-701 EKLTFAATRP
+701 
-711 SSVLIEQLAVCV
+711 
-723 SKGEPVLLVGETG
+723 
-736 TGKTSTVQYLAHIT
+736 
-750 GHRLRVVNMNQQS
+750 
-763 DTADLL
+763 
-769 GGYKPV
+769 YKPV
-775 DHKLIWLPLREAFEE
+775 DHKLIWLPLREGFEE

-825 HVHKSAVKKDG
+825 HVQKSAVNKDG
-836 KENETGLLLKE
+836 KESETGLLLKE
-847 KWEAFGLRLN
+847 KWEAFGLRLS
-857 HAQQQMKMTENALLF
+857 HAEQQMKMTENALLF

-881 AVTKGEWILLDEINL
+881 AVKKGEWILLDEINL

-911 SSGSLVLLDRGDS
+911 SAGSLVLLDRGDT

-948 NLPPGIRNRFT
+948 NLPPGVRNRFT

-964 ELESKEDLQILIV
+964 ELESREDLQILIV

-997 RDVRKMSGVTLV
+997 TVVRKESGTKLV
-1009 DGTGHRPHYSLRT
+1009 DGTGHKPHYSLRT

-1034 CSNIQRSL
+1034 CGSIQRSL

-1051 TQLDRASHPI
+1051 TQLDRASHPV
-1061 VQKLIL
+1061 VQKLICQY
-1067 KHIISGNI
+1067 IVSGNI

-1100 MGDKEPTI
+1100 VGDKEPTI

-1120 NLRDIVRVVSAGTY
+1120 NLRDTVRVVSAGIY
-1134 PVLIQGETSVGKT
+1134 SVLIQGETSVGKT
-1147 SLIRWLAAASGNH
+1147 SLIRWLAAATGNY

-1177 CYTSDSSGKLVF
+1177 CYTSDGSGKLVF
-1189 KEGVLID
+1189 KEGILID

-1306 LDLQSYRRSSSVFA
+1306 LDLQSYRRGSSVFA

-1334 AERYRLAEQSQ
+1334 AERYRLVEQTE

-1357 GYMLLAGRVRKQ
+1357 GFMLLAGRVRKQ

-1392 FSKENVLK
+1392 FSKENVLNM
-1400 LLSKLSTH
+1400 LGKLSTQ
-1408 ISTLESKFSHVVWTE
+1408 ISTLESKFSHIVWTKG
-1423 SMRRL
+1423 MRRL
-1428 ALLVGRALEFGEPVL
+1428 AVLMGRALEFGEPVL

-1453 TVCQV
+1453 TICQV
-1458 FAALANQ
+1458 FAALTNQ

-1488 RQKPKDKEEVDTS
+1488 RQKPKDKEEIDTS

-1523 DEISLAD
+1523 DEISLAE

-1542 VEKSLLLAEK
+1542 VEKSLVLAEK

-1566 AGKKFRILATM
+1566 AGKKFRVLATM

-1598 IWCPQSTSREDLK
+1598 IWCPQSTSREDLI
-1611 QIISSNLRP
+1611 QIINRNLHP
-1620 GLSLGRIDYK
+1620 GLSLGRTDHK
-1630 GADIAEVMLDFIDWL
+1630 GADIAEVMLDFTDWL

-1666 FMNTMGKE
+1666 FMNTMWEE
-1674 AALKRPETISTVT
+1674 AALKRPEAISAVT

-1702 SGVTSSGFG
+1702 SGMTSSGFG

-1722 FLIKRL
+1722 FLSKKL
-1728 SKIVRLT
+1728 SRIVRLT

-1753 TGIDDLWGIHPFFI
+1753 TGIDNLWGIHPFFI

-1781 ALSAGTTAMN
+1781 ALSAGTTALN

-1869 LKAGHWVVLDELNL
+1869 LKAGHWIVLDELNL

-1925 PFRQGGGRKGLPR
+1925 PFRQGGGRKGLPK

-1962 TLFPAIDKNIL
+1962 TLFPAIDKNIV
-1973 KKMVAFNNQMDHE
+1973 KKMVAFNNQIDHE
-1986 VTVEKKW
+1986 VTVQKKW

-2018 SPGCYDPG
+2018 SPGCYDPA

-2043 EKVFAVFKDVFSSN
+2043 EKVIAVFKDVFGSN
-2057 SNPYTG
+2057 SNLYMG
-2063 TRLLHITPYDVQL
+2063 TRLFHITPYEVQL

-2081 SRGNYVPA
+2081 TRGSYVPH
-2089 PSRRPLSLLHQS
+2089 PSRRPLMLLHQS
-2101 LQPLESVMKCVQ
+2101 LQSLESIMKCVQ

-2119 LVGPASVGKTS
+2119 LVGPASMGKTS
-2130 LVQLLAQLT
+2130 LVQLLAHLT

-2160 FEQVDLMRPWRKLLE
+2160 FEQVDLIRSWRQLLE
-2175 KVESTVQALLRDS
+2175 KVESTVRALLRDS
-2188 LLISADDAAVV
+2188 LLVSTDDTEVV

-2205 FLLTYTPKDLGEAG
+2205 FLLTYKPKCLGEGG
-2219 KGVTAE
+2219 KDITME
-2225 IVSKLEA
+2225 IVNKLEA
-2232 VLLLLQRLNNKIN
+2232 VLLLMQRLNNKIN

-2254 LVEEFQSFGLK
+2254 LVEEFRSFGLK
-2265 LMQSSSGRS
+2265 LMQSVSGHS
-2274 HGTFEWVD
+2274 HGTFEWID
-2282 SMLVQA
+2282 SMLVRA

-2325 RGMIDGSTPTITP
+2325 RGMIDGAIPTITP
-2338 HPNFRLF
+2338 NPNFRLF

-2359 RNRGLEIYISGEG
+2359 RNRGLEIYISGGG
-2372 DRSIPDE
+2372 DGNIPDD

-2394 SVCDTLLALHR
+2394 SVCDTLLALHT
-2405 ETQSTVVGSPAS
+2405 ETRRAVVGSLT
-2417 SVSTLIQTA
+2417 SVSSLIQTA
-2426 SLIVQYLQRGLGLD
+2426 ILIVQYLQRGLSLD
-2440 RAFSEACC
+2440 RAFSEACW
-2448 EAYVR
+2448 EVYVC
-2453 SQHSPANQK
+2453 SQHSPANRK
-2462 LVQALLEKH
+2462 LVQALLRKYV
-2471 ISSLR
+2471 SSLQ
-2476 AHETWGNAIL
+2476 AHETWGNSIL

-2496 SAVFATEDSH
+2496 SVHFATEDSH
-2506 LSVVRSDG
+2506 LSIVRSDG

-2524 SMKTSSWARIQ
+2524 SMRTSSWARSQ
-2535 PLTLPD
+2535 PLTLQD

-2549 SPESLKFSSVE
+2549 NPENLKFSAVE
-2560 VDTFWIDEPDVLAMA
+2560 MDTSWIDEPDVLAMA

-2595 YHLAKNIPQGLESIQ
+2595 YHLAKNIPQGLESIR

-2617 ESLRKFY
+2617 ASLRNFY

-2639 QPNIT
+2639 QPNVT
-2644 DEFVIPL
+2644 DEFVVPL
-2651 DPRWNMQALDIIR
+2651 DPRWNIQALDIIR

-2677 QLFSLL
+2677 QFFALL
-2683 ESIANKTIIYLDR
+2683 ESVANKTIIYLDR
-2696 DKRFFTEEKMIFSV
+2696 EKRIFTEANLVSV
-2710 GGKKLR
+2710 GSKKFR
-2716 NSVLRMSFEFHKDPE
+2716 NSVLRMSFEFHKDFN
-2731 SYHSLPHEIVVN
+2731 HSPCLIVMAN
-2743 LAAFFELCDALTLLW
+2743 IYWALTLCQILG
-2758 VQSSQEVVSDASVN
+2758 SVR
-2772 EILDSLQWRDRFW
+2772 WRDRFW
-2785 TVADTVKLDAPGL
+2785 TVSDTVKVDAPGL

-2810 HLVRQIPRLLMN
+2810 HLIYQIPQLLMN

-2836 HVQNCLGSPTGG
+2836 HIQKCLGSPTGG

-2868 LVVECFSQLKILN
+2868 LVVECFSQLKVLS
-2881 KALAIREQ
+2881 KALAIREWI
-2889 MPTLQESGWQEDI
+2889 PALGESGWQENI
-2902 RRLQMVASEWT
+2902 SRLQVFAFEWT

-2919 QAGGLV
+2919 QAWGLV

-2930 LEDVKTDELK
+2930 LEDVNPGELK
-2940 NLVNAQ
+2940 DHVNAQ
-2946 CLKLKAKGISL
+2946 CLELKAKGISL
-2957 GFLEQKSNEASSLSQ
+2957 GCPEKQYSETAVLSQ
-2972 PDFTSLIQLTRSV
+2972 PAFTSLMQLSRVV

-2993 LAVLWQYKVTADFMT
+2993 LAVLWQYKMTADFMAQ
-3008 LACLR
+3008 ACLR
-3013 RSSKNWQLQID
+3013 RSSKNQPHIS
-3024 EEISHHITFCLK
+3024 EEIKHHVRFCLK
-3036 HTPVAPQEFQ
+3036 HTPVAPQELRN
-3046 GLWSLL
+3046 LWSML
-3052 HHQKV
+3052 HHQQV
-3057 STEEMISL
+3057 STEEIISVWSEL
-3065 WADFL
+3065 F

-3094 LPGAQQRERPKSLLD
+3094 LPGGQQRERPKSLLD
-3109 STLKGPGCLSR
+3109 STLKGPGSLNR

-3132 SSCKESPW
+3132 SSCRASPW

-3167 IRSVLWTNMA
+3167 VSSVLWTNMA
-3177 VPSVAEFRRTDSQLQ
+3177 LPLIAEFRRTDSQLQ
-3192 GLVLCR
+3192 GVVLCR
-3198 HLAGLAELLPETRR
+3198 HLAGLAELLPEPRR
-3212 REYIQNCEQLLCG
+3212 QEYVQNCDQLLLG
-3225 DSQAFQHVGQTLGD
+3225 DSQAFQYVGQTLGE
-3239 MAGQVALPKELLCL
+3239 MASQEMLPTELLCL
-3253 LLTSLRHLFGEGE
+3253 LLTSLRSLFGEGE
-3266 GKQDLPEPARRGSL
+3266 SKRNLPEPAHRGSL
-3280 WVSLGLLQIQTWLP
+3280 WVGLGLLQIQTWLP
-3294 QARFDPAV
+3294 QTRFDPAV

-3324 RNLLSQLQTG
+3324 RNLSSQLQTG
-3334 RDLEDEVII
+3334 RDLEDEAII
-3343 SYSHPHIRL
+3343 NYFHPHVRL
-3352 LHQRIDHLEN
+3352 LRQRIDQLEN
-3362 LILSLSKKQAF
+3362 LTCSLSKKQAF
-3373 RPQQPAYES
+3373 RPQLPAYES
-3382 LAQEIHH
+3382 LVQEIHH
-3389 YVTSIAKAPA
+3389 YVTSIAKASA
-3399 VQDLLARLL
+3399 VQDLLSRLL
-3408 QALRADRPR
+3408 QAVRMEGPR
-3417 SAQAAQNLLKEEA
+3417 SAQVAQSLLKEEA

-3443 AEEYTLY
+3443 VEEYALY
-3450 PDSVAPLQA
+3450 PDTVAPLQS
-3459 SILQLQHGMRL
+3459 SILQMQHGMRL

-3477 SLHSSVVCADRLDA
+3477 LLHGSVVSMDRLGT
-3491 LATSLLAF
+3491 LVTSLLAF
-3499 PSVNPTF
+3499 PSVGPTF

-3524 VRGLGKLILK
+3524 LQGLGKLTLK
-3534 RSGGKELEGK
+3534 CFNGKELEGK
-3544 GVRPCPT
+3544 GQRSCPT
-3551 REQLLVNALLYLRS
+3551 REQLMMNALLYLRS

-3575 RALQLFRHVC
+3575 RALHLFRHVC

-3595 ERIAQEKAKQ
+3595 ERIAQEKAEQ

-3615 NSKTALSEEEEE
+3615 NSRTALSEEEEE
-3627 EREFRKQFPLHEKDF
+3627 EREFRRQFPQHEKDF
-3642 ADILVEPTLE
+3642 ADILVESTLN
-3652 EKKGASDGHEEAAPT
+3652 EKKETSDGREEEAAIDT
-3667 DPALLSPSSMQA
+3667 AVLSQSSMQA
-3679 VMLVHQQLCLSF
+3679 VMLIHQQLCLNF
-3691 ARSLWYQQTLPPH
+3691 ARSLWYQQILPPH

-3709 LSLFL
+3709 LGLFL

-3740 GSQLLACTL
+3740 GSQLLAYTL
-3749 SHNTLFGEATSDLI
+3749 SHNTLFGEASSDLM

-3773 QHPNIPEARHCQPVL
+3773 QHPNIPEAWQCQPVL
-3788 QGFSEAISQL
+3788 QGFSDAVSQL

-3811 LVVIGR
+3811 LVVMDR
-3817 IRSFPLSSP
+3817 IRGFPLSSP
-3826 ISKFLNGL
+3826 ISKFLHGL

-3857 LDLVSQM
+3857 LDLVTQM

-3875 WCMSLDNTMKRH
+3875 WSLSLDNTMKHH

-3912 QEDDKQMT
+3912 QEDEKQMT
-3920 LVLLVSTLQAFIEG
+3920 LMLLVSTLQAFIEG

-3973 YHYYKQFFDRV
+3973 YHYYKQFYDRV
-3984 QAKIVE
+3984 QAKIME
-3990 LRSPLEKELKEFV
+3990 LRSPIEKELKEFV

-4036 VLSEPCLSSLV
+4036 VLSEPCRSCLV
-4047 ESDEE
+4047 ENDKEE
-4052 QPDFLLQPTE
+4052 QSDFWPGPTD
-4062 AATSEVSPIQSLN
+4062 AATSDPSPIQRLN
-4075 RALRETLLA
+4075 KALRETLLA
-4084 RPAAAEATIPE
+4084 RPAAGQAMIPE
-4095 QCHSAPFPSEGELLY
+4095 QCQGVAPFPSEGELLS
-4110 RLPKLMKRMRR
+4110 RLPKLLKRMRKI
-4121 VCLALM
+4121 CLTFM
-4127 KESRLPH
+4127 KESPLPH
-4134 LVEGLDQFTG
+4134 LVESLDQFTG
-4144 EVISSVSELQ
+4144 EVIASVTELQ

-4162 EKEKQQSEAK
+4162 EKEKQCSEAK
-4172 HILMRKQRALADLFK
+4172 HILMQKQRALSDLFK
-4187 YLAKTG
+4187 HLADTG

-4199 LAWARSKNHQ
+4199 LAWARLKNPQ
-4209 EMLHLRPLDLR
+4209 EMLHLHPLDLR
-4220 SALSIVSS
+4220 SALSIVID

-4238 EISTSW
+4238 EISSSW
-4244 DGCQKYFYRCVARH
+4244 DGCQKYFYRCLARH
-4258 ARLTAALAAPAKE
+4258 SRLNAALATPVKE
-4271 MGVGNIERC
+4271 MGLGNVERC

-4304 WILLRNLLSCV
+4304 WIILRNLLSCV
-4315 QEIHGRLLE
+4315 QEIDSRLTG
-4324 PLLYPVAFPP
+4324 PLVYPVAFPP
-4334 QEGVQQWTE
+4334 QDGVQQWTE

-4366 PSAGT
+4366 PSARP
-4371 APGHSD
+4371 APGCDD
-4377 AQVQGQ
+4377 AQAQGQ
-4383 PSVPY
+4383 PSAPHLE
-4388 PKGPELSNGQLSG
+4388 GQELTTGQLSG
-4401 AVPDLIPSNL
+4401 AVPDLIPL
-4411 SYPSPVPGSQLPSGC
+4411 DFTYPSPMPGNQLPSGC
-4426 RMRKQDP
+4426 RMQKQDQ
-4433 LWQQSTSR
+4433 LWQQSTAQ
-4441 LTEMLKTI
+4441 LTEMLKNI
-4449 RTVKADVDRIRQQSC
+4449 KTVKADLDKIRQQSC

-4479 GLSCLSQLSAHLQGL
+4479 GLSCLSQVSAHLQGL
-4494 ESLFILPG
+4494 ESLFTLPG
-4502 MEVEQTD
+4502 LEVEQMD
-4509 QQMALVESLEYV
+4509 PQMALVESLKYV
-4521 RGEINKATDDFATW
+4521 RGEINKASADFTIW
-4535 KTHLLTS
+4535 KTHLLTP
-4542 GSQRGNQ
+4542 GNHRGDQ
-4549 MLDEGFV
+4549 MFDEGFI
-4556 EDFAEQMETAIRAV
+4556 EDFSEQMEMAIRATLCAV
-4570 LFAIQNLAERNSKK
+4570 QNLAERNSRKAES
-4584 TEENADQTRP
+4584 TEQMRP
-4594 QEDDEAAAGFERLQ
+4594 REDAEAPAFEKLQ
-4608 SGHLTKLLE
+4608 SGHLSKLLE
-4617 EDFWADV
+4617 DDFWADV
-4624 STLHVQK
+4624 GTLHVQK

-4646 GEDSTAAKHMFFSQS
+4646 GEDGTAAKHTVFSQS
-4661 CCLLVRLVPMLSRY
+4661 CCLLVRLAPMLSRY
-4675 SDLVLF
+4675 SDLILF
-4681 FLTMSLATH
+4681 FLTMSLAIH
-4690 RSSAKLL
+4690 RSTTKLL
-4697 SVLTQLFTELAQ
+4697 SVLAQVFTELAQ

-4715 KEFMEDSA
+4715 KEFMDDSA

-4736 GIGEGEGVKDVS
+4736 GIGEGEGMKDVS

-4754 EQAEDTFQKGQEKDT
+4754 EQAEDTFQKGQEKDK
-4769 EDPDSKPDIKGE
+4769 EDPDSKSDIKGE
-4781 ENAIEMSE
+4781 DNAIEMSE

-4811 SESADLDKQMGDL
+4811 SEGGDLDKQMGNL

-4839 DEEEDEEEEDSAT
+4839 DDEEEDEEEDSKT

-4859 DEEDCGLVAK
+4859 DEEDPELVAK
-4869 EDNLDSG
+4869 DDNLNAG
-4876 KSNKDKNQQDKK
+4876 NSNKDKKQPNKK
-4888 EEKEEAEANDDGQG
+4888 EEKEATEADDGEQG

-4926 QEMLPE
+4926 QEKLPE
-4932 PEALDLPDDLNLDSE
+4932 PEALDLPDDLKLDNE
-4947 DKNGDEDTD
+4947 NKNGDEDTD
-4956 HEEGEEENPLDIKEK
+4956 NEDGEEENPLEIKEK
-4971 PLDTEEADHEAEDI
+4971 PMNTEEAGHEAEEI
-4985 SEETESDQNES
+4985 NEEAEAEQSEGQD
-4996 QGQHEPEEGANE
+4996 QHEPEEGPSE
-5008 ADKEEGEEE
+5008 DDKVEGEEE
-5017 MDTGAGDQNE
+5017 MDIGADDQDKDTAEHTE
-5027 ETGEHPEDS
+5027 ENLEE
-5036 SEDEEQPSLEDKDR
+5036 EEQPAEQKDKDANADSLENGTP
-5050 DAEASDESADSGVS
+5050 A
-5064 VDQGLQPQKEEKEEE
+5064 DQGLQPQQEIEEE
-5079 EGENSDT
+5079 DPDA
-5086 EEQVPEAT
+5086 EEQVPEAP

-5099 DSCGQTGLENVQSS
+5099 ECCGQTGEENVQSE

-5120 AAPEKEQGKEEHGS
+5120 AAPEKEKGKEEHGS

-5155 QKQTRKNTQSFKRK
+5155 QKHTRKNTQSFKRK

-5180 DHNERVHKR
+5180 DHNEHVHKR
-5189 LRTVDTDSPAEQGP
+5189 LKTVDSESHAEQGP
-5203 PQPQAQLEDADAF
+5203 AQPQAQVEEADAF
-5216 EHIKQGSEPYDAQ
+5216 EHIQQGSDSYDTQ
-5229 TYDVASM
+5229 TYDVASK
-5236 EQQQSAKDSS
+5236 EQQQSTKAPSKD
-5246 KEQEQEE
+5246 QEE
-5253 MEDAFMDMEEQ
+5253 EEIEDALMDLQEQ
-5264 EELKAVDTEQL
+5264 EELKAVDSEQL
-5275 KPEEVKSR
+5275 KPEEVKPR
-5283 ATASSGF
+5283 TTAGPGF
-5290 DEMEIQTVKTEEDQ
+5290 DEMEMEIQTIKTEEDQ
-5304 DLRRDKSHKETENE
+5304 DSRTDKSFRETENE

-5331 HQFLVDTIFQPFLKD
+5331 HQFLMDMVPQPFLKD
-5346 VCELRQE
+5346 ASKLRQE

-5365 SGSPEE
+5365 SGNLEE

-5379 QSYLVLTAPLSQQLC
+5379 QSYLALTAPLSQQLC

-5454 IDDSSS
+5454 IDDSAS

-5466 KQLAYESLAV
+5466 KQLAFESLAV

-5503 FHEQFSDYS
+5503 FHEQFSDHS
-5512 GSQILRLCKFQQK
+5512 GSQILRFCKFQQK
-5525 KTRIA
+5525 KTKIA

-5535 VANMFAA
+5535 SATMFAA
-5542 AQQFSQH
+5542 AQQLSQNI
-5549 VSPDTA
+5549 SPETS

-5568 LEGKDRVLAAVQAAQ
+5568 LEGKERVLAAVQAAR

-5621 SYMEEFPFPFYI
+5621 SYMEEFPFPFYV
-5633 ILRDMNALPETL
+5633 ILRDVNALPETL

-5651 WFELVTASDHL
+5651 WFELVTTSDHL

>member
-1 MTQSAACSP
+1 
-10 TCAAFPPVLEELL
+10 
-23 RPLFVGGVVGGSS
+23 
-36 WAPSVKQGA
+36 
-45 LVAARGRGSAIM
+45 M
-57 EHLLLEVA
+57 EHLSLEVA
-65 AAPLRLIAAKNE
+65 SAPLRLIAARNE
-77 KSRSE
+77 KSRGE
-82 LGRFLTKQVWT
+82 LGRFLAKQVWT

-98 CILSTLAQ
+98 YILSILAQ
-106 LLLDKDCTVLVGRQ
+106 LLLDKDYTVLLGRQ
-120 LRPIL
+120 LRPLL

-130 RNAEAIKAGGQVN
+130 RNAETIKTGGQVN

-157 IGSHPDVLPF
+157 IGSHPDVLLF
-167 ALRYFKDSSPVFQR
+167 ALRYFRDTYPVFQR

-191 VRYGHRR
+191 VRYGRRR

-206 AAYKFLQQEQSVF
+206 AAYKFLQQEQSAF
-219 RDLWDW
+219 RELWDW

-249 VTCMNE
+249 VTCMSE

-264 IFNSEELIHFRL
+264 IFSSDELIHFRL

-290 LVLANPETSLWRKEK
+290 LVLANPEVSLWRKEK

-316 ADLSSRVTVVCGVV
+316 ADLSSRVTAVCGVV
-330 LPRQPPAPGEQ
+330 LPRQLPAPGEQ
-341 AGNRSSAREQ
+341 ASDSSSREQ
-351 ELAFRSY
+351 ELALRSF
-358 VLVESVCR
+358 VLVESVCK

-441 GTLTQAAT
+441 GTLTQAAS

-479 LIPGQGD
+479 LIPGRSD
-486 CLKVAPGFQFF
+486 CLKVAPGFQLF

-504 CGGNWYRPLNS
+504 CGGNWYWPLSS

-522 YWTKIHLDNMDKTE
+522 YWTKIHLNNLDKRE
-536 LNEVLQSRYPSL
+536 LSEVLQKRYPAL
-548 LAATDHLLDIYIQ
+548 LAAANHLLDIYVQ
-561 LTGDKHH
+561 LTGVKQNC
-568 SQSDSSVECEQAP
+568 QSESSVGWEQAP
-581 QEVSEA
+581 QQVLEA
-587 RRENKRLSLEGRELS
+587 RKENKKLVLEGRELS

-610 NRIAHSFDSLSA
+610 NRIAHSFDSSSSSGSLH
-622 SASFSIFQEALDC
+622 IFQEALDC
-635 FSAMLSKQTS
+635 FTAMLSEHTS
-645 KLKIAEVIGSRL
+645 KLKIAEIIGSKL

-682 QVGRVRLLRKQSE
+682 QVGRARLLRKQSE
-695 AVHIQR
+695 AVHVQK

-775 DHKLIWLPLREAFEE
+775 DHKLIWLPLRETFEE
-790 LFAQTFSKKQNFT
+790 LFVQTFSKKQNFT

-825 HVHKSAVKKDG
+825 HVHKSAVNKGG
-836 KENETGLLLKE
+836 KEGEAGKTLTQTAGAFLKE
-847 KWEAFGLRLN
+847 KWQAFGLRLN
-857 HAQQQMKMTENALLF
+857 HAQQQMKMTENSLLF

-881 AVTKGEWILLDEINL
+881 AVKKGEWILLDEINL

-911 SSGSLVLLDRGDS
+911 SSGSLVLLDRGDT

-959 ELYVE
+959 ELYIE

-977 DYLKGLSVNKS
+977 DYLKGLSINKT

-997 RDVRKMSGVTLV
+997 TALRKESGTKLV

-1051 TQLDRASHPI
+1051 TQLDRASRPV
-1061 VQKLIL
+1061 VQKLICQ
-1067 KHIISGNI
+1067 HIISGNV

-1100 MGDKEPTI
+1100 VGDKEPTI
-1108 DETYILT
+1108 DETYVLT
-1115 SSVKL
+1115 SSVKM

-1147 SLIRWLAAASGNH
+1147 SLIRWLAAATGNY

-1177 CYTSDSSGKLVF
+1177 CYTSSSSGKLVF

-1221 RLLDDNRELLI
+1221 RLLDDNRELLV

-1276 DELPSSELETILHK
+1276 DELPSPELETILHK
-1290 RCSLPPSYCS
+1290 RCSLPPSYCT

-1334 AERYRLAEQSQ
+1334 AERYRLAEQTE

-1357 GYMLLAGRVRKQ
+1357 GFMLLAGRVRKE

-1379 EKHFKKKLCPQSL
+1379 EKHFKKKLCPQYL
-1392 FSKENVLK
+1392 FSKESVLK
-1400 LLSKLSTH
+1400 FLGKLSTQ
-1408 ISTLESKFSHVVWTE
+1408 ISALEPNKFSHIVWTE
-1423 SMRRL
+1423 GLRRL
-1428 ALLVGRALEFGEPVL
+1428 AVLVGRALEFGEPVL

-1453 TVCQV
+1453 TVCQM

-1465 KLYSVNCHLHME
+1465 KLYSVNCHLNME

-1488 RQKPKDKEEVDTS
+1488 RQRPNDKEERDTS

-1512 LAMKEDGFFLL
+1512 LALKEDSFFLL

-1542 VEKSLLLAEK
+1542 VEKSLVLAEK
-1552 GSLEDKDNEVELLT
+1552 GSPEDKDNEVELLT

-1598 IWCPQSTSREDLK
+1598 IWCPQSTRREDLI
-1611 QIISSNLRP
+1611 QIINRNLRP
-1620 GLSLGRIDYK
+1620 GLSLGKTDHK

-1652 RCVVSI
+1652 KCVVSI

-1666 FMNTMGKE
+1666 FMNIMSEE
-1674 AALKRPETISTVT
+1674 AAVKRPETISSVT

-1702 SGVTSSGFG
+1702 SGVSSSGFG

-1717 KECLK
+1717 DECLK
-1722 FLIKRL
+1722 FLIMKI

-1735 ECQKNEL
+1735 ESQKDEL

-1753 TGIDDLWGIHPFFI
+1753 TGIDNLWGIHPFFI

-1774 RNNIADY
+1774 RSNIADY

-1947 FVDPLTVIDMEFIAS
+1947 FVDPLTVVDMEFISS
-1962 TLFPAIDKNIL
+1962 TLFPAIDKNTV
-1973 KKMVAFNNQMDHE
+1973 KKMVAFNNQIDHE

-2032 YGERMRTREDK
+2032 YGKRMRTRGDE
-2043 EKVFAVFKDVFSSN
+2043 EKVIAVFKDVFGSN
-2057 SNPYTG
+2057 SSPYMG
-2063 TRLLHITPYDVQL
+2063 TRLFHITPYDVQL

-2081 SRGNYVPA
+2081 SRGSYVPH
-2089 PSRRPLSLLHQS
+2089 PSRRPLLLLHQS
-2101 LQPLESVMKCVQ
+2101 FQSLESIMKCVQ

-2119 LVGPASVGKTS
+2119 LVGPASVGKTT
-2130 LVQLLAQLT
+2130 LVQLLAHLT

-2160 FEQVDLMRPWRKLLE
+2160 FEQVDLVRTWRQLLE
-2175 KVESTVQALLRDS
+2175 KVEDTIRGLLRVS
-2188 LLISADDAAVV
+2188 LLVSADDTEVV

-2205 FLLTYTPKDLGEAG
+2205 FLLMYKPKCLGEDG
-2219 KGVTAE
+2219 KGITME
-2225 IVSKLEA
+2225 IVNKLEA
-2232 VLLLLQRLNNKIN
+2232 VLLLMQRLNNKIN

-2254 LVEEFQSFGLK
+2254 LLEDFRSFRVK
-2265 LMQSSSGRS
+2265 LMQSASGCS

-2314 LEPGGVLTVSE
+2314 LEPGGVLTINE
-2325 RGMIDGSTPTITP
+2325 RGMIDGATPTITP

-2372 DRSIPDE
+2372 DENISDN

-2394 SVCDTLLALHR
+2394 SVCDILLALHS
-2405 ETQSTVVGSPAS
+2405 ETRSSVIGSPTS
-2417 SVSTLIQTA
+2417 SVSALIQTA
-2426 SLIVQYLQRGLGLD
+2426 ILIVQYLQRGLGLH
-2440 RAFSEACC
+2440 RAFSEACW
-2448 EAYVR
+2448 EVYVC
-2453 SQHSPANQK
+2453 SQHSAANQK
-2462 LVQALLEKH
+2462 LVQTLLEKH
-2471 ISSLR
+2471 VSILQAR
-2476 AHETWGNAIL
+2476 ENWGNSIL
-2486 AMGLWPDSLP
+2486 AAGMWPDSVP
-2496 SAVFATEDSH
+2496 SALFATEDSH

-2514 QILAYCLNRM
+2514 QILAYCLNRI
-2524 SMKTSSWARIQ
+2524 SVKTSSWTRSQ
-2535 PLTLPD
+2535 PLTLQD

-2549 SPESLKFSSVE
+2549 NPENLKFGAVQM
-2560 VDTFWIDEPDVLAMA
+2560 DACWIDEPEVLAMA

-2595 YHLAKNIPQGLESIQ
+2595 YHLARNIPQGLESVQ

-2617 ESLRKFY
+2617 ASLRNFY
-2624 SNSLSAGVSNVIKIL
+2624 SNSLSAGVTNVFKIL
-2639 QPNIT
+2639 QTNIT
-2644 DEFVIPL
+2644 DDFVIPL
-2651 DPRWNMQALDIIR
+2651 DPRWNIQALDIIR
-2664 NSMDFDP
+2664 NSMSFDP
-2671 QTDQSE
+2671 QTDHPE
-2677 QLFSLL
+2677 QLFALL
-2683 ESIANKTIIYLDR
+2683 ESVANKTIIYLDR
-2696 DKRFFTEEKMIFSV
+2696 EKRIFTEENLVSI
-2710 GGKKLR
+2710 GGKTL

-2743 LAAFFELCDALTLLW
+2743 LAAFFELCDALILLW
-2758 VQSSQEVVSDASVN
+2758 VQSAQVMVSDANVH
-2772 EILDSLQWRDRFW
+2772 EILGSVQWRDRFW
-2785 TVADTVKLDAPGL
+2785 TVADAVKVDAPGL

-2810 HLVRQIPRLLMN
+2810 HLVLQIPQLLMN
-2822 HEDKYYKEVQTVSE
+2822 YEDKYYKEVQTVSK
-2836 HVQNCLGSPTGG
+2836 HIQNCLGNPTGG

-2868 LVVECFSQLKILN
+2868 LVVECFSQLKVIN
-2881 KALAIREQ
+2881 KALAIREYV
-2889 MPTLQESGWQEDI
+2889 LVLGESEWQEDI
-2902 RRLQMVASEWT
+2902 HRLQVIASEWI

-2919 QAGGLV
+2919 QAWGSI

-2930 LEDVKTDELK
+2930 LEDVNLDELK
-2940 NLVNAQ
+2940 NLVSVQ
-2946 CLKLKAKGISL
+2946 CSELKAKGLPL
-2957 GFLEQKSNEASSLSQ
+2957 GFLEKKLGETSSLPQ
-2972 PDFTSLIQLTRSV
+2972 PGFISLIQLARRI
-2985 QLWPAMEY
+2985 QLWPAAEY
-2993 LAVLWQYKVTADFMT
+2993 LAILWRYKVMADFMMQV
-3008 LACLR
+3008 CLR
-3013 RSSKNWQLQID
+3013 RSSKNEQPQID
-3024 EEISHHITFCLK
+3024 EEISHHVTFCFK
-3036 HTPVAPQEFQ
+3036 HTPVAPQELRD
-3046 GLWSLL
+3046 LWSLL
-3052 HHQKV
+3052 YYKKV
-3057 STEEMISL
+3057 STEDIICL
-3065 WADFL
+3065 WSELF

-3077 WSSTVTTDPEY
+3077 WSSTVTTNPEY
-3088 WLTWSP
+3088 WLTWNP
-3094 LPGAQQRERPKSLLD
+3094 LLNMQQKEAPKSFLD
-3109 STLKGPGCLSR
+3109 STLKGPDSFCK
-3120 AMFSKCCFEVLT
+3120 AVFSKCCFEVLT
-3132 SSCKESPW
+3132 SGCRAGPW

-3146 ILSSSHVTLGEWVER
+3146 VLSSSHVTLGEWVER
-3161 AQQLQD
+3161 VQQLQD
-3167 IRSVLWTNMA
+3167 INSLLWTNMA

-3198 HLAGLAELLPETRR
+3198 HLMGLVELFPEHRQQ
-3212 REYIQNCEQLLCG
+3212 EYMQHCEQLLLG
-3225 DSQAFQHVGQTLGD
+3225 DSHAFQHVCQILGD
-3239 MAGQVALPKELLCL
+3239 LAGQEALPKELLCL
-3253 LLTSLRHLFGEGE
+3253 LLTSLHYFFGEGE
-3266 GKQDLPEPARRGSL
+3266 SKRNLPEPAQRGSL
-3280 WVSLGLLQIQTWLP
+3280 WVSLGLLQMQIWLP
-3294 QARFDPAV
+3294 QAHFDPAV

-3312 EELHQLQCEWKT
+3312 EELHQLQCEQKI
-3324 RNLLSQLQTG
+3324 RDLASQLQTG
-3334 RDLEDEVII
+3334 RNLDNEVIV
-3343 SYSHPHIRL
+3343 SYSHPHVRL
-3352 LHQRIDHLEN
+3352 LQQRIDQLEN
-3362 LILSLSKKQAF
+3362 SVHRLLKKQAF
-3373 RPQQPAYES
+3373 RPQLPAYES
-3382 LAQEIHH
+3382 LVQEIHH
-3389 YVTSIAKAPA
+3389 YVTSIAKADS
-3399 VQDLLARLL
+3399 VQDLLTRLL
-3408 QALRADRPR
+3408 QVLLTDGMR
-3417 SAQAAQNLLKEEA
+3417 SAQVAQSLLKEEA
-3430 SWQQSHHQFRKRL
+3430 SWQQSQHQFRKRL
-3443 AEEYTLY
+3443 EEEYALY
-3450 PDSVAPLQA
+3450 PDIVTPLQA

-3470 VASEVHA
+3470 VASEVQT
-3477 SLHSSVVCADRLDA
+3477 SLHSSVICTERLEA
-3491 LATSLLAF
+3491 LATALLAF
-3499 PSVNPTF
+3499 PSVGPTF
-3506 PTYYAHADALCSV
+3506 PTYYAHADALCLV

-3524 VRGLGKLILK
+3524 LRGLGKLILK
-3534 RSGGKELEGK
+3534 RFGGKEPEGK
-3544 GVRPCPT
+3544 GQQACPT
-3551 REQLLVNALLYLRS
+3551 REQLLMNALLYLHS
-3565 HVLCKGELDQ
+3565 HVLCKGEMDQ
-3575 RALQLFRHVC
+3575 RALLLFRHVC

-3595 ERIAQEKAKQ
+3595 ERVAQEKVEQ

-3610 RYRSR
+3610 RYKSRSSR
-3615 NSKTALSEEEEE
+3615 TALSEEEEE
-3627 EREFRKQFPLHEKDF
+3627 EQEFRKQFPLHEKDF
-3642 ADILVEPTLE
+3642 ADILVEPILE
-3652 EKKGASDGHEEAAPT
+3652 DKKEPSDGQDVEAAT
-3667 DPALLSPSSMQA
+3667 DPAVFSQSSMQA
-3679 VMLVHQQLCLSF
+3679 VMLIHQQLCLSF
-3691 ARSLWYQQTLPPH
+3691 ARSLWYQQQTMPSH
-3704 EAKHY
+3704 ETKHY

-3719 GASLVTH
+3719 GASLVAR

-3749 SHNTLFGEATSDLI
+3749 SHNTLSGEATSDLM
-3763 VKPDGPYDFY
+3763 VNPSGPYDFY
-3773 QHPNIPEARHCQPVL
+3773 QHPNVPEAQQCQPML
-3788 QGFSEAISQL
+3788 QGFSEAVSHL

-3811 LVVIGR
+3811 LVVMER

-3857 LDLVSQM
+3857 LNLVSQM

-3875 WCMSLDNTMKRH
+3875 WSMSLDNTMKRH

-3902 EKHMQEQTEE
+3902 EKHMQEQTEGH
-3912 QEDDKQMT
+3912 EDDKQMT
-3920 LVLLVSTLQAFIEG
+3920 LMLLVSTLQAFIEG

-4036 VLSEPCLSSLV
+4036 VLSEPCRSSLM
-4047 ESDEE
+4047 ESDKEE
-4052 QPDFLLQPTE
+4052 QPDFLPRPTDE
-4062 AATSEVSPIQSLN
+4062 AMSETSPIQRLN
-4075 RALRETLLA
+4075 RALREALLVWP
-4084 RPAAAEATIPE
+4084 PAGQTTVPE
-4095 QCHSAPFPSEGELLY
+4095 QCSSAAPFSMEGELLR
-4110 RLPKLMKRMRR
+4110 RLPKFMKRMRKM
-4121 VCLALM
+4121 CLSFM
-4127 KESRLPH
+4127 RESPLLH

-4144 EVISSVSELQ
+4144 EVISSLSELQ

-4162 EKEKQQSEAK
+4162 EKEKQRSEAK
-4172 HILMRKQRALADLFK
+4172 HILMQKQRALSDLFK
-4187 YLAKTG
+4187 HLAKTG

-4199 LAWARSKNHQ
+4199 LTWARSKDPQ
-4209 EMLHLRPLDLR
+4209 ELLHLHPLDLR
-4220 SALSIVSS
+4220 RALSIVSS
-4228 TQEADSRLLT
+4228 TQEADSRLLA
-4238 EISTSW
+4238 EIASLW
-4244 DGCQKYFYRCVARH
+4244 DGCQKYFYRSLARH
-4258 ARLTAALAAPAKE
+4258 TRLNAALATPAKE

-4287 MKMLIRQRRS
+4287 MKILIRQRRS
-4297 LTTLTEQ
+4297 LTTLTER
-4304 WILLRNLLSCV
+4304 WIILRNLLSCV
-4315 QEIHGRLLE
+4315 QEIHSRLTG
-4324 PLLYPVAFPP
+4324 PLVYPVAFPP
-4334 QEGVQQWTE
+4334 QDGVQQWTE

-4355 LEQLSWFLQCC
+4355 LEQLSWLFQCC
-4366 PSAGT
+4366 PSAGL
-4371 APGHSD
+4371 AAGHD
-4377 AQVQGQ
+4377 QAAVQGH
-4383 PSVPY
+4383 PCALHLERL
-4388 PKGPELSNGQLSG
+4388 ELTKEQLSG
-4401 AVPDLIPSNL
+4401 AVPDIIPSDVG
-4411 SYPSPVPGSQLPSGC
+4411 YPSPVPGTQLPSGC
-4426 RMRKQDP
+4426 RMRKQDQ
-4433 LWQQSTSR
+4433 LWQESTAR
-4441 LTEMLKTI
+4441 ITEMLKTI
-4449 RTVKADVDRIRQQSC
+4449 RTVKTDVDKIRQQAC

-4479 GLSCLSQLSAHLQGL
+4479 GLTCLSQVSAHLQGL
-4494 ESLFILPG
+4494 ESLFIVPG
-4502 MEVEQTD
+4502 AEVEQTD
-4509 QQMALVESLEYV
+4509 PQMALVESIEYV
-4521 RGEINKATDDFATW
+4521 KREIDKAVGDFATW

-4542 GSQRGNQ
+4542 SSQEATQ
-4549 MLDEGFV
+4549 MLDESFV
-4556 EDFAEQMETAIRAV
+4556 EDFSEQMETAIRAI
-4570 LFAIQNLAERNSKK
+4570 LCAIQNLAERSSKK
-4584 TEENADQTRP
+4584 AEESTAQKGP
-4594 QEDDEAAAGFERLQ
+4594 QEEDAGADVERLQ
-4608 SGHLTKLLE
+4608 PGHLTKLLE
-4617 EDFWADV
+4617 DDFWADV

-4646 GEDSTAAKHMFFSQS
+4646 GEDGTASKHVLFSQF
-4661 CCLLVRLVPMLSRY
+4661 CCLLVRLMPMLCSF

-4681 FLTMSLATH
+4681 FLTISLATH
-4690 RSSAKLL
+4690 RSTAKLL
-4697 SVLTQLFTELAQ
+4697 SVLAQVFTELAQ

-4715 KEFMEDSA
+4715 KEFMEDSS

-4736 GIGEGEGVKDVS
+4736 GLGEGEGTKDVS
-4748 DQIENE
+4748 DRIESE
-4754 EQAEDTFQKGQEKDT
+4754 EQVEDSFQKGQEKDN
-4769 EDPDSKPDIKGE
+4769 EEPDSKSNIKGE
-4781 ENAIEMSE
+4781 DNAIEMSE
-4789 DFDGKMHDGELEEQE
+4789 DFEGKMHDGELEEQE
-4804 EDDEKSD
+4804 EDDDKSD
-4811 SESADLDKQMGDL
+4811 SEDGELDKQMGDL

-4839 DEEEDEEEEDSAT
+4839 DDEEDEEDNKT

-4859 DEEDCGLVAK
+4859 DEVL
-4869 EDNLDSG
+4869 
-4876 KSNKDKNQQDKK
+4876 
-4888 EEKEEAEANDDGQG
+4888 
-4902 QDKINEQID
+4902 KIFLS
-4911 EREYDENEVDPYHGN
+4911 P
-4926 QEMLPE
+4926 
-4932 PEALDLPDDLNLDSE
+4932 
-4947 DKNGDEDTD
+4947 KF
-4956 HEEGEEENPLDIKEK
+4956 
-4971 PLDTEEADHEAEDI
+4971 
-4985 SEETESDQNES
+4985 
-4996 QGQHEPEEGANE
+4996 
-5008 ADKEEGEEE
+5008 
-5017 MDTGAGDQNE
+5017 TG
-5027 ETGEHPEDS
+5027 
-5036 SEDEEQPSLEDKDR
+5036 
-5050 DAEASDESADSGVS
+5050 
-5064 VDQGLQPQKEEKEEE
+5064 
-5079 EGENSDT
+5079 
-5086 EEQVPEAT
+5086 
-5094 ERKEH
+5094 
-5099 DSCGQTGLENVQSS
+5099 
-5113 QAVELAG
+5113 
-5120 AAPEKEQGKEEHGS
+5120 
-5134 GAADANQAEGHESNF
+5134 
-5149 IARLAS
+5149 
-5155 QKQTRKNTQSFKRK
+5155 
-5169 PGQADNERSMG
+5169 
-5180 DHNERVHKR
+5180 
-5189 LRTVDTDSPAEQGP
+5189 
-5203 PQPQAQLEDADAF
+5203 
-5216 EHIKQGSEPYDAQ
+5216 
-5229 TYDVASM
+5229 
-5236 EQQQSAKDSS
+5236 
-5246 KEQEQEE
+5246 
-5253 MEDAFMDMEEQ
+5253 
-5264 EELKAVDTEQL
+5264 
-5275 KPEEVKSR
+5275 
-5283 ATASSGF
+5283 
-5290 DEMEIQTVKTEEDQ
+5290 
-5304 DLRRDKSHKETENE
+5304 
-5318 KPERSRDSTIHTA
+5318 
-5331 HQFLVDTIFQPFLKD
+5331 
-5346 VCELRQE
+5346 
-5353 LERQLETWQPHE
+5353 
-5365 SGSPEE
+5365 
-5371 EKAAAEMW
+5371 
-5379 QSYLVLTAPLSQQLC
+5379 
-5394 EQLRLILEPT
+5394 
-5404 QAAKLKG
+5404 
-5411 DYRTGKRLNMRKV
+5411 
-5424 IPYIASQF
+5424 
-5432 RKDKIWL
+5432 
-5439 RRTKP
+5439 
-5444 SKRQYQICLA
+5444 
-5454 IDDSSS
+5454 
-5460 MVDNHT
+5460 
-5466 KQLAYESLAV
+5466 
-5476 IGNAL
+5476 
-5481 TLLEV
+5481 
-5486 GQIAVCS
+5486 
-5493 FGESV
+5493 
-5498 KLLHP
+5498 
-5503 FHEQFSDYS
+5503 
-5512 GSQILRLCKFQQK
+5512 
-5525 KTRIA
+5525 
-5530 QFLES
+5530 
-5535 VANMFAA
+5535 
-5542 AQQFSQH
+5542 
-5549 VSPDTA
+5549 
-5555 QLLLVVSDGRGLF
+5555 
-5568 LEGKDRVLAAVQAAQ
+5568 
-5583 NANIFVIFVV
+5583 
-5593 LDNPSSRD
+5593 
-5601 SILDIKVPIFKGP
+5601 
-5614 GEMPEIR
+5614 
-5621 SYMEEFPFPFYI
+5621 
-5633 ILRDMNALPETL
+5633 
-5645 SDALRQ
+5645 
-5651 WFELVTASDHL
+5651 

>member
-1 MTQSAACSP
+1 
-10 TCAAFPPVLEELL
+10 
-23 RPLFVGGVVGGSS
+23 
-36 WAPSVKQGA
+36 
-45 LVAARGRGSAIM
+45 M
-57 EHLLLEVA
+57 EHLMLEVA
-65 AAPLRLIAAKNE
+65 ATPLRLIAAKNE

-82 LGRFLTKQVWT
+82 LGRFLAKQVWT

-98 CILSTLAQ
+98 CILNTLAQ
-106 LLLDKDCTVLVGRQ
+106 LLLDKDCTVLIGRH

-130 RNAEAIKAGGQVN
+130 RNAEAIKTGGQVN

-157 IGSHPDVLPF
+157 VGSHPDVLPF
-167 ALRYFKDSSPVFQR
+167 ALRYFKDTSPVFQR

-191 VRYGHRR
+191 VRYGRRR

-206 AAYKFLQQEQSVF
+206 AAYKFLQHEQSVF
-219 RDLWDW
+219 RELWDW

-238 VRWYTANCLAL
+238 VRWYTAHCLAV

-290 LVLANPETSLWRKEK
+290 LILANPEASLWRKEK

-316 ADLSSRVTVVCGVV
+316 ADLSSRVTAVCGVV
-330 LPRQPPAPGEQ
+330 LPGQPSTLGEQ
-341 AGNRSSAREQ
+341 ASNRNSSREQ

-358 VLVESVCR
+358 VLVESVCK

-392 SLVEH
+392 SLVEY
-397 LAAMTGRRKP
+397 LAAMTGRKKP

-479 LIPGQGD
+479 LVPGRGD
-486 CLKVAPGFQFF
+486 CVKVAPGFQFF

-536 LNEVLQSRYPSL
+536 LSEVLQNRYPSL

-561 LTGDKHH
+561 LTGEKHNAG
-568 SQSDSSVECEQAP
+568 SDGSVGCEQAP

-610 NRIAHSFDSLSA
+610 NRIAHSFDNLSSSA
-622 SASFSIFQEALDC
+622 SLNIFQEALDC
-635 FSAMLSKQTS
+635 FTAMLSKQTS
-645 KLKIAEVIGSRL
+645 KLKMAEVIGSKL
-657 NISKKKAEFFCQLY
+657 NISKKKTEFFCQLY

-695 AVHIQR
+695 AVHVQR
-701 EKLTFAATRP
+701 QKFTFAATRP

-825 HVHKSAVKKDG
+825 HVHKSAVSKDG
-836 KENETGLLLKE
+836 KESETGLLLKE

-881 AVTKGEWILLDEINL
+881 AVKKGEWILLDEINL

-911 SSGSLVLLDRGDS
+911 ASGSLVLLDRGDT

-997 RDVRKMSGVTLV
+997 RDVRKESGTTLV

-1022 LCRALRFAASNP
+1022 LCRALRFAACNP

-1061 VQKLIL
+1061 VQKLICQ
-1067 KHIISGNI
+1067 HIVSGSV

-1100 MGDKEPTI
+1100 VGDKEPKI
-1108 DETYILT
+1108 EETYILT

-1147 SLIRWLAAASGNH
+1147 SLIRWLAAATGNH
-1160 CVRINNHEHTD
+1160 CMRINNHEHTD

-1300 KLVKVM
+1300 KLVRVM

-1334 AERYRLAEQSQ
+1334 AERYRLAEQTE
-1345 KEYDWLQHLAND
+1345 KDYDWLQHLAND

-1369 EEVDVIQEVL
+1369 EEVEVIQEVL

-1400 LLSKLSTH
+1400 LLGKLSTQM
-1408 ISTLESKFSHVVWTE
+1408 STLESKFNHIVWTE
-1423 SMRRL
+1423 SMRRQ
-1428 ALLVGRALEFGEPVL
+1428 AMLVGRALEFSEPVL

-1453 TVCQV
+1453 TICQV

-1488 RQKPKDKEEVDTS
+1488 RQKPKDKEEIDTS
-1501 RLFEWHDGPLV
+1501 RLFEWRDGPLV
-1512 LAMKEDGFFLL
+1512 LAMKEDSFFLL

-1542 VEKSLLLAEK
+1542 VEKSLVLAEK

-1598 IWCPQSTSREDLK
+1598 IWCPQSTNCEDLK

-1620 GLSLGRIDYK
+1620 GLSLGRINRK
-1630 GADIAEVMLDFIDWL
+1630 GADVAEVMLDFIDWL

-1652 RCVVSI
+1652 KCVVSI

-1666 FMNTMGKE
+1666 FMNTMAEE
-1674 AALKRPETISTVT
+1674 AALKRPETVSTVT
-1687 SFVHAACLVYIDGIG
+1687 SLVHAACLVYIDGIG

-1717 KECLK
+1717 KACLK
-1722 FLIKRL
+1722 FLMKKI
-1728 SKIVRLT
+1728 SKVVRLT

-1742 KIYDRLKAKEF
+1742 KIYDRFKTKEF
-1753 TGIDDLWGIHPFFI
+1753 TGIDNRWGIHPFFI
-1767 PRGPVLH
+1767 SRGPVLH
-1774 RNNIADY
+1774 RSNIADY

-1797 ATKLNKPILLEG
+1797 AMKLNKPILLEG

-1821 LAKASGNTL
+1821 LARASGNTL

-1901 IYVPE
+1901 IYIPE

-1911 QVQHEKTKIFGCQN
+1911 KVQHEKTKIFGCQN

-1962 TLFPAIDKNIL
+1962 TLFPAIDKNIV
-1973 KKMVAFNNQMDHE
+1973 KKMVAFNNQIDHE

-1993 GQKGG
+1993 GQRGG

-2043 EKVFAVFKDVFSSN
+2043 EKVIAVFKEVFSSH
-2057 SNPYTG
+2057 SNPYMG
-2063 TRLLHITPYDVQL
+2063 TRLFHITPYDVQV

-2081 SRGNYVPA
+2081 SRGGYATPL
-2089 PSRRPLSLLHQS
+2089 SRHPLSLLHQS
-2101 LQPLESVMKCVQ
+2101 LQSLESVMKCVQ

-2139 GHTLKIM
+2139 GHTLKVM

-2160 FEQVDLMRPWRKLLE
+2160 FEQVDLIRPWRQLVE
-2175 KVESTVQALLRDS
+2175 KVESTVRALLRDS
-2188 LLISADDAAVV
+2188 LVISTDDAEVV

-2205 FLLTYTPKDLGEAG
+2205 FLLTYKPKCLGEDG
-2219 KGVTAE
+2219 KGVTVE
-2225 IVSKLEA
+2225 IVNKLEA
-2232 VLLLLQRLNNKIN
+2232 VLLLMQRLNNKIN
-2245 SYSKAEFAK
+2245 SYSKAEFTK
-2254 LVEEFQSFGLK
+2254 LVEESRSFGAK
-2265 LMQSSSGRS
+2265 LRQASSGCS

-2282 SMLVQA
+2282 SMLVRA
-2288 LKSGDWLLMD
+2288 LMSGDWLLMD

-2372 DRSIPDE
+2372 DGSILDD

-2394 SVCDTLLALHR
+2394 SVCDILLALHR
-2405 ETQSTVVGSPAS
+2405 ETQSAVVGSPTS

-2426 SLIVQYLQRGLGLD
+2426 LLIVQYLQRGLSVD
-2440 RAFSEACC
+2440 RAFSEACW
-2448 EAYVR
+2448 EAYVH
-2453 SQHSPANQK
+2453 SQHSAANQK
-2462 LVQALLEKH
+2462 VAQALLEKH
-2471 ISSLR
+2471 ISSLQAR
-2476 AHETWGNAIL
+2476 ETWGSSIL
-2486 AMGLWPDSLP
+2486 ALGLWPDSLP
-2496 SAVFATEDSH
+2496 SALFATEDSH
-2506 LSVVRSDG
+2506 LSTVRSDG

-2524 SMKTSSWARIQ
+2524 SMETSSWARIQ

-2549 SPESLKFSSVE
+2549 SPESLQFSSVE
-2560 VDTFWIDEPDVLAMA
+2560 MDSFWIDEPDVLAMA

-2595 YHLAKNIPQGLESIQ
+2595 YHLAKNIPQGLESVQ
-2610 IHLEASA
+2610 IHLEANA
-2617 ESLRKFY
+2617 ASLRKFY
-2624 SNSLSAGVSNVIKIL
+2624 STSFSAGVSNVIKIL

-2664 NSMDFDP
+2664 SSMDFDP

-2677 QLFSLL
+2677 QLFTLL

-2696 DKRFFTEEKMIFSV
+2696 EKRIFTEASLVSV
-2710 GGKKLR
+2710 GGKKL
-2716 NSVLRMSFEFHKDPE
+2716 NSVLRMSFDFHKDPE

-2743 LAAFFELCDALTLLW
+2743 LAAFFEFCDALILLW
-2758 VQSSQEVVSDASVN
+2758 VQSSQGTVSDTNVS
-2772 EILDSLQWRDRFW
+2772 EILEALRWRDRFW
-2785 TVADTVKLDAPGL
+2785 TVADAVKVDVAGL

-2810 HLVRQIPRLLMN
+2810 HLVRQLPRLLMN

-2836 HVQNCLGSPTGG
+2836 HIQNCLGSPTGG

-2853 KLQKFLGRPF
+2853 RLQKFLGRPF

-2868 LVVECFSQLKILN
+2868 RVVECFSQLKILN
-2881 KALAIREQ
+2881 KALAIREH
-2889 MPTLQESGWQEDI
+2889 MAAPGDGGWLEDI
-2902 RRLQMVASEWT
+2902 SRLQTVAFDWT
-2913 LKKSLL
+2913 LKRSLL
-2919 QAGGLV
+2919 QAWGLV
-2925 LRANI
+2925 LRANT
-2930 LEDVKTDELK
+2930 LEDVSPDELK

-2946 CLKLKAKGISL
+2946 CVELKARGISL
-2957 GFLEQKSNEASSLSQ
+2957 GFLEQKPNEPSARSQ
-2972 PDFTSLIQLTRSV
+2972 PDLTSLIQLTRSV

-2993 LAVLWQYKVTADFMT
+2993 LAMLWRYKVATDFMT
-3008 LACLR
+3008 QACLR
-3013 RSSKNWQLQID
+3013 RSSKNQQPQID

-3036 HTPVAPQEFQ
+3036 HTPVAPQELRD
-3046 GLWSLL
+3046 LWSLL

-3057 STEEMISL
+3057 SAEEMISL
-3065 WADFL
+3065 WSDLF
-3070 NSTFTSF
+3070 NSTFMSF

-3094 LPGAQQRERPKSLLD
+3094 LLAVQQRERPRSLLD
-3109 STLKGPGCLSR
+3109 STLKGPGSLSR

-3132 SSCKESPW
+3132 SSCRASPW

-3167 IRSVLWTNMA
+3167 IGSVLWTNMA
-3177 VPSVAEFRRTDSQLQ
+3177 IPSLAEFRCTDSRLQ

-3198 HLAGLAELLPETRR
+3198 HLAGLAELLPETQRQ
-3212 REYIQNCEQLLCG
+3212 EYMQNCDHLLCG

-3239 MAGQVALPKELLCL
+3239 MAGQDVLPKELLCL
-3253 LLTSLRHLFGEGE
+3253 LLTSLHHLFGEGG

-3294 QARFDPAV
+3294 RARYDPAV
-3302 KREYKLKYAK
+3302 KREFKLKYAK
-3312 EELHQLQCEWKT
+3312 EEFHQLQCEWKT
-3324 RNLLSQLQTG
+3324 QNLLSQLQTG
-3334 RDLEDEVII
+3334 RGLEDEVII

-3352 LHQRIDHLEN
+3352 LHQRIDQLEN
-3362 LILSLSKKQAF
+3362 LICSLSKKQAF
-3373 RPQQPAYES
+3373 RPQLPGYES
-3382 LAQEIHH
+3382 LVQEISH
-3389 YVTSIAKAPA
+3389 YVSSIAKAPA
-3399 VQDLLARLL
+3399 VQDLLTRLL
-3408 QALRADRPR
+3408 QALHMDAPR
-3417 SAQAAQNLLKEEA
+3417 SAQVVQNLLKEEA

-3443 AEEYTLY
+3443 AEEYALY

-3459 SILQLQHGMRL
+3459 SILQMQHGMRL
-3470 VASEVHA
+3470 VASEVHT
-3477 SLHSSVVCADRLDA
+3477 SLYSSMVRADRLDV
-3491 LATSLLAF
+3491 LATSLLGF
-3499 PSVNPTF
+3499 PSVGPAF

-3524 VRGLGKLILK
+3524 LRDLGKLVGK

-3544 GVRPCPT
+3544 GQRPCPT
-3551 REQLLVNALLYLRS
+3551 REQLLINALLYLRS
-3565 HVLCKGELDQ
+3565 HVLCKGEMDQ

-3595 ERIAQEKAKQ
+3595 ERIAQEKAEQ
-3605 ESSLY
+3605 DSSLY
-3610 RYRSR
+3610 RYRSK
-3615 NSKTALSEEEEE
+3615 NSKRALSEEEEE
-3627 EREFRKQFPLHEKDF
+3627 ELEFRKQFPLHEKDF

-3652 EKKGASDGHEEAAPT
+3652 EKGTSDKQEEEAAA

-3679 VMLVHQQLCLSF
+3679 VMLIHQQLCLSF

-3709 LSLFL
+3709 VGLFL

-3719 GASLVTH
+3719 GASLVAH

-3749 SHNTLFGEATSDLI
+3749 SHNTLFGEATSDLV
-3763 VKPDGPYDFY
+3763 VKPVGPYDFY
-3773 QHPNIPEARHCQPVL
+3773 QHPNVPEARHCQPVL
-3788 QGFSEAISQL
+3788 QGFSEAVSGL
-3798 LQDWPEHPALEQL
+3798 LQDWPEHPALVQL
-3811 LVVIGR
+3811 LVVMDR

-3857 LDLVSQM
+3857 LDSVSQM

-3875 WCMSLDNTMKRH
+3875 WSVSLDNTMKRH

-3912 QEDDKQMT
+3912 REEDKQMT
-3920 LVLLVSTLQAFIEG
+3920 LMLLVSTLQAFIEG
-3934 SSLGEFHV
+3934 SSLGEFQV

-3984 QAKIVE
+3984 QAKILE

-4036 VLSEPCLSSLV
+4036 VLSEPCRSSLM
-4047 ESDEE
+4047 ESDTEE
-4052 QPDFLLQPTE
+4052 QSDFLVQPTE
-4062 AATSEVSPIQSLN
+4062 AATSEASPIQNLN
-4075 RALRETLLA
+4075 KALRETLLA
-4084 RPAAAEATIPE
+4084 RPAAVQATIPE
-4095 QCHSAPFPSEGELLY
+4095 QCQGAPFPLEGELLY
-4110 RLPKLMKRMRR
+4110 RLPKLMRRMRKM
-4121 VCLALM
+4121 CLTLM
-4127 KESRLPH
+4127 KDSRLPH
-4134 LVEGLDQFTG
+4134 LVESLDQFTG
-4144 EVISSVSELQ
+4144 EIVSSVGELQ

-4162 EKEKQQSEAK
+4162 EKEKQRSEAK
-4172 HILMRKQRALADLFK
+4172 HILMQKQRALADLFK
-4187 YLAKTG
+4187 HLAKTG

-4199 LAWARSKNHQ
+4199 LAWARSKNPQ
-4209 EMLHLRPLDLR
+4209 EILHLRPLDLR
-4220 SALSIVSS
+4220 SSLSIVSS

-4238 EISTSW
+4238 EISSSW
-4244 DGCQKYFYRCVARH
+4244 DGCQKYFYRCLARH
-4258 ARLTAALAAPAKE
+4258 ARLSAALAAPAKE
-4271 MGVGNIERC
+4271 LGVGNIERC

-4287 MKMLIRQRRS
+4287 MKILIRQRRS
-4297 LTTLTEQ
+4297 LTALTEQ
-4304 WILLRNLLSCV
+4304 WILLRNLFGCV
-4315 QEIHGRLLE
+4315 QEIHSRLTG
-4324 PLLYPVAFPP
+4324 PPLYPVAFPP
-4334 QEGVQQWTE
+4334 QDAVQQWTE
-4343 RLQHLAMQSQIL
+4343 RLQHVAMQSQIL
-4355 LEQLSWFLQCC
+4355 LEQLSWLLQCC
-4366 PSAGT
+4366 PGAGS
-4371 APGHSD
+4371 APGRGD
-4377 AQVQGQ
+4377 AQAQGH
-4383 PSVPY
+4383 PSVLDPE
-4388 PKGPELSNGQLSG
+4388 GPELTPGQLSR
-4401 AVPDLIPSNL
+4401 AVQDLIPSDL
-4411 SYPSPVPGSQLPSGC
+4411 SYPSPVPGNQLPSGC
-4426 RMRKQDP
+4426 RMQKQDE
-4433 LWQQSTSR
+4433 LWHQSTSR

-4449 RTVKADVDRIRQQSC
+4449 KTVKADVDRIRQQSC
-4464 ETLFHSWKDFEVCSS
+4464 ETLFHSWKDFEVCSA
-4479 GLSCLSQLSAHLQGL
+4479 GLSCLSQVSSHLQGL
-4494 ESLFILPG
+4494 ESLFILPRR
-4502 MEVEQTD
+4502 EAEQAD
-4509 QQMALVESLEYV
+4509 QQMALVESLKYI
-4521 RGEINKATDDFATW
+4521 RGEISKATDEFTTW
-4535 KTHLLTS
+4535 KTHLLAS
-4542 GSQRGNQ
+4542 GSQGGNQ

-4556 EDFAEQMETAIRAV
+4556 EDFAEQMETAIRSI
-4570 LFAIQNLAERNSKK
+4570 LYAIQNLAERSCKK
-4584 TEENADQTRP
+4584 TDESTDQTRP
-4594 QEDDEAAAGFERLQ
+4594 QEEGEAADFERLQ
-4608 SGHLTKLLE
+4608 PGHLTKLLE

-4631 IISAVS
+4631 VISAVS

-4646 GEDSTAAKHMFFSQS
+4646 GEDGTAAKHTFFSQS
-4661 CCLLVRLVPMLSRY
+4661 CCLLVRLEPMLSRY

-4690 RSSAKLL
+4690 RSTAKLL
-4697 SVLTQLFTELAQ
+4697 SVLAQVFVELAQ

-4736 GIGEGEGVKDVS
+4736 GIGEGEGMKDVS
-4748 DQIENE
+4748 DKIENE
-4754 EQAEDTFQKGQEKDT
+4754 EQAEDTFQKGQEKDK
-4769 EDPDSKPDIKGE
+4769 EDPDSKSDIKGE
-4781 ENAIEMSE
+4781 DNAIEMSE
-4789 DFDGKMHDGELEEQE
+4789 DFDGTMHDGELEQQ

-4811 SESADLDKQMGDL
+4811 SEGEDLDKQMGDL

-4839 DEEEDEEEEDSAT
+4839 DDDDEDAEEEEDSKT

-4869 EDNLDSG
+4869 DDTLDSG
-4876 KSNKDKNQQDKK
+4876 KSNRDKNQHDKK
-4888 EEKEEAEANDDGQG
+4888 EKEEEAEADVDGQD

-4911 EREYDENEVDPYHGN
+4911 EREYDEHEVDPYHGN
-4926 QEMLPE
+4926 QEPLPE

-4947 DKNGDEDTD
+4947 DKIGGEDTD
-4956 HEEGEEENPLDIKEK
+4956 DEGEEENPLEIKEE
-4971 PLDTEEADHEAEDI
+4971 PMDTEEGGHEAEDI
-4985 SEETESDQNES
+4985 NEETNELNED
-4996 QGQHEPEEGANE
+4996 QGQHEAEEGPSE
-5008 ADKEEGEEE
+5008 GDKEEEEMNTGANDQNTDADKHSEESSGEEE
-5017 MDTGAGDQNE
+5017 QQS
-5027 ETGEHPEDS
+5027 P
-5036 SEDEEQPSLEDKDR
+5036 EDKDS
-5050 DAEASDESADSGVS
+5050 DAEATEESAQNGVS
-5064 VDQGLQPQKEEKEEE
+5064 VDCGLQPQEEEK
-5079 EGENSDT
+5079 EGENSDS
-5086 EEQVPEAT
+5086 EEQVPEAP
-5094 ERKEH
+5094 ERREH
-5099 DSCGQTGLENVQSS
+5099 YSCGQTGVENVQST

-5120 AAPEKEQGKEEHGS
+5120 AAPESEQGKEEHGS
-5134 GAADANQAEGHESNF
+5134 GAADAKQAEGHESNF

-5155 QKQTRKNTQSFKRK
+5155 QKQTRNNTQSFKRK
-5169 PGQADNERSMG
+5169 PGHADNERSLG
-5180 DHNERVHKR
+5180 DHSEHVQKR
-5189 LRTVDTDSPAEQGP
+5189 LRTVDTDSCADQEPT
-5203 PQPQAQLEDADAF
+5203 QPQAQVEDAAVF
-5216 EHIKQGSEPYDAQ
+5216 EHIKQGSDPYDAQ

-5246 KEQEQEE
+5246 RDQEE
-5253 MEDAFMDMEEQ
+5253 EEREDILMDMEEQ
-5264 EELKAVDTEQL
+5264 EELTAADTEQL
-5275 KPEEVKSR
+5275 KPQEVKSG

-5290 DEMEIQTVKTEEDQ
+5290 DETEMETKTVKTDEDQ
-5304 DLRRDKSHKETENE
+5304 DPRTDKSHKETESE
-5318 KPERSRDSTIHTA
+5318 KPEKSRDSTIHTA
-5331 HQFLVDTIFQPFLKD
+5331 PQLLVDTVFQPFVKD
-5346 VCELRQE
+5346 IDELRQE
-5353 LERQLETWQPHE
+5353 LERQLERWQPHE
-5365 SGSPEE
+5365 SGNPEE

-5379 QSYLVLTAPLSQQLC
+5379 QSYLMLTAPLSQQLC
-5394 EQLRLILEPT
+5394 EQLRLILEPS

-5466 KQLAYESLAV
+5466 KQLAFESLAV

-5542 AQQFSQH
+5542 APQLPQN

-5568 LEGKDRVLAAVQAAQ
+5568 LEGKDRVQAAVQSAR

-5614 GEMPEIR
+5614 GEMPEIQ

-5633 ILRDMNALPETL
+5633 ILRDVNALPETL